1 MKTPLYRITC
11 WGEGESR
18 VLTVFRLGR
27 EFSHPWNAQGCLGQT
42 QTKARERCP
51 SVPRAAISTALSSPQ
66 HATPLPG
73 SLRQPDS
80 RGLSPQGRQIQ
91 SPARNPTHVS
101 LLVREMGLWPLQQAP
116 GPRNSRQT
124 QHGSVQRP
132 CTSASCPHEREAV
145 QKKTFTKWVNSHLGR
160 VTCRIG
166 DLYTD
171 LRDGRMLI
179 RLLEVLSGEQLP
191 KPTKG
196 RMRIHCLENVDKAL
210 QFLKE
215 QKVHLENMG
224 SHDIVDGN
232 HRLTLGLIWTI
243 ILRFQIQDISVET
256 GDNKEKKSAKDALLL
271 WCQMKTAGY
280 PNVNVHN
287 FTTSWRDGLAFNAI
301 VHKHRPDVIEF
312 DTLKRS
318 NAHHNLQNA
327 FNVAEKE
334 LGLTKLLD
342 PEDVNVDQPDEK
354 SIITYVATY
363 YHYFSKMKALAVEGK
378 RIGKVL
384 DYAIEADQLI
394 DKYETL
400 ASELLQWIEQT
411 ILTLNDRQLAN
422 SLSGVQNQLQAFN
435 TYRTVEKPPKFTEK
449 GNLEVLLFTIQSK
462 MRANNQK
469 VYMPR
474 EGKLISDINK
484 AWERLEKAEHEREL
498 ALRNELIRQEKLE
511 MLAARFD
518 RKAAMRETWLSEN
531 QRLVSQDNFGVDLG
545 AVEAATRKHEAIET
559 DIGAY
564 GERVAA
570 VEAVAREL
578 EAEGYHDVRR
588 VLARRDNVLR
598 LWEYLKELLVARR
611 ERLHAHRDLQRLLQE
626 MSYVM
631 DWMGDMKGRLQ
642 SQDSGK
648 HLHDVEDLLQTHTL
662 VEADI
667 SAQAERVR
675 AVQAAAQPFT
685 SPEQSY
691 KPCEPGLV
699 SERVSLLGQAY
710 EELGRLAVERRERL
724 EDSRKLWQF
733 LWELGEEAAW
743 IREQEQIL
751 AVADCGRDL
760 SSALHLLSKHE
771 AFRDEM
777 AARYTPL
784 SNSIAVGD
792 TLVEEGHYGAP
803 EVTERIADVR
813 AQWAHLEEASQ
824 LREQH
829 LKEAV
834 ALHQFQTDANDME
847 AWIQET
853 LRRVSSPEVGH
864 DEFSTQ
870 TLARKQREV
879 EEEIQ
884 SHRPLIDSLHEQ
896 ALALPADYANSPE
909 VEGRLPAI
917 EQRYEELEA
926 LSAARR
932 QALEGALA
940 LYRMFSEAGA
950 CQLWVEEK
958 EQWLDTMEIP
968 TKLEDLEVVQQRFET
983 LEPEMNSL
991 GTRVTDVNQ
1000 VAEQLLSTDHC
1011 SKEQIHQTQDQ
1022 LNDRWAEFQEL
1033 ADKKKQALDSA
1044 LNIQNYHLEC
1054 NEIQSWMKEK
1064 TKVIESTQSLG
1075 NDLAGVMALQRKLTG
1090 MERDLKAIQGKLDDL
1105 RQEAE
1110 KLAQEHPDQAEE
1122 IQARL
1127 GGILEVWEEL
1137 NATMKRRE
1145 EGLGEASKL
1154 QGFLRD
1160 LDDFQSWLSRTMTA
1174 VASEDIPTSL
1184 AEAEQLLA
1192 RHEGIKNEVDN
1203 YREDYEKMRAVGEEV
1218 TQGQTDAQH
1227 MFLGQRLQALD
1238 TGWNELRRMWENRH
1252 NLLAQ
1257 AFDFQTFLRD
1267 VKQAEGFLN
1276 SQEYFLSHTE
1286 MPSSLQGAEEAIK
1299 KHEDFLTTMEA
1310 NEEKIVGVVEAGRR
1324 LVNNDNA
1331 NADKI
1336 QEKADS
1342 IQDRHQKNKQAASE
1356 LLAKLKDN
1364 RELQHFLQDGQ
1375 ELSLWINE
1383 KMLTAQD
1390 MSYDEARNL
1399 HSKWQKHQAF
1409 MAELASN
1416 KDWLDKIRKEGEAL
1430 VREKP
1435 ELEPVV
1441 TQTLEGLQ
1449 KQWEELEATTQTKAQ
1464 CLFDANRAEL
1474 FTQSCSALDTW
1485 VNNLSSQLQS
1495 DDYGKDLTS
1504 VNILLKKHQMLEH
1517 QMEVREKEVQAL
1529 QSQALALSQEDAGL
1543 VEVDSQQK
1551 KVSTSFAHLLEPL
1564 RQRQEL
1570 LLASKEAH
1578 QFNRDLEDE
1587 ILWVKERMPLAT
1599 SSDHGKDLP
1608 SVQLLM
1614 KKNQTLQKEIQGHQ
1628 PRIDD
1633 ILAHGRSLA
1642 PAQTGPEEEE
1652 VDAAGQPGQAG
1663 CLVQLRDS
1671 WAQLIDETDQRHARL
1686 AEAHRA
1692 QQFYADVAEAEA
1704 WMGEQELH
1712 MMSEEKAK
1720 DEQSAV
1726 VMVKKHQTV
1735 EQALE
1740 DYAQTIHQLANSS
1753 RLMVT
1758 SEHPESERITLRQA
1772 QVDKLYAGLKD
1783 LAEERRGRLQER
1795 LRLTQLK
1802 REVEDLEQWIA
1813 EREVVAGS
1821 HELGQ
1826 DYEHVTMLRDKF
1838 REFARDTSAIGQERV
1853 DGVNAL
1859 ADDLIESGH
1868 PENASVAEW
1877 KDGLNDAWA
1886 DLLELMDTRTQMLAA
1901 SYELHRFHQDAR
1913 EVLGRVREKRDALP
1927 SDLGRDLNSVQH
1939 LHRQHTTYEHDIQ
1952 ALSGQVRQVQ
1962 DDAARLQKAY
1972 AGEKADDIQ
1981 KHERAV
1987 VEAWDALLAAGQ
1999 SRRLLLLDTVEKFR
2013 FLNMVRDL
2021 MLWMDGVNL
2030 QIDAHD
2036 SPRDVSSAGL
2046 VIANHQDIK
2055 SEIEARDDSF
2065 TACNEMGNLLINN
2078 NHYAADE
2085 IREKL
2090 DQLQDK
2096 RDEINK
2102 KWQDKMGHLQIL
2114 LEVLQFGRDASVA
2127 ESWLAG
2133 QEPLVRTA
2141 ELGANVDE
2149 VESLIK
2155 RHEAFEKLAAG
2166 WEERFTLLE
2175 KLTTLEEQVLQKKR
2189 EDEERARRPPTPPP
2203 AEEVVQSEAES
2214 QAHESAART
2223 SLDQTTLNQ
2232 SVSVNGVHSDQDTSQ
2247 GSESESVNGP
2257 GGDSGLPSSSRPDAS
2272 ATLPLKSSTEE
2283 PAPEALEGLLCRKQ
2297 EMESHTKKAA
2307 SRSWQN
2313 VYCALR
2319 KGTMGFYK
2327 DSKSAA
2333 SGVPYHGEVPVS
2345 LAEAVCEI
2353 AHDYKK
2359 RKHVFK
2365 LRLNDGKE
2373 YLFQAKDEAEMNSW
2387 IHSIGSSI
2395 TAGEGGAGNHSPMG
2409 PKVLSRAMTMPP
2421 MSPSSTE
2428 APGGVTMRSKEGK
2441 ERDREKR
2448 FSFFSK
2454 KK

>member
-1 MKTPLYRITC
+1 MSTISPTDFDSVEIQQQYNDINNRWDIAAETEWDNENSSARLFERSRI
-11 WGEGESR
+11 
-18 VLTVFRLGR
+18 
-27 EFSHPWNAQGCLGQT
+27 
-42 QTKARERCP
+42 KAL
-51 SVPRAAISTALSSPQ
+51 A
-66 HATPLPG
+66 
-73 SLRQPDS
+73 D
-80 RGLSPQGRQIQ
+80 
-91 SPARNPTHVS
+91 
-101 LLVREMGLWPLQQAP
+101 
-116 GPRNSRQT
+116 
-124 QHGSVQRP
+124 
-132 CTSASCPHEREAV
+132 EREAV

-256 GDNKEKKSAKDALLL
+256 EDNKEKKSAKDALLL

-301 VHKHRPDVIEF
+301 VHKHRPDLMDF
-312 DTLKRS
+312 DNLKRS
-318 NAHHNLQNA
+318 NAHYNLQNA

-342 PEDVNVDQPDEK
+342 PEGEIHIWILKHQIYVNVDQPDEK

-394 DKYETL
+394 EKYETL

-411 ILTLNDRQLAN
+411 IVTLNDRQLAN
-422 SLSGVQNQLQAFN
+422 SLSAVQNQLQAFN

-559 DIGAY
+559 DIQAY

-578 EAEGYHDVRR
+578 EAEGYHEVRR
-588 VLARRDNVLR
+588 ILARRDNVLR
-598 LWEYLKELLVARR
+598 LWEYLKELLAARR
-611 ERLHAHRDLQRLLQE
+611 ERLNAHRDLQRLLQE
-626 MSYVM
+626 MSYIM
-631 DWMGDMKGRLQ
+631 DWMEDMKSRLQ

-648 HLHDVEDLLQTHTL
+648 HLHDVEDLLQKHTL

-667 SAQAERVR
+667 SAQAERVK
-675 AVQAAAQPFT
+675 AVQAAAKRFT
-685 SPEQSY
+685 SDEQSY
-691 KPCEPGLV
+691 KPCDPTLV
-699 SERVSLLGQAY
+699 EEKVDLLGRAY
-710 EELGRLAVERRERL
+710 GELSQLAADRRAQL
-724 EDSRKLWQF
+724 DDSRRLWQF

-751 AVADCGRDL
+751 SGGDYGKDL

-777 AARYTPL
+777 AARYGPL
-784 SNSIAVGD
+784 GNSIASGEAMVK
-792 TLVEEGHYGAP
+792 EGHYGAP
-803 EVTERIADVR
+803 EVTERIKDVK
-813 AQWAHLEEASQ
+813 AQWSHLEEASQ
-824 LREQH
+824 LHEH
-829 LKEAV
+829 GLKESV
-834 ALHQFQTDANDME
+834 AFHQFQTDGNDME
-847 AWIQET
+847 AWILET
-853 LRRVSSPEVGH
+853 LRQVSSQEVGH

-896 ALALPADYANSPE
+896 ASALPEAYAQSPQ

-917 EQRYEELEA
+917 EQRYEELEE
-926 LSAARR
+926 LSSSWR
-932 QALEGALA
+932 QALDGALA
-940 LYRMFSEAGA
+940 LYRMFSEANA
-950 CQLWVEEK
+950 CQQWVGEK
-958 EQWLDTMEIP
+958 EQWLHNMEIP

-983 LEPEMNSL
+983 LEPEMNTL
-991 GTRVTDVNQ
+991 GARITDVNQ
-1000 VAEQLLSTDHC
+1000 VAQQLLGSDNRN
-1011 SKEQIHQTQDQ
+1011 KEQIDQTQNQ
-1022 LNDRWAEFQEL
+1022 LNKRWSDFQSL
-1033 ADKKKQALDSA
+1033 SDQRKQALESA

-1054 NEIQSWMKEK
+1054 NEIKSWMKEK

-1090 MERDLKAIQGKLDDL
+1090 MERDLEAIQGKLDDL
-1105 RQEAE
+1105 HCEAE
-1110 KLAQEHPDQAEE
+1110 KLVSEHPEQEEE
-1122 IQARL
+1122 IKGRL
-1127 GGILEVWEEL
+1127 AEIQEVWEEL
-1137 NATMKRRE
+1137 RATMKRRE
-1145 EGLGEASKL
+1145 ESLGEASKL

-1160 LDDFQSWLSRTMTA
+1160 LDDFQAWLSRT
-1174 VASEDIPTSL
+1174 
-1184 AEAEQLLA
+1184 
-1192 RHEGIKNEVDN
+1192 
-1203 YREDYEKMRAVGEEV
+1203 
-1218 TQGQTDAQH
+1218 QT
-1227 MFLGQRLQALD
+1227 
-1238 TGWNELRRMWENRH
+1238 T
-1252 NLLAQ
+1252 
-1257 AFDFQTFLRD
+1257 
-1267 VKQAEGFLN
+1267 
-1276 SQEYFLSHTE
+1276 EYVLSHTE
-1286 MPSSLQGAEEAIK
+1286 MPSSLQGAVEAIK

-1310 NEEKIVGVVEAGRR
+1310 NEEKINGVVESGRR
-1324 LVNNDNA
+1324 LISDGNTY
-1331 NADKI
+1331 ADKI
-1336 QEKADS
+1336 QEKTDS
-1342 IQDRHQKNKQAASE
+1342 IQERHQKNKQAANE

-1375 ELSLWINE
+1375 ELTLWINE

-1416 KDWLDKIRKEGEAL
+1416 KDWLDKIDKEGQVL
-1430 VREKP
+1430 VNEKP
-1435 ELEPVV
+1435 ELE
-1441 TQTLEGLQ
+1441 QTVSETMSSLQ
-1449 KQWEELEATTQTKAQ
+1449 KQWDELESTTQAKAQ

-1474 FTQSCSALDTW
+1474 FTQSCSALDSW
-1485 VNNLSSQLQS
+1485 LQNISSQLQS
-1495 DDYGKDLTS
+1495 DDFGKDLTS

-1517 QMEVREKEVQAL
+1517 QMEVREKEVQSL
-1529 QSQALALSQEDAGL
+1529 QSQALALAQEDSGIM
-1543 VEVDSQQK
+1543 EVDGQQRR
-1551 KVSTSFAHLLEPL
+1551 VTDSFSKLQDPL
-1564 RQRQEL
+1564 RQRRQC

-1599 SSDHGKDLP
+1599 STDHGKDLP
-1608 SVQLLM
+1608 SVQLLI
-1614 KKNQTLQKEIQGHQ
+1614 KKNQSLQKEIQGHQ
-1628 PRIDD
+1628 PRIND
-1633 ILAHGRSLA
+1633 I
-1642 PAQTGPEEEE
+1642 
-1652 VDAAGQPGQAG
+1652 QAN
-1663 CLVQLRDS
+1663 
-1671 WAQLIDETDQRHARL
+1671 
-1686 AEAHRA
+1686 RA
-1692 QQFYADVAEAEA
+1692 QQFYADAAEAEA

-1720 DEQSAV
+1720 DEQSAL
-1726 VMVKKHQTV
+1726 VMVKKHQIL

-1753 RLMVT
+1753 RLMVN
-1758 SEHPESERITLRQA
+1758 SEHPESERITLKQA

-1783 LAEERRGRLQER
+1783 LAEERRGKLQER

-1802 REVEDLEQWIA
+1802 REVDDLEQWIA

-1838 REFARDTSAIGQERV
+1838 REFARDTSTIGQERV
-1853 DGVNAL
+1853 DAVNAQ
-1859 ADDLIESGH
+1859 ADELIESGH

-1877 KDGLNDAWA
+1877 KDGLNEAWA
-1886 DLLELMDTRTQMLAA
+1886 DLLELIDTRTQMLAA

-1913 EVLGRVREKRDALP
+1913 EALGLIREKKETLAGAE
-1927 SDLGRDLNSVQH
+1927 LGRDLNTVQH
-1939 LHRQHTTYEHDIQ
+1939 LLRQHTAYEHDVQ
-1952 ALSGQVRQVQ
+1952 ALSGQVTQVQ

-1972 AGEKADDIQ
+1972 AGEKADDIHR
-1981 KHERAV
+1981 HEHAV
-1987 VEAWDALLAAGQ
+1987 TEAWEGLQ
-1999 SRRLLLLDTVEKFR
+1999 SATQARRLLLLDTVEKFR
-2013 FLNMVRDL
+2013 YLNMVRDL
-2021 MLWMDGVNL
+2021 MLWMEGISL
-2030 QIDAHD
+2030 QIQSHD

-2055 SEIEARDDSF
+2055 SEIETRADSF
-2065 TACNEMGNLLINN
+2065 TACSEMGRTLTNN
-2078 NHYAADE
+2078 NHYASDE
-2085 IREKL
+2085 IQEKL
-2090 DQLQDK
+2090 DQLQAK
-2096 RDEINK
+2096 RTEINQ
-2102 KWQDKMGHLQIL
+2102 KWQEKMDHLQIV
-2114 LEVLQFGRDASVA
+2114 LEVLQFSRDASMA

-2133 QEPLVRTA
+2133 QEPLVRA
-2141 ELGANVDE
+2141 ADLGSNVDE

-2166 WEERFTLLE
+2166 WEDRFTQLE
-2175 KLTTLEEQVLQKKR
+2175 KLTTLEEQEIQRRR
-2189 EDEERARRPPTPPP
+2189 EEEEKARRPPTPPP
-2203 AEEVVQSEAES
+2203 VEEVVQSEMND
-2214 QAHESAART
+2214 SA
-2223 SLDQTTLNQ
+2223 L
-2232 SVSVNGVHSDQDTSQ
+2232 VSVHQ

-2257 GGDSGLPSSSRPDAS
+2257 GRDSGLDSASRQDPS
-2272 ATLPLKSSTEE
+2272 ATLPGRGGAEAATE
-2283 PAPEALEGLLCRKQ
+2283 AMEGILCRKQ
-2297 EMESHTKKAA
+2297 EMESHNKKAA
-2307 SRSWQN
+2307 TRSWQN
-2313 VYCALR
+2313 VYCVLR
-2319 KGTMGFYK
+2319 KGSLGFYK
-2327 DSKSAA
+2327 DNKSAA
-2333 SGVPYHGEVPVS
+2333 NGIPYHGEVPIS
-2345 LAEAVCEI
+2345 LSEAVCEV

-2365 LRLNDGKE
+2365 LRLGDGKE
-2373 YLFQAKDEAEMNSW
+2373 FLFQAKDEAEMSSW
-2387 IHSIGSSI
+2387 IQAIQSSLSS
-2395 TAGEGGAGNHSPMG
+2395 TERSPGGTRG
-2409 PKVLSRAMTMPP
+2409 LSRAMTMPP
-2421 MSPSSTE
+2421 MSPSSGD
-2428 APGGVTMRSKEGK
+2428 AGGVTMRNKDGK

-2448 FSFFSK
+2448 FSFFGK

>member
-1 MKTPLYRITC
+1 MSTISPTDFDSLEIQQQYNDINNRWDLAAETDWDNENSSARLFERSRIKALAAM
-11 WGEGESR
+11 EYER
-18 VLTVFRLGR
+18 RDR
-27 EFSHPWNAQGCLGQT
+27 EPC
-42 QTKARERCP
+42 
-51 SVPRAAISTALSSPQ
+51 
-66 HATPLPG
+66 
-73 SLRQPDS
+73 
-80 RGLSPQGRQIQ
+80 LSPAAFVNQVQYSNILEGRFKQ
-91 SPARNPTHVS
+91 
-101 LLVREMGLWPLQQAP
+101 LQD
-116 GPRNSRQT
+116 
-124 QHGSVQRP
+124 
-132 CTSASCPHEREAV
+132 EREAV

-160 VTCRIG
+160 VTSRIG

-256 GDNKEKKSAKDALLL
+256 GDNKEKKSAKEALLL

-280 PNVNVHN
+280 PNVNIHN
-287 FTTSWRDGLAFNAI
+287 FTTSWRDGLAFSAI

-312 DTLKRS
+312 DNLKRS
-318 NAHHNLQNA
+318 NAHYNLQNA
-327 FNVAEKE
+327 FNVAENN

-411 ILTLNDRQLAN
+411 IGTLNDRQLAN
-422 SLSGVQNQLQAFN
+422 SLNAVQNQLQAFN
-435 TYRTVEKPPKFTEK
+435 SYRTVEKPPKFTEK

-531 QRLVSQDNFGVDLG
+531 QRLVSQDNFGTDLG

-564 GERVAA
+564 WERVAA
-570 VEAVAREL
+570 VEAVAKEL
-578 EAEGYHDVRR
+578 EAERYHDVRR
-588 VLARRDNVLR
+588 VIARRDNVLR
-598 LWEYLKELLVARR
+598 LWEYLKELLAARR
-611 ERLHAHRDLQRLLQE
+611 ERLNSHRDLQRLFEE
-626 MSYVM
+626 MRYIM
-631 DWMGDMKGRLQ
+631 DWMADMKGRLQ

-648 HLHDVEDLLQTHTL
+648 HLHDVLDLLQKHTL

-667 SAQAERVR
+667 SAQAERIK
-675 AVQAAAQPFT
+675 AVQGSAQRFT
-685 SPEQSY
+685 SHEQAY

-699 SERVSLLGQAY
+699 SEKVDQLGQAY
-710 EELGRLAVERRERL
+710 EELGQLAADRKVCLEESRR
-724 EDSRKLWQF
+724 LWQF
-733 LWELGEEAAW
+733 LWDLGEEAAW

-751 AVADCGRDL
+751 ASGDCGRDL
-760 SSALHLLSKHE
+760 TSALHLLSKHE

-777 AARYTPL
+777 AARYGPL
-784 SNSIAVGD
+784 SNSIAAGEA
-792 TLVEEGHYGAP
+792 LIQEGHFGAP
-803 EVTERIADVR
+803 EVTERIQDIH
-813 AQWAHLEEASQ
+813 AQWAHLEETTK
-824 LREQH
+824 LREQS

-834 ALHQFQTDANDME
+834 ALQQFQTDANDME
-847 AWIQET
+847 VWIMET
-853 LRRVSSPEVGH
+853 LRQVSSQEVGH
-864 DEFSTQ
+864 DEFST
-870 TLARKQREV
+870 TTIARKQREI

-884 SHRPLIDSLHEQ
+884 SHRPGIDSLHEQ
-896 ALALPADYANSPE
+896 VQAMPE
-909 VEGRLPAI
+909 AYLTIPQVEGRLPAI
-917 EQRYEELEA
+917 EQRFEELES
-926 LSAARR
+926 LSVARR

-958 EQWLDTMEIP
+958 EQWLHSMEIP

-983 LEPEMNSL
+983 LEPEMNNL
-991 GTRVTDVNQ
+991 GTRVADVNQ
-1000 VAEQLLSTDHC
+1000 VAEQLLSSENCKKD
-1011 SKEQIHQTQDQ
+1011 QINQTRDQ
-1022 LNDRWAEFQEL
+1022 LHDRWNEFEKL
-1033 ADKKKQALDSA
+1033 ADQKKVALESA

-1064 TKVIESTQSLG
+1064 TKVIESTQGLG

-1090 MERDLKAIQGKLDDL
+1090 MERDLEAIQGKLDDM
-1105 RQEAE
+1105 RNEAE
-1110 KLAQEHPDQAEE
+1110 KLAEEHPDQAGE
-1122 IQARL
+1122 IQGHLA
-1127 GGILEVWEEL
+1127 GIQEVWEEL

-1145 EGLGEASKL
+1145 ESLGEASKL

-1160 LDDFQSWLSRTMTA
+1160 LDDFQSWLSRTQTA
-1174 VASEDIPTSL
+1174 VASEDIPTSVT
-1184 AEAEQLLA
+1184 EAESLLTQ
-1192 RHEGIKNEVDN
+1192 HENIKNEVDN
-1203 YREDYEKMRAVGEEV
+1203 YKEDYEKMRAVGEEV

-1227 MFLGQRLQALD
+1227 MFLAQRLQALD
-1238 TGWNELRRMWENRH
+1238 TGWHELRRMWENRH
-1252 NLLAQ
+1252 SVLAQ

-1267 VKQAEGFLN
+1267 AKQAEAFLN
-1276 SQEYFLSHTE
+1276 SQEYVLSHTE
-1286 MPSSLQGAEEAIK
+1286 MPTSLQGAEEAIK
-1299 KHEDFLTTMEA
+1299 KHEDFLTTTEA
-1310 NEEKIVGVVEAGRR
+1310 SEEKITGVVEAGRR
-1324 LVNNDNA
+1324 LINDSNA
-1331 NADKI
+1331 NSDKI
-1336 QEKADS
+1336 QEKVDS
-1342 IQDRHQKNKQAASE
+1342 IQERHLKNKENANE
-1356 LLAKLKDN
+1356 LLTKLKDN

-1375 ELSLWINE
+1375 ELTLWINE

-1416 KDWLDKIRKEGEAL
+1416 KDWLDKIDKEGQAL
-1430 VREKP
+1430 VAEKP
-1435 ELEPVV
+1435 ELKPVV
-1441 TQTLEGLQ
+1441 QQTLEDLQ
-1449 KQWEELEATTQTKAQ
+1449 RQWEELEGTTRTKAQ

-1474 FTQSCSALDTW
+1474 FTQSCSSLDVW
-1485 VNNLSSQLQS
+1485 LKNLEGQLHS

-1504 VNILLKKHQMLEH
+1504 VNILLQKHQMLEN
-1517 QMEVREKEVQAL
+1517 QMEVREKEVQSI

-1543 VEVDSQQK
+1543 TEVDGQQK
-1551 KVSTSFAHLLEPL
+1551 RVTDTFSNIQDPL
-1564 RQRQEL
+1564 KLRRQR

-1587 ILWVKERMPLAT
+1587 ILWVKERMPLADST
-1599 SSDHGKDLP
+1599 DHGKDLP
-1608 SVQLLM
+1608 TVQLLI

-1628 PRIDD
+1628 PRIDE
-1633 ILAHGRSLA
+1633 IQRRG
-1642 PAQTGPEEEE
+1642 QTQSQVDGERQSALEER
-1652 VDAAGQPGQAG
+1652 
-1663 CLVQLRDS
+1663 LVELGDLWDQLK
-1671 WAQLIDETDQRHARL
+1671 AETDKRHDRL
-1686 AEAHRA
+1686 IEANRA
-1692 QQFYADVAEAEA
+1692 QQFYADAAEAEA

-1720 DEQSAV
+1720 DEQSAL
-1726 VMVKKHQTV
+1726 VMVKKHQTL

-1802 REVEDLEQWIA
+1802 REVDDLEQWIA

-1838 REFARDTSAIGQERV
+1838 REFARDTSTIGQERV
-1853 DGVNAL
+1853 DGVNGL

-1877 KDGLNDAWA
+1877 KDGLNEAWA
-1886 DLLELMDTRTQMLAA
+1886 DLLELIDTRTQMLAA
-1901 SYELHRFHQDAR
+1901 SYELHRFHQDAM
-1913 EVLGRVREKRDALP
+1913 EVLGRVKEKKEGLP
-1927 SDLGRDLNSVQH
+1927 SDLGRDLNTVQH
-1939 LHRQHTTYEHDIQ
+1939 LHRQHNTFENDIQ
-1952 ALSGQVRQVQ
+1952 ALSGQVNQVQ

-1972 AGEKADDIQ
+1972 AGEKADDINRS
-1981 KHERAV
+1981 ESAV
-1987 VEAWDALLAAGQ
+1987 SSAWEGLLKAGQ
-1999 SRRLLLLDTVEKFR
+1999 ARRLLLLDTVEKFR
-2013 FLNMVRDL
+2013 FFNMVRDL

-2055 SEIEARDDSF
+2055 SEIETRADSF
-2065 TACNEMGNLLINN
+2065 TACIDLGKTLINN
-2078 NHYAADE
+2078 NHYASDE
-2085 IREKL
+2085 VREKL
-2090 DQLQDK
+2090 AQLQEK
-2096 RDEINK
+2096 RERINK
-2102 KWQDKMGHLQIL
+2102 NWQDKMDHLQIV
-2114 LEVLQFGRDASVA
+2114 LEVLQFGRDAYVA

-2133 QEPLVRTA
+2133 QEPLVRA
-2141 ELGANVDE
+2141 ADLGSNVDE

-2155 RHEAFEKLAAG
+2155 RHEAFEKLATA
-2166 WEERFTLLE
+2166 WEDRFVLLE
-2175 KLTTLEEQVLQKKR
+2175 KLTTLEEQEIQRRR
-2189 EDEERARRPPTPPP
+2189 EEEERARRPPTPPP
-2203 AEEVVQSEAES
+2203 AEVAQSEAES
-2214 QAHESAART
+2214 QAHDSAART

-2232 SVSVNGVHSDQDTSQ
+2232 TVSVNGVHSDNDTSQ
-2247 GSESESVNGP
+2247 GSESESNGP
-2257 GGDSGLPSSSRPDAS
+2257 GRDSGLASSRLEPS
-2272 ATLPLKSSTEE
+2272 ATLPGRGGAESDPDTM
-2283 PAPEALEGLLCRKQ
+2283 EGMLCRKQ
-2297 EMESHTKKAA
+2297 EMESHSKKAA
-2307 SRSWQN
+2307 TRSWQN
-2313 VYCALR
+2313 VYCVLR
-2319 KGTMGFYK
+2319 KGSLGFYK
-2327 DSKSAA
+2327 DGKSA
-2333 SGVPYHGEVPVS
+2333 SNGIPYHGEVPIS
-2345 LAEAVCEI
+2345 LGDAVCEV
-2353 AHDYKK
+2353 AHGYKK
-2359 RKHVFK
+2359 RKFVFK
-2365 LRLNDGKE
+2365 LRLGDGKE
-2373 YLFQAKDEAEMNSW
+2373 YLFQAKDEAEMSSW
-2387 IHSIGSSI
+2387 IRSIISSMPTGS
-2395 TAGEGGAGNHSPMG
+2395 GDSPVG
-2409 PKVLSRAMTMPP
+2409 PRALSRAMTMPP
-2421 MSPSSTE
+2421 ISPSSGE
-2428 APGGVTMRSKEGK
+2428 AGGVTMRNKDGK
-2441 ERDREKR
+2441 DKDREKR
-2448 FSFFSK
+2448 FSFFGK

>member
-1 MKTPLYRITC
+1 AAVEFPAVTMSTISPTDFDSVEIQQQYNDINNRWDIAAETEWDNENSSARLFERSRIKALAAAFVNQVQYSNIL
-11 WGEGESR
+11 EGR
-18 VLTVFRLGR
+18 FK
-27 EFSHPWNAQGCLGQT
+27 Q
-42 QTKARERCP
+42 
-51 SVPRAAISTALSSPQ
+51 
-66 HATPLPG
+66 
-73 SLRQPDS
+73 
-80 RGLSPQGRQIQ
+80 
-91 SPARNPTHVS
+91 
-101 LLVREMGLWPLQQAP
+101 LQD
-116 GPRNSRQT
+116 
-124 QHGSVQRP
+124 
-132 CTSASCPHEREAV
+132 EREAV
-145 QKKTFTKWVNSHLGR
+145 QKKTFTKW
-160 VTCRIG
+160 
-166 DLYTD
+166 
-171 LRDGRMLI
+171 
-179 RLLEVLSGEQLP
+179 P

-256 GDNKEKKSAKDALLL
+256 EDNKEKKSAKDALLL

-301 VHKHRPDVIEF
+301 VHKHRPDLIDF
-312 DTLKRS
+312 DNLKRS
-318 NAHHNLQNA
+318 NAHYNLQNA

-394 DKYETL
+394 EKYETL

-411 ILTLNDRQLAN
+411 IVTLNDRQLAN
-422 SLSGVQNQLQAFN
+422 SLNGVQNQLQAFN

-531 QRLVSQDNFGVDLG
+531 QRLVSQDSFGVDLG

-559 DIGAY
+559 DIQAY

-578 EAEGYHDVRR
+578 EAEGYHEVRR
-588 VLARRDNVLR
+588 ILARRDNVLR
-598 LWEYLKELLVARR
+598 LWEYLKELLAARR
-611 ERLHAHRDLQRLLQE
+611 ERLFAHRDLQRLLQE
-626 MSYVM
+626 MSYIM
-631 DWMGDMKGRLQ
+631 DWMEDMELSLCCNSRLQ
-642 SQDSGK
+642 SQDNGK
-648 HLHDVEDLLQTHTL
+648 HLHDVEDLLQKHTL

-667 SAQAERVR
+667 AAQAERVK
-675 AVQAAAQPFT
+675 AVQAAAKRFT
-685 SPEQSY
+685 SNEQSY
-691 KPCEPGLV
+691 KPCDPSLV
-699 SERVSLLGQAY
+699 EEKVDLLGRTY
-710 EELGRLAVERRERL
+710 GDLGQLAADRRARLD
-724 EDSRKLWQF
+724 DSRRLWQF

-751 AVADCGRDL
+751 SGGDYGKDL

-777 AARYTPL
+777 AARYGPL
-784 SNSIAVGD
+784 GNSIAGGEA
-792 TLVEEGHYGAP
+792 LVKEGHFGAP
-803 EVTERIADVR
+803 EVAERIKDVS
-813 AQWAHLEEASQ
+813 AQWSHMEEASQ
-824 LREQH
+824 LREQG
-829 LKEAV
+829 LKESV

-847 AWIQET
+847 AWILET
-853 LRRVSSPEVGH
+853 LRQVSSQEVGH

-884 SHRPLIDSLHEQ
+884 SHRSLIDSLHEQ
-896 ALALPADYANSPE
+896 ASTLPEAYAHSPQ

-917 EQRYEELEA
+917 EQQYEELEG
-926 LSAARR
+926 LSSSWR
-932 QALEGALA
+932 QALDGALA
-940 LYRMFSEAGA
+940 LYRMFSEASA
-950 CQLWVEEK
+950 CQLWVGEK
-958 EQWLDTMEIP
+958 ELWLHNMEIP

-983 LEPEMNSL
+983 LEPEMNTL
-991 GTRVTDVNQ
+991 GARISDVNQ
-1000 VAEQLLSTDHC
+1000 VAQQLLGSDNRN
-1011 SKEQIHQTQDQ
+1011 KEQIDQTQDQ
-1022 LNDRWAEFQEL
+1022 LNKRWSDFQSL
-1033 ADKKKQALDSA
+1033 ANQRKQALESA

-1054 NEIQSWMKEK
+1054 NEIKSWMKEK

-1090 MERDLKAIQGKLDDL
+1090 MERDLEAIQGKLDDL
-1105 RQEAE
+1105 RSEAE
-1110 KLAQEHPDQAEE
+1110 KLASEHPEQEEE
-1122 IQARL
+1122 IKGRL
-1127 GGILEVWEEL
+1127 AEIQEVWEEL
-1137 NATMKRRE
+1137 RATMKRRE
-1145 EGLGEASKL
+1145 ESLGEASKL

-1160 LDDFQSWLSRTMTA
+1160 LDDFQAWLSRTQTT
-1174 VASEDIPTSL
+1174 VASEDTPTSL
-1184 AEAEQLLA
+1184 AEAERLLA
-1192 RHEGIKNEVDN
+1192 QHEAIKNE
-1203 YREDYEKMRAVGEEV
+1203 
-1218 TQGQTDAQH
+1218 
-1227 MFLGQRLQALD
+1227 
-1238 TGWNELRRMWENRH
+1238 
-1252 NLLAQ
+1252 
-1257 AFDFQTFLRD
+1257 
-1267 VKQAEGFLN
+1267 
-1276 SQEYFLSHTE
+1276 EYVLSHTE
-1286 MPSSLQGAEEAIK
+1286 MPSSLQGAVESIK

-1310 NEEKIVGVVEAGRR
+1310 NEEKINSVVESGRR
-1324 LVNNDNA
+1324 LISDGNTY
-1331 NADKI
+1331 ADKI
-1336 QEKADS
+1336 EEKTDS
-1342 IQDRHQKNKQAASE
+1342 IQERHQKNKQAANE

-1375 ELSLWINE
+1375 ELTLWINE

-1416 KDWLDKIRKEGEAL
+1416 KDWLDKIDKEGQVL
-1430 VREKP
+1430 VKEKP
-1435 ELEPVV
+1435 ELE
-1441 TQTLEGLQ
+1441 QTVSETMSSLQ
-1449 KQWEELEATTQTKAQ
+1449 KQWEELESTTQAKAQ

-1474 FTQSCSALDTW
+1474 FTQSCSALDSW
-1485 VNNLSSQLQS
+1485 LQNISSQLQS
-1495 DDYGKDLTS
+1495 DDFGKDLTS
-1504 VNILLKKHQMLEH
+1504 VNILLKKHQM
-1517 QMEVREKEVQAL
+1517 EVREKEVQSL
-1529 QSQALALSQEDAGL
+1529 QSQALALAQEDSGI
-1543 VEVDSQQK
+1543 VEVDGQQRR
-1551 KVSTSFAHLLEPL
+1551 VTDSFSKLQDPL
-1564 RQRQEL
+1564 RQRRQHL
-1570 LLASKEAH
+1570 LDSKEAH

-1599 SSDHGKDLP
+1599 STDHGKDLP
-1608 SVQLLM
+1608 SVQLLI

-1633 ILAHGRSLA
+1633 IQAHGRNMS
-1642 PAQTGPEEEE
+1642 PEESEMDRE
-1652 VDAAGQPGQAG
+1652 RRAALDG
-1663 CLVQLRDS
+1663 
-1671 WAQLIDETDQRHARL
+1671 RL
-1686 AEAHRA
+1686 AELRELWALLISETEKRNLRLEEANRA
-1692 QQFYADVAEAEA
+1692 QQFYADAAEAEA

-1720 DEQSAV
+1720 DEQSAL
-1726 VMVKKHQTV
+1726 VMVKKHQIL

-1753 RLMVT
+1753 RLMVN

-1783 LAEERRGRLQER
+1783 LAEERRGKLQER

-1802 REVEDLEQWIA
+1802 REVDDLEQWIA

-1838 REFARDTSAIGQERV
+1838 REFARDTSTIGQERV
-1853 DGVNAL
+1853 DAVNDQANE
-1859 ADDLIESGH
+1859 LIESGH

-1877 KDGLNDAWA
+1877 KDGLNEAWA
-1886 DLLELMDTRTQMLAA
+1886 DLLELIDTRTQMLAA

-1913 EVLGRVREKRDALP
+1913 EALGLIREKKETLAGAE
-1927 SDLGRDLNSVQH
+1927 LGRDLNTVQH
-1939 LHRQHTTYEHDIQ
+1939 FLRQHTAYEHDVQ
-1952 ALSGQVRQVQ
+1952 ALSGQVTQVQ

-1972 AGEKADDIQ
+1972 AGEKADDIHR
-1981 KHERAV
+1981 HERAV
-1987 VEAWDALLAAGQ
+1987 TEAWEGLQ
-1999 SRRLLLLDTVEKFR
+1999 SATQARRLLLLDTVEKFR

-2021 MLWMDGVNL
+2021 MLWMEGINL
-2030 QIDAHD
+2030 QIQSHD

-2055 SEIEARDDSF
+2055 SEIETRADSF
-2065 TACNEMGNLLINN
+2065 TACSEMGRTLINN
-2078 NHYAADE
+2078 NHYASDE
-2085 IREKL
+2085 IQEKL
-2090 DQLQDK
+2090 DQLQAK
-2096 RDEINK
+2096 RTEINQ
-2102 KWQDKMGHLQIL
+2102 KWQEKMDHLQIV
-2114 LEVLQFGRDASVA
+2114 LEVLQFSRDASMA
-2127 ESWLAG
+2127 ESWLVG
-2133 QEPLVRTA
+2133 QEPLVRGA
-2141 ELGANVDE
+2141 ELGSNVDE

-2166 WEERFTLLE
+2166 WEDRFTQLE
-2175 KLTTLEEQVLQKKR
+2175 KLTTLEEQEIQRRR
-2189 EDEERARRPPTPPP
+2189 EEEERARRPPTPPP
-2203 AEEVVQSEAES
+2203 VEEVVQSEIND
-2214 QAHESAART
+2214 SAART

-2232 SVSVNGVHSDQDTSQ
+2232 SVSVNGVYSDQETSQHVLVNQ

-2257 GGDSGLPSSSRPDAS
+2257 GRDSGLDSASRQDPS
-2272 ATLPLKSSTEE
+2272 ATLPGRGGAEAATETM
-2283 PAPEALEGLLCRKQ
+2283 EGILCRKQ
-2297 EMESHTKKAA
+2297 EMESHNKKAA
-2307 SRSWQN
+2307 TRSWQN
-2313 VYCALR
+2313 VYCILR
-2319 KGTMGFYK
+2319 KGSLGFYK
-2327 DSKSAA
+2327 DNKSA
-2333 SGVPYHGEVPVS
+2333 SNGIPYHGEVPIS
-2345 LAEAVCEI
+2345 LSEAVCEV

-2365 LRLNDGKE
+2365 LRLGDGKE
-2373 YLFQAKDEAEMNSW
+2373 FLFQAKDEAEMSSW
-2387 IHSIGSSI
+2387 IQAIQSTLSS
-2395 TAGEGGAGNHSPMG
+2395 TERSPGGTRG
-2409 PKVLSRAMTMPP
+2409 LSRAMTMPP
-2421 MSPSSTE
+2421 MSPSSGD
-2428 APGGVTMRSKEGK
+2428 AGGVTMRNKDGK

-2448 FSFFSK
+2448 FSFFGK

>member
-1 MKTPLYRITC
+1 MSTISPTDFDSLEIQQQYNDINNRWDLAAETDWDNENSSARLFERSRI
-11 WGEGESR
+11 
-18 VLTVFRLGR
+18 
-27 EFSHPWNAQGCLGQT
+27 
-42 QTKARERCP
+42 KAL
-51 SVPRAAISTALSSPQ
+51 A
-66 HATPLPG
+66 
-73 SLRQPDS
+73 D
-80 RGLSPQGRQIQ
+80 
-91 SPARNPTHVS
+91 
-101 LLVREMGLWPLQQAP
+101 
-116 GPRNSRQT
+116 
-124 QHGSVQRP
+124 
-132 CTSASCPHEREAV
+132 EREAV

-256 GDNKEKKSAKDALLL
+256 EDNKEKKSAKDALLL

-280 PNVNVHN
+280 PNVNIHN

-301 VHKHRPDVIEF
+301 VHKHRPDLIEF
-312 DTLKRS
+312 GNLKRS
-318 NAHHNLQNA
+318 NAHYNLQNA

-394 DKYETL
+394 EKYETL

-411 ILTLNDRQLAN
+411 IVTLNDRQLAN
-422 SLSGVQNQLQAFN
+422 SLSAVQNQLQAFN
-435 TYRTVEKPPKFTEK
+435 SYRTVEKPPKFTEK

-531 QRLVSQDNFGVDLG
+531 QRLVSQDNFGTDLG

-564 GERVAA
+564 WERVAA
-570 VEAVAREL
+570 VEAVAKEL
-578 EAEGYHDVRR
+578 EAEAYHDVRR
-588 VLARRDNVLR
+588 ILARRDNVLR
-598 LWEYLKELLVARR
+598 LWEYLKELLAARR
-611 ERLHAHRDLQRLLQE
+611 ERLNAHRDLQRLFQE
-626 MSYVM
+626 MRYIM
-631 DWMGDMKGRLQ
+631 DWMADMKVLIQ
-642 SQDSGK
+642 SSPDSGK
-648 HLHDVEDLLQTHTL
+648 HLHDVLDLLQKHTL

-667 SAQAERVR
+667 SAQAERIK
-675 AVQAAAQPFT
+675 AVQGAAQRFT
-685 SPEQSY
+685 SYEQAY

-699 SERVSLLGQAY
+699 SEKVDLLGQAY
-710 EELGRLAVERRERL
+710 EELGQLAVNRRERL
-724 EDSRKLWQF
+724 EDSRRLWQF
-733 LWELGEEAAW
+733 LWDLGEEAAW

-751 AVADCGRDL
+751 ASGDCGRDL
-760 SSALHLLSKHE
+760 TSALHLLSKHE

-777 AARYTPL
+777 AARYGPL
-784 SNSIAVGD
+784 SNSIAAGEA
-792 TLVEEGHYGAP
+792 LVMEGHFGAP
-803 EVTERIADVR
+803 EVTERIQDIR
-813 AQWAHLEEASQ
+813 AQWTHLEEVGGKKQ
-824 LREQH
+824 R

-847 AWIQET
+847 AWIMET
-853 LRRVSSPEVGH
+853 FRQVSSQEVGH

-870 TLARKQREV
+870 TLARKQREI

-896 ALALPADYANSPE
+896 VQALPQAYLHIPQVD
-909 VEGRLPAI
+909 GRLPAI
-917 EQRYEELEA
+917 EQRYEELES

-940 LYRMFSEAGA
+940 LYRMFSEADA

-958 EQWLDTMEIP
+958 EQWLDGMEIP

-983 LEPEMNSL
+983 LEPEMNNLS
-991 GTRVTDVNQ
+991 TRVTDVNQ
-1000 VAEQLLSTDHC
+1000 VAEQLLISDNC
-1011 SKEQIHQTQDQ
+1011 NKDQIHQTRDQ
-1022 LNDRWAEFQEL
+1022 LNNRWKEFEQL
-1033 ADKKKQALDSA
+1033 AGQKKQALESA

-1090 MERDLKAIQGKLDDL
+1090 MERDLEAIEGKLDDL
-1105 RQEAE
+1105 RNEAE
-1110 KLAQEHPDQAEE
+1110 KLAKEHPDQAGE
-1122 IQARL
+1122 IQGRL
-1127 GGILEVWEEL
+1127 TEIQEVWDEL

-1145 EGLGEASKL
+1145 ESLGEASKL

-1160 LDDFQSWLSRTMTA
+1160 LDDFQSWLSRTQTA
-1174 VASEDIPTSL
+1174 VASEDIPTTL
-1184 AEAEQLLA
+1184 PEAESLLTQ
-1192 RHEGIKNEVDN
+1192 HENIKNEVDN
-1203 YREDYEKMRAVGEEV
+1203 YKEDYEKMRAVGEEV

-1227 MFLGQRLQALD
+1227 MFLAQRLQALD
-1238 TGWNELRRMWENRH
+1238 TGWHELRQMWENRH
-1252 NLLAQ
+1252 SLLAQ
-1257 AFDFQTFLRD
+1257 AYDFQTFLRD
-1267 VKQAEGFLN
+1267 AKQAEAFLN
-1276 SQEYFLSHTE
+1276 SQEYVLSHTE
-1286 MPSSLQGAEEAIK
+1286 MPTSLQGAEEAIK
-1299 KHEDFLTTMEA
+1299 KHEDFLTTTEA
-1310 NEEKIVGVVEAGRR
+1310 SEEKITGVVEAGRR
-1324 LVNNDNA
+1324 LINDSNA

-1336 QEKADS
+1336 QEKVDS
-1342 IQDRHQKNKQAASE
+1342 IQERHLKNKEAANE
-1356 LLAKLKDN
+1356 LLTKLKDN

-1375 ELSLWINE
+1375 ELTLWINE

-1416 KDWLDKIRKEGEAL
+1416 KDWLDKIDKEGQAL
-1430 VREKP
+1430 VAEKP
-1435 ELEPVV
+1435 ELKPVV
-1441 TQTLEGLQ
+1441 QQTLEDLQ
-1449 KQWEELEATTQTKAQ
+1449 RQWEELENTTRTKAQ

-1474 FTQSCSALDTW
+1474 FTQSCSALDVW
-1485 VNNLSSQLQS
+1485 LKNLESQLQS
-1495 DDYGKDLTS
+1495 DDYGKDLTNS
-1504 VNILLKKHQMLEH
+1504 QRHTFLSHIFCDLYRCWSTRWRSERRKCSPFRLRRVTDNFSNLKDP
-1517 QMEVREKEVQAL
+1517 L
-1529 QSQALALSQEDAGL
+1529 QQRR
-1543 VEVDSQQK
+1543 QQ
-1551 KVSTSFAHLLEPL
+1551 
-1564 RQRQEL
+1564 

-1599 SSDHGKDLP
+1599 STDHGKDLP
-1608 SVQLLM
+1608 TVQLLI

-1633 ILAHGRSLA
+1633 IHRRGKTQS
-1642 PAQTGPEEEE
+1642 Q
-1652 VDAAGQPGQAG
+1652 VDGERQ
-1663 CLVQLRDS
+1663 CVLDERLVELRDL
-1671 WAQLIDETDQRHARL
+1671 WDQLIAETDKRHTRL
-1686 AEAHRA
+1686 IEANRA
-1692 QQFYADVAEAEA
+1692 QQFYADAAEAEA

-1726 VMVKKHQTV
+1726 VMVKKHQIL

-1758 SEHPESERITLRQA
+1758 NEHPESERITLRQA

-1802 REVEDLEQWIA
+1802 REVDDLEQWIA

-1838 REFARDTSAIGQERV
+1838 REFARDTSTIGQERV
-1853 DGVNAL
+1853 DGVNGL

-1877 KDGLNDAWA
+1877 KDGLNEAWA
-1886 DLLELMDTRTQMLAA
+1886 DLLELIDTRTQMLAA
-1901 SYELHRFHQDAR
+1901 SYELHRFHQDAM
-1913 EVLGRVREKRDALP
+1913 EVLGRVKEKREALP
-1927 SDLGRDLNSVQH
+1927 SDLGRDLNTVQH
-1939 LHRQHTTYEHDIQ
+1939 LHRQHNAFEHDIQ
-1952 ALSGQVRQVQ
+1952 ALSGQVNQVQ

-1972 AGEKADDIQ
+1972 AGEKADDI
-1981 KHERAV
+1981 HRSEHAV
-1987 VEAWDALLAAGQ
+1987 TSAWEDLLEAGQ
-1999 SRRLLLLDTVEKFR
+1999 ARRLLLLDTVEKFR
-2013 FLNMVRDL
+2013 FFNMVRDL

-2055 SEIEARDDSF
+2055 AEIETRADSF
-2065 TACNEMGNLLINN
+2065 TACIEMGNTLINK

-2090 DQLQDK
+2090 TQLQEK
-2096 RDEINK
+2096 RDRINK
-2102 KWQDKMGHLQIL
+2102 KWQDKMDHLQIV
-2114 LEVLQFGRDASVA
+2114 LEVLQFGRDAYVA

-2133 QEPLVRTA
+2133 QEPLVRAA
-2141 ELGANVDE
+2141 ELGSNVDE

-2155 RHEAFEKLAAG
+2155 RHEAFEKLAAA
-2166 WEERFTLLE
+2166 WEDRFVLLE
-2175 KLTTLEEQVLQKKR
+2175 KLTTLEEQEIQRRR
-2189 EDEERARRPPTPPP
+2189 EEEERARRPPTPPP
-2203 AEEVVQSEAES
+2203 AEVVQSETES
-2214 QAHESAART
+2214 QVHDSA
-2223 SLDQTTLNQ
+2223 
-2232 SVSVNGVHSDQDTSQ
+2232 
-2247 GSESESVNGP
+2247 
-2257 GGDSGLPSSSRPDAS
+2257 AS
-2272 ATLPLKSSTEE
+2272 ATNA
-2283 PAPEALEGLLCRKQ
+2283 APNLISLL
-2297 EMESHTKKAA
+2297 H
-2307 SRSWQN
+2307 RSWQN
-2313 VYCALR
+2313 VYCVLR
-2319 KGTMGFYK
+2319 KGSLGFYK
-2327 DSKSAA
+2327 DSKSA
-2333 SGVPYHGEVPVS
+2333 SNGIPYHGEVPIS
-2345 LAEAVCEI
+2345 LGEAVCEV

-2365 LRLNDGKE
+2365 LRLGDGKE
-2373 YLFQAKDEAEMNSW
+2373 YLFQAKDEAEMSSW
-2387 IHSIGSSI
+2387 IQSILISIPTGSSDSP
-2395 TAGEGGAGNHSPMG
+2395 GAPRA
-2409 PKVLSRAMTMPP
+2409 LSRAMTMPP
-2421 MSPSSTE
+2421 ISPS
-2428 APGGVTMRSKEGK
+2428 AGDAGGVTMRNKEGK
-2441 ERDREKR
+2441 EKDREKR
-2448 FSFFSK
+2448 FSFFGK

>member
-1 MKTPLYRITC
+1 MSTISPTDFDSLEIQQQYNDINNRWDLAAETEWDNENSSARLFERSRI
-11 WGEGESR
+11 
-18 VLTVFRLGR
+18 
-27 EFSHPWNAQGCLGQT
+27 
-42 QTKARERCP
+42 KAL
-51 SVPRAAISTALSSPQ
+51 A
-66 HATPLPG
+66 
-73 SLRQPDS
+73 D
-80 RGLSPQGRQIQ
+80 
-91 SPARNPTHVS
+91 
-101 LLVREMGLWPLQQAP
+101 
-116 GPRNSRQT
+116 
-124 QHGSVQRP
+124 
-132 CTSASCPHEREAV
+132 EREAV

-179 RLLEVLSGEQLP
+179 RLLEVLSSEQLP

-256 GDNKEKKSAKDALLL
+256 EDNKEKKSAKDALLL

-301 VHKHRPDVIEF
+301 VHKHRPDLIEF

-318 NAHHNLQNA
+318 NAHYNLQNA

-394 DKYETL
+394 EKYETL

-411 ILTLNDRQLAN
+411 IITLNDRQLAN
-422 SLSGVQNQLQAFN
+422 SLGGVQNQLQAFN

-531 QRLVSQDNFGVDLG
+531 QRLVSQDNFGMELG

-578 EAEGYHDVRR
+578 EVEGYHEVRR

-598 LWEYLKELLVARR
+598 LWEYLRELLAARR
-611 ERLHAHRDLQRLLQE
+611 ERLQAHRDLQRLLQE
-626 MSYVM
+626 MSYIM
-631 DWMGDMKGRLQ
+631 DWMADMKGRLQ

-648 HLHDVEDLLQTHTL
+648 HLHDVEDRLQTHTL

-675 AVQAAAQPFT
+675 AVQAAALRFT
-685 SPEQSY
+685 SIHQTY
-691 KPCEPGLV
+691 KPCDPALV
-699 SERVSLLGQAY
+699 SEKVLRLGRAYDELGQ
-710 EELGRLAVERRERL
+710 LAGQRRVRL
-724 EDSRKLWQF
+724 EDSRRLWQF
-733 LWELGEEAAW
+733 LWEVGEEAAW
-743 IREQEQIL
+743 VREQEQIL
-751 AVADCGRDL
+751 AAGESGRDL

-777 AARYTPL
+777 AARYGPL
-784 SNSIAVGD
+784 GHSIAAGEA
-792 TLVEEGHYGAP
+792 LVHEGHFGAP
-803 EVTERIADVR
+803 EVLERIHDVR
-813 AQWAHLEEASQ
+813 AQWTHLEEASRE
-824 LREQH
+824 REQH
-829 LKEAV
+829 LREAV

-847 AWIQET
+847 AWILET
-853 LRRVSSPEVGH
+853 LRRVSSPDLGH

-884 SHRPLIDSLHEQ
+884 SHRILIDSLHEQ
-896 ALALPADYANSPE
+896 ALGLPPAYARSPQ

-926 LSAARR
+926 LSVARR

-950 CQLWVEEK
+950 CQLWVGEK
-958 EQWLDTMEIP
+958 EQWLHNMEIP

-983 LEPEMNSL
+983 LEPEMNNL
-991 GTRVTDVNQ
+991 ATRITDVNQ
-1000 VAEQLLSTDHC
+1000 VSQQLLGTDNC

-1022 LNDRWAEFQEL
+1022 LNNRWKEFQRL
-1033 ADKKKQALDSA
+1033 ADHKKLALESA

-1054 NEIQSWMKEK
+1054 NEIQSWMREK
-1064 TKVIESTQSLG
+1064 TKVIESTQGLG

-1090 MERDLKAIQGKLDDL
+1090 MERDLEAIQGKLDNL
-1105 RQEAE
+1105 HQEAQ
-1110 KLAQEHPDQAEE
+1110 KLAQEHPDQASE

-1127 GGILEVWEEL
+1127 GEIQEVWEEL
-1137 NATMKRRE
+1137 NDTMKRRE
-1145 EGLGEASKL
+1145 ESLGEASKL

-1160 LDDFQSWLSRTMTA
+1160 LDDFQAWLSRTQTA
-1174 VASEDIPTSL
+1174 VASEDSPTSL
-1184 AEAEQLLA
+1184 AEAERLLA
-1192 RHEGIKNEVDN
+1192 QHEGIKNEVDN
-1203 YREDYEKMRAVGEEV
+1203 YREDYEKMRALGAEV

-1227 MFLGQRLQALD
+1227 MFLAQRLQALD
-1238 TGWNELRRMWENRH
+1238 TGWHELRRMWENRH
-1252 NLLAQ
+1252 SLLAQ

-1267 VKQAEGFLN
+1267 AKQAEGFLN
-1276 SQEYFLSHTE
+1276 SQEYVLSHTE
-1286 MPSSLQGAEEAIK
+1286 MPASLQGAEDAIK

-1310 NEEKIVGVVEAGRR
+1310 SEEKIAGVVDSGRR
-1324 LVNNDNA
+1324 LVSDRNA

-1342 IQDRHQKNKQAASE
+1342 IQERHKKNKQAASE
-1356 LLAKLKDN
+1356 LLAKFKDN

-1375 ELSLWINE
+1375 ELTLWINE

-1416 KDWLDKIRKEGEAL
+1416 KDWLDKIDKEGQAL

-1435 ELEPVV
+1435 ELESIVK
-1441 TQTLEGLQ
+1441 QTRAGLQ
-1449 KQWEELEATTQTKAQ
+1449 RQWEDLESTTRTKAQ

-1474 FTQSCSALDTW
+1474 FTQSCSALDSW
-1485 VNNLSSQLQS
+1485 LKNLSAQLQS

-1517 QMEVREKEVQAL
+1517 QMEVREKEVQSL
-1529 QSQALALSQEDAGL
+1529 QAQAQALSQEDAGL
-1543 VEVDSQQK
+1543 AEVDSQQRR
-1551 KVSTSFAHLLEPL
+1551 VTESFCQLQDPL
-1564 RQRQEL
+1564 RQRRQQL
-1570 LLASKEAH
+1570 LSSKEAH

-1599 SSDHGKDLP
+1599 STDHGKDLP
-1608 SVQLLM
+1608 SVQLLI

-1633 ILAHGRSLA
+1633 IQVHGHSMA
-1642 PAQTGPEEEE
+1642 
-1652 VDAAGQPGQAG
+1652 PGQDQVDGERQSRLDERLAE
-1663 CLVQLRDS
+1663 LRDS
-1671 WAQLIDETDQRHARL
+1671 WARFIAETEQRRGRL
-1686 AEAHRA
+1686 VEAHRA
-1692 QQFYADVAEAEA
+1692 QQFYADAAEAEA

-1720 DEQSAV
+1720 DEQSALA
-1726 VMVKKHQTV
+1726 MVKKHQIL

-1802 REVEDLEQWIA
+1802 REVDDLEQWIA

-1838 REFARDTSAIGQERV
+1838 REFARDTSTIGQERV

-1859 ADDLIESGH
+1859 ADELIESGH

-1877 KDGLNDAWA
+1877 KDGLNEAWA
-1886 DLLELMDTRTQMLAA
+1886 DLLELIDTRTQMLAA

-1913 EVLGRVREKRDALP
+1913 EVLGRMREKNEALP
-1927 SDLGRDLNSVQH
+1927 SDLGRDLNTVQH
-1939 LHRQHTTYEHDIQ
+1939 LHRQHTAYEHDIQ
-1952 ALSGQVRQVQ
+1952 ALSGQVSQVQ
-1962 DDAARLQKAY
+1962 DDGARLQKAY
-1972 AGEKADDIQ
+1972 AGEKADDIHR
-1981 KHERAV
+1981 HERAV
-1987 VEAWDALLAAGQ
+1987 SEAWEALLAAGQ
-1999 SRRLLLLDTVEKFR
+1999 ARRLLLLDTVEKFR
-2013 FLNMVRDL
+2013 FFNMVRDL

-2055 SEIEARDDSF
+2055 SEIEARADSF
-2065 TACNEMGNLLINN
+2065 TACKEMGGALVSS

-2085 IREKL
+2085 IQEKL
-2090 DQLQDK
+2090 DQLQAK

-2102 KWQDKMGHLQIL
+2102 KWKDKMGHLQIV

-2127 ESWLAG
+2127 ESWLVG
-2133 QEPLVRTA
+2133 QEPLVRAA
-2141 ELGANVDE
+2141 ELGCNVDE

-2166 WEERFTLLE
+2166 WEERFVQLE
-2175 KLTTLEEQVLQKKR
+2175 KLTTLEEQEIQRKR
-2189 EDEERARRPPTPPP
+2189 EEEERARRPPTPPP
-2203 AEEVVQSEAES
+2203 AKEMVLSEAES
-2214 QAHESAART
+2214 HMHDSNART

-2232 SVSVNGVHSDQDTSQ
+2232 SVSVNGIHSDQETSQ
-2247 GSESESVNGP
+2247 SVTMSVVKKPDTKPAPKPAFKPKSLERGSESESANGP
-2257 GGDSGLPSSSRPDAS
+2257 GRDSGLASSSRLDPS
-2272 ATLPLKSSTEE
+2272 APFSTLPGKSTAEQT
-2283 PAPEALEGLLCRKQ
+2283 PLETMEGMLCRKQ
-2297 EMESHTKKAA
+2297 EMESHNKKAA

-2313 VYCALR
+2313 VYCVLR
-2319 KGTMGFYK
+2319 KGSLGFYK
-2327 DSKSAA
+2327 DNKSATN
-2333 SGVPYHGEVPVS
+2333 GVPYHGEVPVS
-2345 LAEAVCEI
+2345 LGEATCEV

-2365 LRLNDGKE
+2365 LRLADGKE
-2373 YLFQAKDEAEMNSW
+2373 YLFQAKDEPEMNSW
-2387 IHSIGSSI
+2387 IRCIVSAIPAPAGGSPRGMI
-2395 TAGEGGAGNHSPMG
+2395 
-2409 PKVLSRAMTMPP
+2409 RAMTMPP
-2421 MSPSSTE
+2421 ISPASAEGS
-2428 APGGVTMRSKEGK
+2428 AVVMRNKEGK
-2441 ERDREKR
+2441 DKDREKR
-2448 FSFFSK
+2448 FSFFGK

>member
-1 MKTPLYRITC
+1 MSTISPTDFDSLEIQQQYNDINNRWDLAAETDWDNENSSARLFERSRI
-11 WGEGESR
+11 
-18 VLTVFRLGR
+18 
-27 EFSHPWNAQGCLGQT
+27 
-42 QTKARERCP
+42 KAL
-51 SVPRAAISTALSSPQ
+51 A
-66 HATPLPG
+66 
-73 SLRQPDS
+73 D
-80 RGLSPQGRQIQ
+80 
-91 SPARNPTHVS
+91 
-101 LLVREMGLWPLQQAP
+101 
-116 GPRNSRQT
+116 
-124 QHGSVQRP
+124 
-132 CTSASCPHEREAV
+132 EREAV

-256 GDNKEKKSAKDALLL
+256 EDNKEKKSAKDALLL

-280 PNVNVHN
+280 PNVNIHN

-312 DTLKRS
+312 DNLKRS
-318 NAHHNLQNA
+318 NAHYNLQNA

-394 DKYETL
+394 EKYETL

-411 ILTLNDRQLAN
+411 IGTLNDRQLAN

-435 TYRTVEKPPKFTEK
+435 SYRTVEKPPKFTEK

-531 QRLVSQDNFGVDLG
+531 QRLVSQDNFGMDLG

-564 GERVAA
+564 WERVAA
-570 VEAVAREL
+570 VEAVAKEL

-588 VLARRDNVLR
+588 ILARRDNVLR
-598 LWEYLKELLVARR
+598 LWEYLKELLAARR
-611 ERLHAHRDLQRLLQE
+611 ERLNSHRDLQRLFQE
-626 MSYVM
+626 MRYIM
-631 DWMGDMKGRLQ
+631 DWMADEKGRLQ

-648 HLHDVEDLLQTHTL
+648 HLHDVLDLLQKHTL

-667 SAQAERVR
+667 SAQAERIK
-675 AVQAAAQPFT
+675 AVQGAAQRF
-685 SPEQSY
+685 SSHEQTY

-699 SERVSLLGQAY
+699 SDKVDLLGQAY
-710 EELGRLAVERRERL
+710 DELGQLAATRRERL
-724 EDSRKLWQF
+724 EDSRRLWQF
-733 LWELGEEAAW
+733 LWDLGEESAW

-751 AVADCGRDL
+751 ASGDCGRDL
-760 SSALHLLSKHE
+760 TSALHLLSKHE

-777 AARYTPL
+777 AARYGPL
-784 SNSIAVGD
+784 SNSIAAGEA
-792 TLVEEGHYGAP
+792 LVTEGHFGAS
-803 EVTERIADVR
+803 EVTERIQDIR
-813 AQWAHLEEASQ
+813 AQWAHLEETTK
-824 LREQH
+824 LREQS

-834 ALHQFQTDANDME
+834 ALNQFQTDASDME
-847 AWIQET
+847 AWIMET
-853 LRRVSSPEVGH
+853 LRQVSSQEVGH

-896 ALALPADYANSPE
+896 VQALPQAYMCSPQ
-909 VEGRLPAI
+909 VDGRLPAI
-917 EQRYEELEA
+917 EQRYEELES
-926 LSAARR
+926 LSAGRR

-940 LYRMFSEAGA
+940 LYRMFSEADA

-958 EQWLDTMEIP
+958 EQWLYGMEIP

-983 LEPEMNSL
+983 LDPEMKNL

-1000 VAEQLLSTDHC
+1000 VAEQLLGSDNS
-1011 SKEQIHQTQDQ
+1011 SKDQIHQTKDQ
-1022 LNDRWAEFQEL
+1022 LNNRWKEFEQL
-1033 ADKKKQALDSA
+1033 AGQKKIALESA

-1054 NEIQSWMKEK
+1054 NEIQTWMKEK

-1090 MERDLKAIQGKLDDL
+1090 MERDLEAIQGKLDDL
-1105 RQEAE
+1105 RGEAE
-1110 KLAQEHPDQAEE
+1110 KLASEHQDQAEE
-1122 IQARL
+1122 IQGRL
-1127 GGILEVWEEL
+1127 AEIQEVWEEL

-1145 EGLGEASKL
+1145 ESLGEASKL

-1160 LDDFQSWLSRTMTA
+1160 LDDFQSWLSRTQTA

-1184 AEAEQLLA
+1184 PEAESLLA
-1192 RHEGIKNEVDN
+1192 QHENIKNEVDN
-1203 YREDYEKMRAVGEEV
+1203 YKEDYEKMRAVGEEV

-1227 MFLGQRLQALD
+1227 MFLAQRLQALD
-1238 TGWNELRRMWENRH
+1238 TGWHELRQMWENRH

-1267 VKQAEGFLN
+1267 AKQAEAFLN
-1276 SQEYFLSHTE
+1276 SQEYVLSHTE
-1286 MPSSLQGAEEAIK
+1286 MPTSLQAAEEAIK
-1299 KHEDFLTTMEA
+1299 KHEDFLTTTEA
-1310 NEEKIVGVVEAGRR
+1310 SEEKITGVVEAGRR
-1324 LVNNDNA
+1324 LINDSNA
-1331 NADKI
+1331 NSDKI
-1336 QEKADS
+1336 QEKVDS
-1342 IQDRHQKNKQAASE
+1342 IQERHHKNREAANE
-1356 LLAKLKDN
+1356 LLTKLKDN

-1375 ELSLWINE
+1375 ELTLWINE

-1416 KDWLDKIRKEGEAL
+1416 KDWLDKIDKEGQAL
-1430 VREKP
+1430 VAEKP
-1435 ELEPVV
+1435 ELKPVV
-1441 TQTLEGLQ
+1441 QQKMEDLQ
-1449 KQWEELEATTQTKAQ
+1449 RQWEELEATTRTKAQ

-1474 FTQSCSALDTW
+1474 FTQSCSALDVW
-1485 VNNLSSQLQS
+1485 LKNIESQLHS

-1517 QMEVREKEVQAL
+1517 QMEVREKEVQSL

-1543 VEVDSQQK
+1543 TEIDGQQRH
-1551 KVSTSFAHLLEPL
+1551 VTESFSGLQEPL
-1564 RQRQEL
+1564 KLRRQQ

-1587 ILWVKERMPLAT
+1587 ILWVTERMPLAT
-1599 SSDHGKDLP
+1599 STDHGKDLP
-1608 SVQLLM
+1608 TVQMLI

-1633 ILAHGRSLA
+1633 IHRRGQTQSQVDGERQSVLEERLVELKDLWDQLIAETDKRHGR
-1642 PAQTGPEEEE
+1642 
-1652 VDAAGQPGQAG
+1652 
-1663 CLVQLRDS
+1663 LV
-1671 WAQLIDETDQRHARL
+1671 
-1686 AEAHRA
+1686 EANRA
-1692 QQFYADVAEAEA
+1692 QQFYADAAEAEA

-1726 VMVKKHQTV
+1726 MMVKKHQIL

-1753 RLMVT
+1753 RLMVN

-1802 REVEDLEQWIA
+1802 REVDDLEQWIA

-1838 REFARDTSAIGQERV
+1838 REFARDTSTIGQERV

-1886 DLLELMDTRTQMLAA
+1886 DLLELIDTRTQMLAA
-1901 SYELHRFHQDAR
+1901 SYELHRFHQDAM
-1913 EVLGRVREKRDALP
+1913 EVLGRVKEKREALP
-1927 SDLGRDLNSVQH
+1927 SDLGRDLNTVQH
-1939 LHRQHTTYEHDIQ
+1939 LHRQHNTFENDIQ
-1952 ALSGQVRQVQ
+1952 ALSGQVNQVQ

-1981 KHERAV
+1981 RSEHAV
-1987 VEAWDALLAAGQ
+1987 TSAWEGLLEAGQ
-1999 SRRLLLLDTVEKFR
+1999 ARRLLLQDTVEKFR
-2013 FLNMVRDL
+2013 FFNMVRDL

-2055 SEIEARDDSF
+2055 SEIETRADSF
-2065 TACNEMGNLLINN
+2065 TACTEMGNALINN
-2078 NHYAADE
+2078 NHYATDE
-2085 IREKL
+2085 IQEKL
-2090 DQLQDK
+2090 DQLQKK
-2096 RDEINK
+2096 RDKINK
-2102 KWQDKMGHLQIL
+2102 KWQDKMDHLQIV
-2114 LEVLQFGRDASVA
+2114 LEVLQFGRDAYVA

-2133 QEPLVRTA
+2133 QEPLVRAA

-2155 RHEAFEKLAAG
+2155 RHEAFEKLASA
-2166 WEERFTLLE
+2166 WEERFVQLE
-2175 KLTTLEEQVLQKKR
+2175 KLTTLEEHEIQRRR
-2189 EDEERARRPPTPPP
+2189 EEEERARRPPTPPLP
-2203 AEEVVQSEAES
+2203 QEVTQSEGGS
-2214 QAHESAART
+2214 HVHDSAART

-2232 SVSVNGVHSDQDTSQ
+2232 SVSVNGVHSDNDTSQ
-2247 GSESESVNGP
+2247 SLSLSLSVEKKSEPKRVSKPKQLERGSETESVNGP
-2257 GGDSGLPSSSRPDAS
+2257 GRDSGLASSRMEPS
-2272 ATLPLKSSTEE
+2272 ATLPSRGGAESE
-2283 PAPEALEGLLCRKQ
+2283 PETMEGMLCRKQ
-2297 EMESHTKKAA
+2297 EMESHSKKAA
-2307 SRSWQN
+2307 TRSWQN
-2313 VYCALR
+2313 VYCVLR
-2319 KGTMGFYK
+2319 KGSLGFYK
-2327 DSKSAA
+2327 DNKSA
-2333 SGVPYHGEVPVS
+2333 SNGIPYHGEVPIS
-2345 LAEAVCEI
+2345 LGEAVCEV

-2365 LRLNDGKE
+2365 LRLGDGKE
-2373 YLFQAKDEAEMNSW
+2373 YLFQAKDEAEMSSW
-2387 IHSIGSSI
+2387 IRSILGSIPTSS
-2395 TAGEGGAGNHSPMG
+2395 GDSPGGPRA
-2409 PKVLSRAMTMPP
+2409 LSRAMTMPP
-2421 MSPSSTE
+2421 ISPSSGDT
-2428 APGGVTMRSKEGK
+2428 GGVTMRNKEGK
-2441 ERDREKR
+2441 EKDREKR
-2448 FSFFSK
+2448 FSFFGK

>member
-1 MKTPLYRITC
+1 MSTISPTDFDSLEIQQQYNDINNRWDLAAETDWDNENSSARLFERSRI
-11 WGEGESR
+11 
-18 VLTVFRLGR
+18 
-27 EFSHPWNAQGCLGQT
+27 
-42 QTKARERCP
+42 KAL
-51 SVPRAAISTALSSPQ
+51 A
-66 HATPLPG
+66 
-73 SLRQPDS
+73 D
-80 RGLSPQGRQIQ
+80 
-91 SPARNPTHVS
+91 
-101 LLVREMGLWPLQQAP
+101 
-116 GPRNSRQT
+116 
-124 QHGSVQRP
+124 
-132 CTSASCPHEREAV
+132 EREAV

-256 GDNKEKKSAKDALLL
+256 EDNKEKKSAKDALLL

-301 VHKHRPDVIEF
+301 VHKHRPDLIEF

-318 NAHHNLQNA
+318 NAHYNLQNA

-394 DKYETL
+394 EKYESL

-411 ILTLNDRQLAN
+411 IVTLNDRQLAN
-422 SLSGVQNQLQAFN
+422 SLSAVQNQLQAFN

-531 QRLVSQDNFGVDLG
+531 QRLVSQDNFGLDLG

-570 VEAVAREL
+570 VVAVAREL

-588 VLARRDNVLR
+588 ILARRDNVLR
-598 LWEYLKELLVARR
+598 LWEYLKELLAARR

-626 MSYVM
+626 MRYIM

-662 VEADI
+662 VESDI
-667 SAQAERVR
+667 SAQAERIK
-675 AVQAAAQPFT
+675 AVQAAAQRFT
-685 SPEQSY
+685 SDEQSY
-691 KPCEPGLV
+691 KPCEPALV
-699 SERVSLLGQAY
+699 SEKVSLLGQAY
-710 EELGRLAVERRERL
+710 EELGRLAGERRARL
-724 EDSRKLWQF
+724 EDSRRLWQF

-751 AVADCGRDL
+751 AGADCGRDL

-777 AARYTPL
+777 AARYGPL
-784 SNSIAVGD
+784 GNSIAAGEA
-792 TLVEEGHYGAP
+792 LIQEGHFGAP
-803 EVTERIADVR
+803 EVTERIRDIK

-824 LREQH
+824 LREQR

-847 AWIQET
+847 AWILEA
-853 LRRVSSPEVGH
+853 LRQVSSQEVGH

-884 SHRPLIDSLHEQ
+884 SHRSLIDSLHEQ
-896 ALALPADYANSPE
+896 ALTLPAAYARSPQ

-926 LSAARR
+926 LSSSRR

-940 LYRMFSEAGA
+940 MYRMYSEAGA

-958 EQWLDTMEIP
+958 EQWLLGMEIP

-983 LEPEMNSL
+983 LEPEMNNM
-991 GTRVTDVNQ
+991 GTRINDVNQ
-1000 VAEQLLSTDHC
+1000 VAEQLLSSDNRN
-1011 SKEQIHQTQDQ
+1011 KEQIIQTQEQ
-1022 LNDRWAEFQEL
+1022 LNNRWKEFQQL
-1033 ADKKKQALDSA
+1033 ASQRKQALESA

-1054 NEIQSWMKEK
+1054 NEIQTWMKEK
-1064 TKVIESTQSLG
+1064 TKVIESTQGLG

-1090 MERDLKAIQGKLDDL
+1090 MERDLEAIQGKLDDL

-1110 KLAQEHPDQAEE
+1110 KLAEEHPDQAKE

-1127 GGILEVWEEL
+1127 AEIQEVWEEL
-1137 NATMKRRE
+1137 KATMRARE
-1145 EGLGEASKL
+1145 ESLGEASKL

-1160 LDDFQSWLSRTMTA
+1160 LDDFQSWLSRTQTA

-1184 AEAEQLLA
+1184 GEAERLLA
-1192 RHEGIKNEVDN
+1192 QHESIKNEVDN
-1203 YREDYEKMRAVGEEV
+1203 YREDYEKMRATGEEV

-1227 MFLGQRLQALD
+1227 MFLAQRLQALD
-1238 TGWNELRRMWENRH
+1238 TGWHELRRMWENRH
-1252 NLLAQ
+1252 SLLAQ

-1267 VKQAEGFLN
+1267 AKQAESFLN
-1276 SQEYFLSHTE
+1276 SQEYVLSHTE
-1286 MPSSLQGAEEAIK
+1286 MPSSLQGALEAIK
-1299 KHEDFLTTMEA
+1299 KHEDFMTTMEA
-1310 NEEKIVGVVEAGRR
+1310 SEEKINGVVDAGRR
-1324 LVNNDNA
+1324 LVSDNNT

-1336 QEKADS
+1336 EEKVNS
-1342 IQDRHQKNKQAASE
+1342 IQDRHQRNKQAASE

-1375 ELSLWINE
+1375 ELTLWINE

-1416 KDWLDKIRKEGEAL
+1416 KDWLDKIHKEGQLL
-1430 VREKP
+1430 VKEKP
-1435 ELEPVV
+1435 EHEPVV
-1441 TQTLEGLQ
+1441 TQTLESLER
-1449 KQWEELEATTQTKAQ
+1449 QWEELENTTQTKAQ

-1474 FTQSCSALDTW
+1474 FTQSCSALDSW
-1485 VNNLSSQLQS
+1485 LQNLSTQLQS
-1495 DDYGKDLTS
+1495 DDFGKDLTS

-1517 QMEVREKEVQAL
+1517 QMEVREKEVQSL
-1529 QSQALALSQEDAGL
+1529 QSQALALAQEEGGIM
-1543 VEVDSQQK
+1543 EVDGQRQR
-1551 KVSTSFAHLLEPL
+1551 VTDSFAQLQDPL
-1564 RQRQEL
+1564 RQRRQR

-1599 SSDHGKDLP
+1599 STDHGKDLP
-1608 SVQLLM
+1608 SVQLLI

-1633 ILAHGRSLA
+1633 IQSHGRSMV
-1642 PAQTGPEEEE
+1642 PGQDGE
-1652 VDAAGQPGQAG
+1652 VDSERQAALDGR
-1663 CLVQLRDS
+1663 LVELRES
-1671 WAQLIDETDQRHARL
+1671 WDHLISETDQRHSRL

-1692 QQFYADVAEAEA
+1692 QQFYADAAEAEA

-1720 DEQSAV
+1720 DEQSAL
-1726 VMVKKHQTV
+1726 VMVKKHQIL

-1753 RLMVT
+1753 RLMVN

-1802 REVEDLEQWIA
+1802 REVDDLEQWIA

-1838 REFARDTSAIGQERV
+1838 REFARDTSTIGQERV
-1853 DGVNAL
+1853 DAVNGQ

-1877 KDGLNDAWA
+1877 KDGLNEAWA
-1886 DLLELMDTRTQMLAA
+1886 DLLELIDTRTQMLAA

-1913 EVLGRVREKRDALP
+1913 EALGRVREKREALS
-1927 SDLGRDLNSVQH
+1927 SDLGRDLNTVQH
-1939 LHRQHTTYEHDIQ
+1939 LHRQHNTYEHDIQ
-1952 ALSGQVRQVQ
+1952 ALSGQVSQVQ

-1972 AGEKADDIQ
+1972 AGEKAEDIHR
-1981 KHERAV
+1981 HERAV
-1987 VEAWDALLAAGQ
+1987 TEAWEGLLSAAQ
-1999 SRRLLLLDTVEKFR
+1999 ARRLLLLDTVEKFR
-2013 FLNMVRDL
+2013 FFNMVRDL

-2030 QIDAHD
+2030 QIQSHD

-2055 SEIEARDDSF
+2055 CEIETRADSF
-2065 TACNEMGNLLINN
+2065 TACTDMGNTLIKN

-2090 DQLQDK
+2090 DQLQAK
-2096 RDEINK
+2096 RAEINQ
-2102 KWQDKMGHLQIL
+2102 KWQDKMDHLQIV

-2133 QEPLVRTA
+2133 QEPLVRA
-2141 ELGANVDE
+2141 ADLGANVDE

-2166 WEERFTLLE
+2166 WEERFTQLE
-2175 KLTTLEEQVLQKKR
+2175 KLTTLEEQEIQRKR
-2189 EDEERARRPPTPPP
+2189 EEEERARRPPTPPP
-2203 AEEVVQSEAES
+2203 VEEVVHSEAE
-2214 QAHESAART
+2214 HESAART

-2247 GSESESVNGP
+2247 SLSVAISEPKKPESKPVSKAVSKPVSKSYKAQERGSESESINGP
-2257 GGDSGLPSSSRPDAS
+2257 GRDSGLASSSRQEPS
-2272 ATLPLKSSTEE
+2272 ATLPGKG
-2283 PAPEALEGLLCRKQ
+2283 AAEAASETMEGMLCRKQ
-2297 EMESHTKKAA
+2297 EMESHNKKAA

-2313 VYCALR
+2313 VYCVLR
-2319 KGTMGFYK
+2319 KGSLGFYK
-2327 DSKSAA
+2327 DNKGA
-2333 SGVPYHGEVPVS
+2333 SNGIPYHGEVPIS
-2345 LAEAVCEI
+2345 LSEAVCEV

-2365 LRLNDGKE
+2365 LRLGDGKE
-2373 YLFQAKDEAEMNSW
+2373 YLFQAKDEAEMSLW
-2387 IHSIGSSI
+2387 IRAIHSSMP
-2395 TAGEGGAGNHSPMG
+2395 AGGAGDRSPGG
-2409 PKVLSRAMTMPP
+2409 PQGLSRAMTMPP
-2421 MSPSSTE
+2421 ISPSSAET
-2428 APGGVTMRSKEGK
+2428 GGVTMRSKDGK
-2441 ERDREKR
+2441 EKDREKR

>member
-1 MKTPLYRITC
+1 MEYER
-11 WGEGESR
+11 R
-18 VLTVFRLGR
+18 DR
-27 EFSHPWNAQGCLGQT
+27 EPC
-42 QTKARERCP
+42 
-51 SVPRAAISTALSSPQ
+51 
-66 HATPLPG
+66 
-73 SLRQPDS
+73 
-80 RGLSPQGRQIQ
+80 LSPAAFVNQVQYSNILEGRFKQ
-91 SPARNPTHVS
+91 
-101 LLVREMGLWPLQQAP
+101 LQD
-116 GPRNSRQT
+116 
-124 QHGSVQRP
+124 
-132 CTSASCPHEREAV
+132 EREAV

-160 VTCRIG
+160 VTSRIG

-256 GDNKEKKSAKDALLL
+256 GDNKERKSAKEALLL

-280 PNVNVHN
+280 PNVNIHN
-287 FTTSWRDGLAFNAI
+287 FTTSWRDGLAFSAI

-312 DTLKRS
+312 DNLKRS
-318 NAHHNLQNA
+318 NAHYNLQNA
-327 FNVAEKE
+327 FNVAEKD

-378 RIGKVL
+378 RVGKVL

-394 DKYETL
+394 DKYESL

-411 ILTLNDRQLAN
+411 IGTLNDRQLAN
-422 SLSGVQNQLQAFN
+422 SLNAVQNQLQAFN
-435 TYRTVEKPPKFTEK
+435 SYRTVEKPPKFTEK
-449 GNLEVLLFTIQSK
+449 GNLEVLLFTIRSK

-531 QRLVSQDNFGVDLG
+531 QRLVSQDNFGTDLG

-564 GERVAA
+564 WERVAA
-570 VEAVAREL
+570 VESVAKEL
-578 EAEGYHDVRR
+578 EAERYHDVRR
-588 VLARRDNVLR
+588 VTARRDNVLR
-598 LWEYLKELLVARR
+598 LWEYLKELLAARR
-611 ERLHAHRDLQRLLQE
+611 ERLNAHRDLQRLFEE
-626 MSYVM
+626 MRYIM
-631 DWMGDMKGRLQ
+631 DWMADMKGRLQ

-648 HLHDVEDLLQTHTL
+648 HLHDVLDLLQKHTL

-667 SAQAERVR
+667 SAQAERIKV
-675 AVQAAAQPFT
+675 VQGSAQRFT
-685 SPEQSY
+685 SYEQAY

-699 SERVSLLGQAY
+699 SEKVDQLGQAY
-710 EELGRLAVERRERL
+710 EELGQLAANRKVCLEESRR
-724 EDSRKLWQF
+724 LWQF
-733 LWELGEEAAW
+733 LWDIGEEAAW

-751 AVADCGRDL
+751 ASGECGRDL
-760 SSALHLLSKHE
+760 TSALHLLSKHE
-771 AFRDEM
+771 AFTDEM
-777 AARYTPL
+777 AARYGPL
-784 SNSIAVGD
+784 SNSIAAGEA
-792 TLVEEGHYGAP
+792 LVEEGHFGAP
-803 EVTERIADVR
+803 EVTERIQDIH
-813 AQWAHLEEASQ
+813 AQWAHLEETTK
-824 LREQH
+824 LREQS

-834 ALHQFQTDANDME
+834 ALQQFQTDANDME
-847 AWIQET
+847 VWIMET
-853 LRRVSSPEVGH
+853 LRQVSSQEVGH
-864 DEFSTQ
+864 DEFST
-870 TLARKQREV
+870 TTIARKQREI

-884 SHRPLIDSLHEQ
+884 SHRPGIDSMHEQ
-896 ALALPADYANSPE
+896 VQAMPE
-909 VEGRLPAI
+909 AYLTIPQVEGRLPAI
-917 EQRYEELEA
+917 EQRFEELEY
-926 LSAARR
+926 LSVARR

-958 EQWLDTMEIP
+958 EQWLHSMEIP

-983 LEPEMNSL
+983 LEPEMNNL

-1000 VAEQLLSTDHC
+1000 VAEQLLSSENCKKD
-1011 SKEQIHQTQDQ
+1011 QINQTRDQ
-1022 LNDRWAEFQEL
+1022 LHDRWNEFEKL
-1033 ADKKKQALDSA
+1033 AGQKKVALESA

-1054 NEIQSWMKEK
+1054 NEIQTWMKEK

-1090 MERDLKAIQGKLDDL
+1090 MERDLEAIQGKLDDMKI
-1105 RQEAE
+1105 EAE
-1110 KLAQEHPDQAEE
+1110 KLAEEHPDQAGE
-1122 IQARL
+1122 IQGHLA
-1127 GGILEVWEEL
+1127 GIQEVWEEL

-1145 EGLGEASKL
+1145 ESLGEASKL

-1160 LDDFQSWLSRTMTA
+1160 LDDFQSWLSRTQTA
-1174 VASEDIPTSL
+1174 VASEDIPTSVT
-1184 AEAEQLLA
+1184 EAESLLTQ
-1192 RHEGIKNEVDN
+1192 HENIKNEVDN
-1203 YREDYEKMRAVGEEV
+1203 YKEDYEKMRDVGEEV
-1218 TQGQTDAQH
+1218 TRGQTDAQY
-1227 MFLGQRLQALD
+1227 MFLAQRLQALD
-1238 TGWNELRRMWENRH
+1238 TGWHELRRMWENRH
-1252 NLLAQ
+1252 SVLAQ

-1267 VKQAEGFLN
+1267 AKQAEAFLN
-1276 SQEYFLSHTE
+1276 SQEYVLSHTE
-1286 MPSSLQGAEEAIK
+1286 MPTSLQGAEEAIK
-1299 KHEDFLTTMEA
+1299 KHEDFLTTTEA
-1310 NEEKIVGVVEAGRR
+1310 SEEKIHGVGEAGRR
-1324 LVNNDNA
+1324 LINDSNA
-1331 NADKI
+1331 NSDKI
-1336 QEKADS
+1336 QEKVDS
-1342 IQDRHQKNKQAASE
+1342 IQERHLKNKENANE
-1356 LLAKLKDN
+1356 LLTKLKDN

-1375 ELSLWINE
+1375 ELTLWINE

-1416 KDWLDKIRKEGEAL
+1416 KDWLDKIDKEGQAL
-1430 VREKP
+1430 VAEKP
-1435 ELEPVV
+1435 ELKPVV
-1441 TQTLEGLQ
+1441 QQTLEDLQ
-1449 KQWEELEATTQTKAQ
+1449 RQWEELEGTTRTKAQ

-1474 FTQSCSALDTW
+1474 FTQSCSSLDVW
-1485 VNNLSSQLQS
+1485 LKNLEGQLHS

-1504 VNILLKKHQMLEH
+1504 VNILLQKHQMLEN
-1517 QMEVREKEVQAL
+1517 QMEVREKEVQSI

-1543 VEVDSQQK
+1543 TEVDGQQK
-1551 KVSTSFAHLLEPL
+1551 HVTDNFSNLQDPL
-1564 RQRQEL
+1564 KLRRQR

-1587 ILWVKERMPLAT
+1587 ILWVKERMPLADST
-1599 SSDHGKDLP
+1599 DHGKDLP
-1608 SVQLLM
+1608 TVQLLI

-1628 PRIDD
+1628 PRIDE
-1633 ILAHGRSLA
+1633 IQRRG
-1642 PAQTGPEEEE
+1642 QTQSQVDGERQSALEER
-1652 VDAAGQPGQAG
+1652 
-1663 CLVQLRDS
+1663 LVELGELWDQLK
-1671 WAQLIDETDQRHARL
+1671 AETDKRHDRL
-1686 AEAHRA
+1686 IEANRA
-1692 QQFYADVAEAEA
+1692 QQFYADAAEAEA

-1720 DEQSAV
+1720 DEQIAL
-1726 VMVKKHQTV
+1726 VMVKKHQTL

-1758 SEHPESERITLRQA
+1758 SEHPESERINLRQA

-1802 REVEDLEQWIA
+1802 REVDDLEQWIA

-1838 REFARDTSAIGQERV
+1838 REFARDTSTIGQERV
-1853 DGVNAL
+1853 DGVNEL

-1877 KDGLNDAWA
+1877 KDGLNEAWA
-1886 DLLELMDTRTQMLAA
+1886 DLLELIDTRTQMLAA
-1901 SYELHRFHQDAR
+1901 SYELHRFHQDAM
-1913 EVLGRVREKRDALP
+1913 EVLGRVKEKKEGLP
-1927 SDLGRDLNSVQH
+1927 SDLGRDLNTVQH
-1939 LHRQHTTYEHDIQ
+1939 LHRQHNTFENDIQ
-1952 ALSGQVRQVQ
+1952 ALSGQVNQVQ

-1972 AGEKADDIQ
+1972 AGEKADDINRS
-1981 KHERAV
+1981 ESAV
-1987 VEAWDALLAAGQ
+1987 SIAWEALLKAGQ
-1999 SRRLLLLDTVEKFR
+1999 ARRLLLLDTVEKFR
-2013 FLNMVRDL
+2013 FFNMVRDL

-2055 SEIEARDDSF
+2055 SEIETRADSF
-2065 TACNEMGNLLINN
+2065 TACVDLGKSLINN
-2078 NHYAADE
+2078 NHYASDE

-2090 DQLQDK
+2090 AQLQEK
-2096 RDEINK
+2096 RERINRN
-2102 KWQDKMGHLQIL
+2102 WQDKMDHLQIV
-2114 LEVLQFGRDASVA
+2114 LEVLQFGRDAYVA

-2133 QEPLVRTA
+2133 QEPLVRAA
-2141 ELGANVDE
+2141 ELGSNVDE

-2155 RHEAFEKLAAG
+2155 RHEAFEKLATA
-2166 WEERFTLLE
+2166 WEDRFVLLE
-2175 KLTTLEEQVLQKKR
+2175 KLTTLEEHEMERRR
-2189 EDEERARRPPTPPP
+2189 EEEERARRPPTPPP
-2203 AEEVVQSEAES
+2203 AEVAQSEAES
-2214 QAHESAART
+2214 QAHDSAART

-2232 SVSVNGVHSDQDTSQ
+2232 TVSVNGVHSDNDTSQ
-2247 GSESESVNGP
+2247 GSESESNGP
-2257 GGDSGLPSSSRPDAS
+2257 GRDSGLASSHLEPS
-2272 ATLPLKSSTEE
+2272 ATLPSRGGAESDPDTM
-2283 PAPEALEGLLCRKQ
+2283 EGMLCRKH
-2297 EMESHTKKAA
+2297 EMESHSKKAA
-2307 SRSWQN
+2307 TRSWQN
-2313 VYCALR
+2313 VYCVLR
-2319 KGTMGFYK
+2319 KGSLGFYK
-2327 DSKSAA
+2327 DGKSA
-2333 SGVPYHGEVPVS
+2333 SNGIPYHGEVPIS
-2345 LAEAVCEI
+2345 LGDAVCEV
-2353 AHDYKK
+2353 ANGYKK
-2359 RKHVFK
+2359 RKFVFK
-2365 LRLNDGKE
+2365 LRLGDGKE
-2373 YLFQAKDEAEMNSW
+2373 FLFQAKDEAEMSAW
-2387 IHSIGSSI
+2387 ISSI
-2395 TAGEGGAGNHSPMG
+2395 ISSMPTGSGDSPVG
-2409 PKVLSRAMTMPP
+2409 PRALSRAMTMPP
-2421 MSPSSTE
+2421 ISPGSGE
-2428 APGGVTMRSKEGK
+2428 GGGVTMRNKDGK
-2441 ERDREKR
+2441 DKDREKR
-2448 FSFFSK
+2448 FSFFGK

>member
-1 MKTPLYRITC
+1 MSTISPTDFDSQEIQQQYNDINNRWDLAAETNWDNENSSARLFERSRI
-11 WGEGESR
+11 
-18 VLTVFRLGR
+18 
-27 EFSHPWNAQGCLGQT
+27 
-42 QTKARERCP
+42 KAL
-51 SVPRAAISTALSSPQ
+51 A
-66 HATPLPG
+66 
-73 SLRQPDS
+73 D
-80 RGLSPQGRQIQ
+80 
-91 SPARNPTHVS
+91 
-101 LLVREMGLWPLQQAP
+101 
-116 GPRNSRQT
+116 
-124 QHGSVQRP
+124 
-132 CTSASCPHEREAV
+132 EREAV

-256 GDNKEKKSAKDALLL
+256 EGNKERKSAKEALLL

-318 NAHHNLQNA
+318 NAHYNLQNA
-327 FNVAEKE
+327 FNTAENK

-378 RIGKVL
+378 RVGKVL
-384 DYAIEADQLI
+384 DYAIEADQLVGN
-394 DKYETL
+394 YESL

-422 SLSGVQNQLQAFN
+422 SLNGVQNQLQAFN

-469 VYMPR
+469 VYIPR

-578 EAEGYHDVRR
+578 EAENYHDVRR

-598 LWEYLKELLVARR
+598 LWEYLKDLLAARR
-611 ERLHAHRDLQRLLQE
+611 ERLHAHRDLQRLLEE
-626 MSYVM
+626 MRYIM

-648 HLHDVEDLLQTHTL
+648 HLHDVEDLLQTHNL

-675 AVQAAAQPFT
+675 GVQRAAQRFT
-685 SPEQSY
+685 SDQQVY
-691 KPCEPGLV
+691 KPCEPALV
-699 SERVSLLGQAY
+699 GEKVSLLGRAY
-710 EELGRLAVERRERL
+710 EELGQLAGERRERL
-724 EDSRKLWQF
+724 EASRRLWQF
-733 LWELGEEAAW
+733 LWEMGEEAAW

-751 AVADCGRDL
+751 SGGDCGRDL
-760 SSALHLLSKHE
+760 TSALHLLSKHE

-777 AARYTPL
+777 AARYGPL
-784 SNSIAVGD
+784 GHSIAAGQ
-792 TLVEEGHYGAP
+792 TLVEEGHFGAP
-803 EVTERIADVR
+803 ECTERIRDVR
-813 AQWAHLEEASQ
+813 AQWAHLEETSQ
-824 LREQH
+824 LREVQ

-847 AWIQET
+847 AWILET
-853 LRRVSSPEVGH
+853 LRQVSSQEVGH

-884 SHRPLIDSLHEQ
+884 SHRTLIDSLHEQ
-896 ALALPADYANSPE
+896 ALGLPQVHANAPQ

-917 EQRYEELEA
+917 EQRYEELVS
-926 LSAARR
+926 LSASRR

-940 LYRMFSEAGA
+940 LYRMYSEAGA
-950 CQLWVEEK
+950 CQLWVGEK
-958 EQWLDTMEIP
+958 EQWLDGIMIP

-983 LEPEMNSL
+983 LEPEMNNL
-991 GTRVTDVNQ
+991 GTRISDVNQ
-1000 VAEQLLSTDHC
+1000 VAQQLLGSDNR

-1022 LNDRWAEFQEL
+1022 LNNRWKEFQRL
-1033 ADKKKQALDSA
+1033 ADQRKQALESA

-1054 NEIQSWMKEK
+1054 NEIQSWMREK
-1064 TKVIESTQSLG
+1064 TKVIESTESLG

-1090 MERDLKAIQGKLDDL
+1090 MERDLEAIQGKLDDL
-1105 RQEAE
+1105 RNEAE
-1110 KLAQEHPDQAEE
+1110 KLAEEHPDQAEE
-1122 IQARL
+1122 IHAHL
-1127 GGILEVWEEL
+1127 GGIQEVWEEL

-1145 EGLGEASKL
+1145 ESLGEASKL

-1160 LDDFQSWLSRTMTA
+1160 LDDFQSWLSRTQTA

-1184 AEAEQLLA
+1184 PEAERLLSQ
-1192 RHEGIKNEVDN
+1192 HESIKNEWDN
-1203 YREDYEKMRAVGEEV
+1203 YKEDYEKMRAVGDEV
-1218 TQGQTDAQH
+1218 TQGQTDAQY
-1227 MFLGQRLQALD
+1227 MFLAQRLQALD
-1238 TGWNELRRMWENRH
+1238 TGWQDLRRMWENRH
-1252 NLLAQ
+1252 SLLAQ

-1276 SQEYFLSHTE
+1276 SQEYVLSHTE

-1310 NEEKIVGVVEAGRR
+1310 SEEKITGVVEAGRR
-1324 LVNNDNA
+1324 LVNDLNA
-1331 NADKI
+1331 NSDKI

-1342 IQDRHQKNKQAASE
+1342 IQERHQKNREAANE
-1356 LLAKLKDN
+1356 LLSKLKDN

-1375 ELSLWINE
+1375 ELTLWINE

-1416 KDWLDKIRKEGEAL
+1416 KDWLDKIDKEGQVL
-1430 VREKP
+1430 VTEKP
-1435 ELEPVV
+1435 ELQSVV
-1441 TQTLEGLQ
+1441 QQTLEGLQ
-1449 KQWEELEATTQTKAQ
+1449 SQWEELESTTRAKAQ

-1474 FTQSCSALDTW
+1474 FTQSCSALDIW
-1485 VNNLSSQLQS
+1485 LKNLSGQLQS
-1495 DDYGKDLTS
+1495 DDFGKDLTS
-1504 VNILLKKHQMLEH
+1504 VNILLNKHQMLEH
-1517 QMEVREKEVQAL
+1517 QMEVREKEVQSL
-1529 QSQALALSQEDAGL
+1529 QSQALALSQDDAGVAV
-1543 VEVDSQQK
+1543 VEVDSQQRR
-1551 KVSTSFAHLLEPL
+1551 VTDSFSQLQDPL
-1564 RQRQEL
+1564 NQRRQQ

-1599 SSDHGKDLP
+1599 STDHGKDLP
-1608 SVQLLM
+1608 SVQLLI

-1633 ILAHGRSLA
+1633 I
-1642 PAQTGPEEEE
+1642 QTHRRGMSPGKEE
-1652 VDAAGQPGQAG
+1652 VDGEWQSALEQR
-1663 CLVQLRDS
+1663 LVELRES
-1671 WAQLIDETDQRHARL
+1671 WAQLIAETDERHARL
-1686 AEAHRA
+1686 VEANRA
-1692 QQFYADVAEAEA
+1692 QQFYTDAAEAEA

-1712 MMSEEKAK
+1712 MMSEDKAK
-1720 DEQSAV
+1720 DEQSAL
-1726 VMVKKHQTV
+1726 VMVKKHQTL

-1740 DYAQTIHQLANSS
+1740 DYAQPIHQLANSS
-1753 RLMVT
+1753 RTMMT
-1758 SEHPESERITLRQA
+1758 SEHPESERINLRQA

-1802 REVEDLEQWIA
+1802 REVDDLEQWIA

-1838 REFARDTSAIGQERV
+1838 REFARDTSTIGQERV
-1853 DGVNAL
+1853 DAVNGQ

-1877 KDGLNDAWA
+1877 KDGLNEAWA
-1886 DLLELMDTRTQMLAA
+1886 DLLELIDTRTQMLAA

-1913 EVLGRVREKRDALP
+1913 EAMGRVREKKEALP
-1927 SDLGRDLNSVQH
+1927 SDLGRDLNTVQH
-1939 LHRQHTTYEHDIQ
+1939 LHRQHNAYEHDIQ
-1952 ALSGQVRQVQ
+1952 ALSGQVNQVQ

-1972 AGEKADDIQ
+1972 AGEKAEEI
-1981 KHERAV
+1981 HRSEHSV
-1987 VEAWDALLAAGQ
+1987 TEAWEDLLGAGQ
-1999 SRRLLLLDTVEKFR
+1999 ARRHLLLDTVEKFR
-2013 FLNMVRDL
+2013 FFNMVRDL

-2055 SEIEARDDSF
+2055 SEIETRADSF
-2065 TACNEMGNLLINN
+2065 TACNEMGHSLINN

-2090 DQLQDK
+2090 DQLQGK
-2096 RDEINK
+2096 RDEINN
-2102 KWQDKMGHLQIL
+2102 KWQDKMDHLQIV
-2114 LEVLQFGRDASVA
+2114 LEVLQFGRDAYVA
-2127 ESWLAG
+2127 ETWLAG
-2133 QEPLVRTA
+2133 QEPLVRGA
-2141 ELGANVDE
+2141 ELGSNVDE

-2175 KLTTLEEQVLQKKR
+2175 KLTTLEEQEIQRQR
-2189 EDEERARRPPTPPP
+2189 EEEERARRPPTPPP
-2203 AEEVVQSEAES
+2203 TEEVAPSEAET
-2214 QAHESAART
+2214 HDART

-2232 SVSVNGVHSDQDTSQ
+2232 SVSVNGIHSDQDTSQ
-2247 GSESESVNGP
+2247 SLSVSSVSVGKKEKCEPVSKPVSKPKHPPRGSDSDSVNGP
-2257 GGDSGLPSSSRPDAS
+2257 GRDSGLASSRLDPS
-2272 ATLPLKSSTEE
+2272 ATLPSKRADPGTD
-2283 PAPEALEGLLCRKQ
+2283 AMEGMLYRKQ
-2297 EMESHTKKAA
+2297 EMESHAKKAA

-2313 VYCALR
+2313 VYCVLR
-2319 KGTMGFYK
+2319 KGSLGFYK
-2327 DSKSAA
+2327 DQKSAS
-2333 SGVPYHGEVPVS
+2333 SGIPYHGEVPIS
-2345 LAEAVCEI
+2345 LGEAVCEV

-2365 LRLNDGKE
+2365 LRLGDGKE
-2373 YLFQAKDEAEMNSW
+2373 FLFQAKDETEMASW
-2387 IHSIGSSI
+2387 IHSIHSSI
-2395 TAGEGGAGNHSPMG
+2395 PAGGSGDHSPRG
-2409 PKVLSRAMTMPP
+2409 PRALNRAMTMPP
-2421 MSPSSTE
+2421 ISPSS
-2428 APGGVTMRSKEGK
+2428 ADAAGVTMRNKEGK

-2448 FSFFSK
+2448 FSFFGK

>member
-1 MKTPLYRITC
+1 MSTISPTDFDSVEIQQQYNDINNRWDIAAEKEWDNENSSARLFERSRI
-11 WGEGESR
+11 
-18 VLTVFRLGR
+18 
-27 EFSHPWNAQGCLGQT
+27 
-42 QTKARERCP
+42 KAL
-51 SVPRAAISTALSSPQ
+51 A
-66 HATPLPG
+66 
-73 SLRQPDS
+73 D
-80 RGLSPQGRQIQ
+80 
-91 SPARNPTHVS
+91 
-101 LLVREMGLWPLQQAP
+101 
-116 GPRNSRQT
+116 
-124 QHGSVQRP
+124 
-132 CTSASCPHEREAV
+132 EREAV

-256 GDNKEKKSAKDALLL
+256 EDNKEKKSAKDALLL

-301 VHKHRPDVIEF
+301 VHKHRSDLIDF
-312 DTLKRS
+312 DNLKRS
-318 NAHHNLQNA
+318 NAHYNLQNA

-394 DKYETL
+394 EKYETL

-411 ILTLNDRQLAN
+411 IVTLNDRQLAN
-422 SLSGVQNQLQAFN
+422 SLSAVQNQLQAFN

-559 DIGAY
+559 DIQAY

-578 EAEGYHDVRR
+578 EVEGYHEVRR
-588 VLARRDNVLR
+588 ILARRDNVLR
-598 LWEYLKELLVARR
+598 LWEYLKELLAARR
-611 ERLHAHRDLQRLLQE
+611 ERLNAHRDLQRLLQE
-626 MSYVM
+626 MSYIM
-631 DWMGDMKGRLQ
+631 DWMEDMKSRPQ

-648 HLHDVEDLLQTHTL
+648 HLHDVEDLLQKHTL

-667 SAQAERVR
+667 SAQAERVK
-675 AVQAAAQPFT
+675 AVQAAAKRFT
-685 SPEQSY
+685 SNEQKLSQ
-691 KPCEPGLV
+691 LAADR
-699 SERVSLLGQAY
+699 RV
-710 EELGRLAVERRERL
+710 RLD
-724 EDSRKLWQF
+724 DSRRLWQF

-751 AVADCGRDL
+751 SGGDYGKDL
-760 SSALHLLSKHE
+760 SAALHLLSKHE

-777 AARYTPL
+777 AARYGPL
-784 SNSIAVGD
+784 GNSIAVG
-792 TLVEEGHYGAP
+792 
-803 EVTERIADVR
+803 
-813 AQWAHLEEASQ
+813 EA
-824 LREQH
+824 
-829 LKEAV
+829 LKN
-834 ALHQFQTDANDME
+834 LS
-847 AWIQET
+847 WCK
-853 LRRVSSPEVGH
+853 VGH

-884 SHRPLIDSLHEQ
+884 SHRSLIDSLHEQ
-896 ALALPADYANSPE
+896 ASTLPEAYL
-909 VEGRLPAI
+909 EG
-917 EQRYEELEA
+917 
-926 LSAARR
+926 LSSSWR
-932 QALEGALA
+932 QALDGALA
-940 LYRMFSEAGA
+940 LYRMFSEASA
-950 CQLWVEEK
+950 CQQWVGEK
-958 EQWLDTMEIP
+958 EQWLHNMEIP

-983 LEPEMNSL
+983 LEPEMNTL
-991 GTRVTDVNQ
+991 GARISDVNQ
-1000 VAEQLLSTDHC
+1000 VAQQLLGSDNRN
-1011 SKEQIHQTQDQ
+1011 KEQIDQTQNQ
-1022 LNDRWAEFQEL
+1022 LNKRWSDFQSL
-1033 ADKKKQALDSA
+1033 SDQRKQALESA

-1054 NEIQSWMKEK
+1054 NEIKSWMKEK

-1090 MERDLKAIQGKLDDL
+1090 MERDLEAIQLDDL
-1105 RQEAE
+1105 RCEAE
-1110 KLAQEHPDQAEE
+1110 KLVSEHPEQEEE
-1122 IQARL
+1122 IKGRL
-1127 GGILEVWEEL
+1127 ADIQEVWEEL
-1137 NATMKRRE
+1137 RATMKRRE
-1145 EGLGEASKL
+1145 ESLGEASKL

-1160 LDDFQSWLSRTMTA
+1160 LDDFQAWLSRTQTT
-1174 VASEDIPTSL
+1174 VASEDTPTSL
-1184 AEAEQLLA
+1184 AEAERLLA
-1192 RHEGIKNEVDN
+1192 QHEAIQNEVDN
-1203 YREDYEKMRAVGEEV
+1203 YREDYEKMRATGVEV

-1227 MFLGQRLQALD
+1227 MFLAQRLQALD
-1238 TGWNELRRMWENRH
+1238 TGWHELRKMWESRH
-1252 NLLAQ
+1252 CVLAQ
-1257 AFDFQTFLRD
+1257 AFDFQTLLRD
-1267 VKQAEGFLN
+1267 AKQAEGFLN
-1276 SQEYFLSHTE
+1276 SQEYVLSHTE
-1286 MPSSLQGAEEAIK
+1286 MPSSLQGAVEAIK

-1310 NEEKIVGVVEAGRR
+1310 NEEKINGVVESGRR
-1324 LVNNDNA
+1324 LLSDGNTY
-1331 NADKI
+1331 ADKI
-1336 QEKADS
+1336 QEKTDS
-1342 IQDRHQKNKQAASE
+1342 IQERHQKNKQAANE

-1375 ELSLWINE
+1375 ELTLWINE

-1416 KDWLDKIRKEGEAL
+1416 KDWLDKIDKEGQVL
-1430 VREKP
+1430 VKEKP
-1435 ELEPVV
+1435 ELE
-1441 TQTLEGLQ
+1441 QTVSETMSSLQ
-1449 KQWEELEATTQTKAQ
+1449 KQWEELESTTQAKAQ
-1464 CLFDANRAEL
+1464 CLFDANRTEL
-1474 FTQSCSALDTW
+1474 FTQSCSALDSW
-1485 VNNLSSQLQS
+1485 LQNISSQLQS
-1495 DDYGKDLTS
+1495 DDFGKDLTS

-1517 QMEVREKEVQAL
+1517 QMEVREKEVQSL
-1529 QSQALALSQEDAGL
+1529 QSQALALAQEDSGIM
-1543 VEVDSQQK
+1543 EVDGQQRR
-1551 KVSTSFAHLLEPL
+1551 VTDSFSKLQDPL
-1564 RQRQEL
+1564 RQRRQRL
-1570 LLASKEAH
+1570 IASKEAH

-1599 SSDHGKDLP
+1599 STDHGKDLP
-1608 SVQLLM
+1608 SVQLLI

-1633 ILAHGRSLA
+1633 IQAHGRTIAALD
-1642 PAQTGPEEEE
+1642 GRLEELRELWALLISE
-1652 VDAAGQPGQAG
+1652 TEKRNVRLEAAN
-1663 CLVQLRDS
+1663 
-1671 WAQLIDETDQRHARL
+1671 
-1686 AEAHRA
+1686 RA
-1692 QQFYADVAEAEA
+1692 QQFYTDAAEAEA

-1720 DEQSAV
+1720 DEQSAL
-1726 VMVKKHQTV
+1726 VMVKKHQIL

-1753 RLMVT
+1753 RLMVN
-1758 SEHPESERITLRQA
+1758 SEHPERITLRQA

-1783 LAEERRGRLQER
+1783 LAEERRGKLQER

-1802 REVEDLEQWIA
+1802 REVDDLEQWIA

-1838 REFARDTSAIGQERV
+1838 REFARDTSTIGQERV
-1853 DGVNAL
+1853 DAVNAQ
-1859 ADDLIESGH
+1859 ADELIESGH

-1877 KDGLNDAWA
+1877 KDGLNEAWA
-1886 DLLELMDTRTQMLAA
+1886 DLLELIDTRTQMLAA

-1913 EVLGRVREKRDALP
+1913 EALGLIREKKETLAGA
-1927 SDLGRDLNSVQH
+1927 DLGRDLNTVQH
-1939 LHRQHTTYEHDIQ
+1939 LLRQHTAYEHDVQ
-1952 ALSGQVRQVQ
+1952 ALSGQVTQVQ

-1972 AGEKADDIQ
+1972 AGEKADDIHR
-1981 KHERAV
+1981 HECAV
-1987 VEAWDALLAAGQ
+1987 TEAWEGLQ
-1999 SRRLLLLDTVEKFR
+1999 SATQARRLLLLDTVEKFR
-2013 FLNMVRDL
+2013 YLNMVRDL
-2021 MLWMDGVNL
+2021 MLWMEGINL
-2030 QIDAHD
+2030 QIQSHD

-2055 SEIEARDDSF
+2055 SEIETRADSF
-2065 TACNEMGNLLINN
+2065 TACSEMGHTLTNN
-2078 NHYAADE
+2078 NHYASDE
-2085 IREKL
+2085 IQEKL
-2090 DQLQDK
+2090 DQLLAK
-2096 RDEINK
+2096 RTEINR
-2102 KWQDKMGHLQIL
+2102 KWQEKMDHLQIGEYVGGSL
-2114 LEVLQFGRDASVA
+2114 FL
-2127 ESWLAG
+2127 WL
-2133 QEPLVRTA
+2133 EPLVRAA
-2141 ELGANVDE
+2141 ELGSNVDE

-2166 WEERFTLLE
+2166 WEDRFTQLE
-2175 KLTTLEEQVLQKKR
+2175 KLTTLEEQEIQRRR
-2189 EDEERARRPPTPPP
+2189 EEEERARRPPTPPP
-2203 AEEVVQSEAES
+2203 VEEVVQSEMNDS
-2214 QAHESAART
+2214 HV
-2223 SLDQTTLNQ
+2223 SLN
-2232 SVSVNGVHSDQDTSQ
+2232 Q

-2257 GGDSGLPSSSRPDAS
+2257 GRDSGLDSASHQDPS
-2272 ATLPLKSSTEE
+2272 ATLPGRGGAEATTE
-2283 PAPEALEGLLCRKQ
+2283 AMEGILCRKQ
-2297 EMESHTKKAA
+2297 EMESHNKKAA
-2307 SRSWQN
+2307 TRSWQN
-2313 VYCALR
+2313 VYCVLR
-2319 KGTMGFYK
+2319 KSSLGFYK
-2327 DSKSAA
+2327 DNKSAA
-2333 SGVPYHGEVPVS
+2333 NGIPYHGEVPIS
-2345 LAEAVCEI
+2345 LSEAVCEV

-2365 LRLNDGKE
+2365 LRLGDGKE
-2373 YLFQAKDEAEMNSW
+2373 FLFQAKDEAEMSSW
-2387 IHSIGSSI
+2387 IQILSSLSS
-2395 TAGEGGAGNHSPMG
+2395 TERSPGATRG
-2409 PKVLSRAMTMPP
+2409 LSRAMTMPP
-2421 MSPSSTE
+2421 MSPSSGE
-2428 APGGVTMRSKEGK
+2428 AGGVTMRNKDGK

-2448 FSFFSK
+2448 FSFFGK

>member
-1 MKTPLYRITC
+1 M
-11 WGEGESR
+11 
-18 VLTVFRLGR
+18 
-27 EFSHPWNAQGCLGQT
+27 
-42 QTKARERCP
+42 
-51 SVPRAAISTALSSPQ
+51 ST
-66 HATPLPG
+66 
-73 SLRQPDS
+73 
-80 RGLSPQGRQIQ
+80 LSPTDFDSLEIQ
-91 SPARNPTHVS
+91 QQYNDINNRWDLAAETDWDNENSSAR
-101 LLVREMGLWPLQQAP
+101 LFER
-116 GPRNSRQT
+116 SRIK
-124 QHGSVQRP
+124 
-132 CTSASCPHEREAV
+132 ALADEREAV

-160 VTCRIG
+160 VTSRIG

-256 GDNKEKKSAKDALLL
+256 EDNKEKKSAKDALLL

-280 PNVNVHN
+280 PNVNIHN
-287 FTTSWRDGLAFNAI
+287 FTTSWRDGLAFSAI

-312 DTLKRS
+312 DNLKRS
-318 NAHHNLQNA
+318 NAHYNLQNA
-327 FNVAEKE
+327 FNVAEKD

-394 DKYETL
+394 EKYESL

-411 ILTLNDRQLAN
+411 IGTLNDRQLAN
-422 SLSGVQNQLQAFN
+422 SLNAVQNQLQAFN
-435 TYRTVEKPPKFTEK
+435 SYRTVEKPPKFTEK

-531 QRLVSQDNFGVDLG
+531 QRLVSQDNFGTDLG

-564 GERVAA
+564 WERVAA
-570 VEAVAREL
+570 VEAVAKEM
-578 EAEGYHDVRR
+578 EAERYHDVRR
-588 VLARRDNVLR
+588 VIARRDNVLR
-598 LWEYLKELLVARR
+598 LWEYLKELLAARR
-611 ERLHAHRDLQRLLQE
+611 ERLNAHRDLQRLFEE
-626 MSYVM
+626 MRYIM
-631 DWMGDMKGRLQ
+631 DWMADMKGRLQ
-642 SQDSGK
+642 SQDCGK
-648 HLHDVEDLLQTHTL
+648 HLHDVLDLLQKHTL

-667 SAQAERVR
+667 SAQAERIK
-675 AVQAAAQPFT
+675 AVQGAAQRFT
-685 SPEQSY
+685 SYEQAY

-699 SERVSLLGQAY
+699 SEKVDLLGQAY
-710 EELGRLAVERRERL
+710 EELGQLAGKRRVRL
-724 EDSRKLWQF
+724 EESRRLWQF
-733 LWELGEEAAW
+733 QWDVGEEAAW

-751 AVADCGRDL
+751 ASGDCGRDL
-760 SSALHLLSKHE
+760 TSALHLLSKHE

-777 AARYTPL
+777 AARYGPL
-784 SNSIAVGD
+784 SNSIAAGEA
-792 TLVEEGHYGAP
+792 LVQEGHFGAP
-803 EVTERIADVR
+803 EVVERIQDIN
-813 AQWAHLEEASQ
+813 AQWAHLEETTK
-824 LREQH
+824 LREQS

-847 AWIQET
+847 AWIMET
-853 LRRVSSPEVGH
+853 FRQVSSQEVGH

-870 TLARKQREV
+870 TIARKQREV

-884 SHRPLIDSLHEQ
+884 SHRPGIDSLHEQ
-896 ALALPADYANSPE
+896 VQALPQAYIHFPE
-909 VEGRLPAI
+909 VDGRLPDI
-917 EQRYEELEA
+917 ERRYEELES
-926 LSAARR
+926 LSVARR

-958 EQWLDTMEIP
+958 EQWLHGMEIP

-983 LEPEMNSL
+983 LEPEMNNL

-1000 VAEQLLSTDHC
+1000 VAEQLLSSDNC
-1011 SKEQIHQTQDQ
+1011 NKDQIHQTRDQ
-1022 LNDRWAEFQEL
+1022 LHNRWKEFEQL
-1033 ADKKKQALDSA
+1033 ADQKKVALESA

-1090 MERDLKAIQGKLDDL
+1090 MERDLEAIQGKLDDL
-1105 RQEAE
+1105 RNEAE
-1110 KLAQEHPDQAEE
+1110 KLALEHPDQAGEIQGHLEE
-1122 IQARL
+1122 IQ
-1127 GGILEVWEEL
+1127 EVWEEL

-1145 EGLGEASKL
+1145 ESLGEASKL

-1160 LDDFQSWLSRTMTA
+1160 LNDFQSWLSRTQTA
-1174 VASEDIPTSL
+1174 VASEDIPTSVP
-1184 AEAEQLLA
+1184 EAESLLA
-1192 RHEGIKNEVDN
+1192 QHESIKNEVDN
-1203 YREDYEKMRAVGEEV
+1203 YKEDYEKMRAVGEEV

-1227 MFLGQRLQALD
+1227 MFLAQRLQALD
-1238 TGWNELRRMWENRH
+1238 TGWHELRRMWENRH

-1267 VKQAEGFLN
+1267 AKQAEAFLN
-1276 SQEYFLSHTE
+1276 NQEYVLSHTE
-1286 MPSSLQGAEEAIK
+1286 MPTSLQGAEEAIK
-1299 KHEDFLTTMEA
+1299 KHDDFLTTTEA
-1310 NEEKIVGVVEAGRR
+1310 SEEKIIGVVEAGRR
-1324 LVNNDNA
+1324 LIHDSNA
-1331 NADKI
+1331 NSDKI
-1336 QEKADS
+1336 EEKVDS
-1342 IQDRHQKNKQAASE
+1342 IQERHVKNKEAANE

-1375 ELSLWINE
+1375 ELTLWINE

-1416 KDWLDKIRKEGEAL
+1416 KDWLDKIDKEGQAL
-1430 VREKP
+1430 VAEKP
-1435 ELEPVV
+1435 ELKPVV
-1441 TQTLEGLQ
+1441 QQTLEDLQ
-1449 KQWEELEATTQTKAQ
+1449 RQWEELEGTTRTKAQ

-1474 FTQSCSALDTW
+1474 FTQSCSALDVW
-1485 VNNLSSQLQS
+1485 LKNLEGQLHS

-1504 VNILLKKHQMLEH
+1504 VNILLQKHQMLEH
-1517 QMEVREKEVQAL
+1517 QMEVREKEVQSL
-1529 QSQALALSQEDAGL
+1529 QTQALALSQEDAGIA
-1543 VEVDSQQK
+1543 EVDGQQRR
-1551 KVSTSFAHLLEPL
+1551 VTDNFSNLQDPL
-1564 RQRQEL
+1564 TLRRQR

-1587 ILWVKERMPLAT
+1587 ILWVKERMPLADST
-1599 SSDHGKDLP
+1599 DHGKDLP
-1608 SVQLLM
+1608 TVQLLI

-1633 ILAHGRSLA
+1633 IHRRG
-1642 PAQTGPEEEE
+1642 QTQSQVDGERQSVLEER
-1652 VDAAGQPGQAG
+1652 
-1663 CLVQLRDS
+1663 LVELRDL
-1671 WAQLIDETDQRHARL
+1671 WDQLIAETDKRHARL
-1686 AEAHRA
+1686 MEANRA
-1692 QQFYADVAEAEA
+1692 QQFYADAAEAEA

-1720 DEQSAV
+1720 DEQSAL
-1726 VMVKKHQTV
+1726 VMVKKHQTL

-1753 RLMVT
+1753 RTMVNG
-1758 SEHPESERITLRQA
+1758 EHPESERITLRQA

-1802 REVEDLEQWIA
+1802 REVDDLEQWIA

-1838 REFARDTSAIGQERV
+1838 REFARDTSTIGQERV
-1853 DGVNAL
+1853 DGVNGL

-1877 KDGLNDAWA
+1877 KDGLNEAWA
-1886 DLLELMDTRTQMLAA
+1886 DLLELIDTRTQMLAA
-1901 SYELHRFHQDAR
+1901 SYELHRFHQDAM
-1913 EVLGRVREKRDALP
+1913 EVLGRVKEKREGLP
-1927 SDLGRDLNSVQH
+1927 SDLGRDLNTVQH
-1939 LHRQHTTYEHDIQ
+1939 LHRQHNTFENDIQ
-1952 ALSGQVRQVQ
+1952 ALSGQVNQVQ

-1972 AGEKADDIQ
+1972 AGEKADDINRSEQ
-1981 KHERAV
+1981 AV
-1987 VEAWDALLAAGQ
+1987 TSAWEGLLEAGQ
-1999 SRRLLLLDTVEKFR
+1999 ARRLLLLDTVEKFR

-2021 MLWMDGVNL
+2021 MLWMDSVNL

-2055 SEIEARDDSF
+2055 SEIETWADSF
-2065 TACNEMGNLLINN
+2065 TACNEMGNSLINN

-2090 DQLQDK
+2090 AQVQEGREK
-2096 RDEINK
+2096 INN
-2102 KWQDKMGHLQIL
+2102 KWQDKMDHLQIV
-2114 LEVLQFGRDASVA
+2114 LEVLQFGRDACVA

-2133 QEPLVRTA
+2133 QEPLVRAA
-2141 ELGANVDE
+2141 ELGSNVDE

-2155 RHEAFEKLAAG
+2155 RHEAFEKLATA
-2166 WEERFTLLE
+2166 WEDRFVLLE
-2175 KLTTLEEQVLQKKR
+2175 KLTTLEEQEMQRRR
-2189 EDEERARRPPTPPP
+2189 EEEERARRPPTPPL
-2203 AEEVVQSEAES
+2203 AEVAQSETES
-2214 QAHESAART
+2214 QVHDSLART

-2232 SVSVNGVHSDQDTSQ
+2232 SVSVNGVHSDNDTSQ
-2247 GSESESVNGP
+2247 QSLSLSVGKKSEPKRVCKPKQPERGSESESVNGP
-2257 GGDSGLPSSSRPDAS
+2257 GRDSGLASSRLDPS
-2272 ATLPLKSSTEE
+2272 ATLPGRGGAEPDTTE
-2283 PAPEALEGLLCRKQ
+2283 GMLCRKQ
-2297 EMESHTKKAA
+2297 EMESHNKKAA
-2307 SRSWQN
+2307 TRSWQN
-2313 VYCALR
+2313 VYCVLR
-2319 KGTMGFYK
+2319 KGSLGFYK
-2327 DSKSAA
+2327 DGKSA
-2333 SGVPYHGEVPVS
+2333 SGGIPYHGEVPIS
-2345 LAEAVCEI
+2345 LGEAVCEV

-2359 RKHVFK
+2359 RKFVFK
-2365 LRLNDGKE
+2365 LRLGDGKE
-2373 YLFQAKDEAEMNSW
+2373 YLFQAKDEAEMSSW
-2387 IHSIGSSI
+2387 IRSIISSI
-2395 TAGEGGAGNHSPMG
+2395 PTGAADSPVG
-2409 PKVLSRAMTMPP
+2409 PRALSRAMTMPP
-2421 MSPSSTE
+2421 ISSGSGE
-2428 APGGVTMRSKEGK
+2428 AGGVTMRNKDGK
-2441 ERDREKR
+2441 DKDREKR
-2448 FSFFSK
+2448 FSFFGK

>member
-1 MKTPLYRITC
+1 MSTISPTDFDSVEIQQQYNDINNRWDIAAETEWDNENSSARLFERSRI
-11 WGEGESR
+11 
-18 VLTVFRLGR
+18 
-27 EFSHPWNAQGCLGQT
+27 
-42 QTKARERCP
+42 KAL
-51 SVPRAAISTALSSPQ
+51 A
-66 HATPLPG
+66 
-73 SLRQPDS
+73 D
-80 RGLSPQGRQIQ
+80 
-91 SPARNPTHVS
+91 
-101 LLVREMGLWPLQQAP
+101 
-116 GPRNSRQT
+116 
-124 QHGSVQRP
+124 
-132 CTSASCPHEREAV
+132 EREAV

-256 GDNKEKKSAKDALLL
+256 EDNKEKKSAKDALLL

-301 VHKHRPDVIEF
+301 VHKHRPDLMDF
-312 DTLKRS
+312 DNLKRS
-318 NAHHNLQNA
+318 NAHYNLQNA

-394 DKYETL
+394 EKYETL

-411 ILTLNDRQLAN
+411 IVTLNDRQLAN
-422 SLSGVQNQLQAFN
+422 SLSAVQNQLQAFN

-559 DIGAY
+559 DIQAY

-578 EAEGYHDVRR
+578 EAEGYHEVRR
-588 VLARRDNVLR
+588 ILARRDNVLR
-598 LWEYLKELLVARR
+598 LWEYLKELLAARR
-611 ERLHAHRDLQRLLQE
+611 ERLNAHRDLQRLLQE
-626 MSYVM
+626 MSYIM
-631 DWMGDMKGRLQ
+631 DWMEDMKSRLQ

-648 HLHDVEDLLQTHTL
+648 HLHDVEDLLQKHTL

-667 SAQAERVR
+667 SAQAERVK
-675 AVQAAAQPFT
+675 AVQAAAKRFT
-685 SPEQSY
+685 SDEQSY
-691 KPCEPGLV
+691 KPCDPTLV
-699 SERVSLLGQAY
+699 EEKVDLLGRAY
-710 EELGRLAVERRERL
+710 GELSQLAADRRAQL
-724 EDSRKLWQF
+724 DDSRRLWQF

-751 AVADCGRDL
+751 SGGDYGKDL

-777 AARYTPL
+777 AARYGPL
-784 SNSIAVGD
+784 GNSIASGEAMVK
-792 TLVEEGHYGAP
+792 EGHYGAP
-803 EVTERIADVR
+803 EVTERIKDVK
-813 AQWAHLEEASQ
+813 AQWSHLEEASQ
-824 LREQH
+824 LHEH
-829 LKEAV
+829 GLKESV
-834 ALHQFQTDANDME
+834 AFHQFQTDGNDME
-847 AWIQET
+847 AWILET
-853 LRRVSSPEVGH
+853 LRQVSSQEVGH

-896 ALALPADYANSPE
+896 ASTLPEAYAQSPQ

-917 EQRYEELEA
+917 EQRYEELEE
-926 LSAARR
+926 LSSSWR
-932 QALEGALA
+932 QALDGALA
-940 LYRMFSEAGA
+940 LYRMFSEANA
-950 CQLWVEEK
+950 CQQWVGEK
-958 EQWLDTMEIP
+958 EQWLHNMEIP

-983 LEPEMNSL
+983 LEPEMNTL
-991 GTRVTDVNQ
+991 GARITDVNQ
-1000 VAEQLLSTDHC
+1000 VAQQLLGSDNRN
-1011 SKEQIHQTQDQ
+1011 KEQIDQTQNQ
-1022 LNDRWAEFQEL
+1022 LNKRWSDFQSL
-1033 ADKKKQALDSA
+1033 SDQRKQALESA

-1054 NEIQSWMKEK
+1054 NEIKSWMKEK

-1090 MERDLKAIQGKLDDL
+1090 MERDLEAIQGKLDDL
-1105 RQEAE
+1105 HCEAE
-1110 KLAQEHPDQAEE
+1110 KLASEHPEQEEE
-1122 IQARL
+1122 IKGRL
-1127 GGILEVWEEL
+1127 AEIQEVWEEL
-1137 NATMKRRE
+1137 RATMKQRE
-1145 EGLGEASKL
+1145 ESLGEASKL

-1160 LDDFQSWLSRTMTA
+1160 LDDFQAWLSRTQTT
-1174 VASEDIPTSL
+1174 VASEDTPTSL
-1184 AEAEQLLA
+1184 AEAERLLA
-1192 RHEGIKNEVDN
+1192 QHEAIKNEVDN
-1203 YREDYEKMRAVGEEV
+1203 YKDDYEKMRATGVEV

-1227 MFLGQRLQALD
+1227 MFLAQRLQALD
-1238 TGWNELRRMWENRH
+1238 TGWHELRKMWESRH
-1252 NLLAQ
+1252 CVLAQ
-1257 AFDFQTFLRD
+1257 AFDFQTLLRD
-1267 VKQAEGFLN
+1267 ANQAEGFLN
-1276 SQEYFLSHTE
+1276 SQEYVLSHTE
-1286 MPSSLQGAEEAIK
+1286 MPSSLQGAVEAIK

-1310 NEEKIVGVVEAGRR
+1310 NEEKINGVVESGRR
-1324 LVNNDNA
+1324 LISDGNTY
-1331 NADKI
+1331 ADKI
-1336 QEKADS
+1336 QEKTDS
-1342 IQDRHQKNKQAASE
+1342 IQERHQKNKQAANE

-1375 ELSLWINE
+1375 ELTLWINE

-1416 KDWLDKIRKEGEAL
+1416 KDWLDKIDKEGQVL
-1430 VREKP
+1430 VNEKP
-1435 ELEPVV
+1435 ELE
-1441 TQTLEGLQ
+1441 QTVSETMSSLQ
-1449 KQWEELEATTQTKAQ
+1449 KQWEELESTTQAKAQ

-1474 FTQSCSALDTW
+1474 FTQSCSALDSW
-1485 VNNLSSQLQS
+1485 LQNISSQLQS
-1495 DDYGKDLTS
+1495 DDFGKDLTS
-1504 VNILLKKHQMLEH
+1504 VNILLKKHQVNSRLSRKIRSSLCSH
-1517 QMEVREKEVQAL
+1517 RLWVTDSFSKL
-1529 QSQALALSQEDAGL
+1529 QD
-1543 VEVDSQQK
+1543 
-1551 KVSTSFAHLLEPL
+1551 PL
-1564 RQRQEL
+1564 RQRRQC

-1599 SSDHGKDLP
+1599 STDHGKDLP
-1608 SVQLLM
+1608 SVQLLI

-1628 PRIDD
+1628 PRIND
-1633 ILAHGRSLA
+1633 IQAHGRTMS
-1642 PAQTGPEEEE
+1642 PGKESEMDRERR
-1652 VDAAGQPGQAG
+1652 AA
-1663 CLVQLRDS
+1663 L
-1671 WAQLIDETDQRHARL
+1671 DERL
-1686 AEAHRA
+1686 AELRELWALLISETEKRNMRLEEANRA
-1692 QQFYADVAEAEA
+1692 QQFYADAAEAEA

-1720 DEQSAV
+1720 DEQSAL
-1726 VMVKKHQTV
+1726 VMVKKHQIL

-1753 RLMVT
+1753 RLMVN
-1758 SEHPESERITLRQA
+1758 SEHPESERITLKQA

-1783 LAEERRGRLQER
+1783 LAEERRGKLQER

-1802 REVEDLEQWIA
+1802 REVDDLEQWIA

-1838 REFARDTSAIGQERV
+1838 REFARDTSTIGQERV
-1853 DGVNAL
+1853 DAVNAQ
-1859 ADDLIESGH
+1859 ADELIESGH

-1877 KDGLNDAWA
+1877 KDGLNEAWA
-1886 DLLELMDTRTQMLAA
+1886 DLLELIDTRTQMLAA

-1913 EVLGRVREKRDALP
+1913 EALGLIREKKETLAGAE
-1927 SDLGRDLNSVQH
+1927 LGRDLNTVQH
-1939 LHRQHTTYEHDIQ
+1939 LLRQHTAYEHDVQ
-1952 ALSGQVRQVQ
+1952 ALSGQVTQVQ

-1972 AGEKADDIQ
+1972 AGEKADDIHR
-1981 KHERAV
+1981 HEHAV
-1987 VEAWDALLAAGQ
+1987 TEAWEGLQ
-1999 SRRLLLLDTVEKFR
+1999 SATQARRLLLLDTVEKFR
-2013 FLNMVRDL
+2013 YLNMVRDL
-2021 MLWMDGVNL
+2021 MLWMEGIIMYAL
-2030 QIDAHD
+2030 FCC
-2036 SPRDVSSAGL
+2036 RDVSSAGL

-2055 SEIEARDDSF
+2055 SEIETRADSF
-2065 TACNEMGNLLINN
+2065 TACSEMGRTLTNN
-2078 NHYAADE
+2078 NHYASDE
-2085 IREKL
+2085 IQEKL
-2090 DQLQDK
+2090 DQLQAK
-2096 RDEINK
+2096 RTEINQ
-2102 KWQDKMGHLQIL
+2102 KWQEKMDHLQIV
-2114 LEVLQFGRDASVA
+2114 LEVLQFSRDASMA

-2133 QEPLVRTA
+2133 QEPLVRA
-2141 ELGANVDE
+2141 ADLGSNVDE

-2166 WEERFTLLE
+2166 WEDRFTQLE
-2175 KLTTLEEQVLQKKR
+2175 KLTTLEEQEMQRRR
-2189 EDEERARRPPTPPP
+2189 EEEEKARRPPTPPP
-2203 AEEVVQSEAES
+2203 VEEVVQSEMND
-2214 QAHESAART
+2214 
-2223 SLDQTTLNQ
+2223 SL
-2232 SVSVNGVHSDQDTSQ
+2232 VSVHQ

-2257 GGDSGLPSSSRPDAS
+2257 GRDSGLDSASRQDPS
-2272 ATLPLKSSTEE
+2272 ATLPGRGGAEAATE
-2283 PAPEALEGLLCRKQ
+2283 AMEGILCRKQ
-2297 EMESHTKKAA
+2297 EMESHNKKAA
-2307 SRSWQN
+2307 TRSWQN
-2313 VYCALR
+2313 VYCVLR
-2319 KGTMGFYK
+2319 KGSLGFYK
-2327 DSKSAA
+2327 DNKSAA
-2333 SGVPYHGEVPVS
+2333 NGIPYHGEVPIS
-2345 LAEAVCEI
+2345 LSEAVCEV

-2365 LRLNDGKE
+2365 LRLGDGKE
-2373 YLFQAKDEAEMNSW
+2373 FLFQAKDEAEMSSW
-2387 IHSIGSSI
+2387 IQAIQSSLLS
-2395 TAGEGGAGNHSPMG
+2395 TERSPGGTRG
-2409 PKVLSRAMTMPP
+2409 LSRAMTMPP
-2421 MSPSSTE
+2421 MSPSSGD
-2428 APGGVTMRSKEGK
+2428 AGGVTMRNKDGK

-2448 FSFFSK
+2448 FSFFGK

>member
-1 MKTPLYRITC
+1 MSSTISPTDFDSLEIQQQYNDINNRWDLAAETDWDNENSSARLFERSRI
-11 WGEGESR
+11 
-18 VLTVFRLGR
+18 
-27 EFSHPWNAQGCLGQT
+27 
-42 QTKARERCP
+42 KAL
-51 SVPRAAISTALSSPQ
+51 A
-66 HATPLPG
+66 
-73 SLRQPDS
+73 D
-80 RGLSPQGRQIQ
+80 
-91 SPARNPTHVS
+91 
-101 LLVREMGLWPLQQAP
+101 
-116 GPRNSRQT
+116 
-124 QHGSVQRP
+124 
-132 CTSASCPHEREAV
+132 EREAV

-256 GDNKEKKSAKDALLL
+256 EDNKEKKSAKDALLL

-280 PNVNVHN
+280 PNVNIHN

-312 DTLKRS
+312 DNLKRS
-318 NAHHNLQNA
+318 NAHYNLQNA

-394 DKYETL
+394 EKYETL

-411 ILTLNDRQLAN
+411 IVTLNDRQLAN

-435 TYRTVEKPPKFTEK
+435 SYRTVEKPPKFTEK

-531 QRLVSQDNFGVDLG
+531 QRLVSQDNFGTDLG

-564 GERVAA
+564 WERVAA
-570 VEAVAREL
+570 VEAVAKEL
-578 EAEGYHDVRR
+578 EAESYHDVRR
-588 VLARRDNVLR
+588 VIARRDNVLR
-598 LWEYLKELLVARR
+598 LWEYLKELLAARR
-611 ERLHAHRDLQRLLQE
+611 ERLNSHRDLQRLFQE
-626 MSYVM
+626 MRYIM

-648 HLHDVEDLLQTHTL
+648 HLHDVLDLLQKHTL

-667 SAQAERVR
+667 SAQAERIKG
-675 AVQAAAQPFT
+675 VQGAAQRFT
-685 SPEQSY
+685 SYEQAY

-699 SERVSLLGQAY
+699 SEKVDLLGQAY
-710 EELGRLAVERRERL
+710 DELGQLAGNRRERL
-724 EDSRKLWQF
+724 EDSRRLWQF
-733 LWELGEEAAW
+733 MWDLGEEAAW

-751 AVADCGRDL
+751 ASGDCGRDL
-760 SSALHLLSKHE
+760 TSALHLLSKHE

-777 AARYTPL
+777 AARYGPL
-784 SNSIAVGD
+784 SNSIAAGE
-792 TLVEEGHYGAP
+792 TLIQEGHFGAP
-803 EVTERIADVR
+803 EVTERIQDIR
-813 AQWAHLEEASQ
+813 AQWTHLEEV
-824 LREQH
+824 EQS
-829 LKEAV
+829 LKESV
-834 ALHQFQTDANDME
+834 ALHQFQTDASDME
-847 AWIQET
+847 AWIMET
-853 LRRVSSPEVGH
+853 LRQVSSPEVGH

-870 TLARKQREV
+870 TLARKQREI

-884 SHRPLIDSLHEQ
+884 SHHPLIDSLHEQ
-896 ALALPADYANSPE
+896 AQALPQAYVNFPE
-909 VEGRLPAI
+909 VDGRLPAI
-917 EQRYEELEA
+917 EQRYEELES
-926 LSAARR
+926 LSANRR

-940 LYRMFSEAGA
+940 LYRMFSEADA
-950 CQLWVEEK
+950 CKLWVEEK
-958 EQWLDTMEIP
+958 EQWLDGMEIP

-983 LEPEMNSL
+983 LEPEMNNL

-1000 VAEQLLSTDHC
+1000 VAEQLLSSDSC
-1011 SKEQIHQTQDQ
+1011 DKDQIHQTRDK
-1022 LNDRWAEFQEL
+1022 LNDRWKEFEQL
-1033 ADKKKQALDSA
+1033 AGQKKQGLESA

-1064 TKVIESTQSLG
+1064 TKVIESTQGLG

-1090 MERDLKAIQGKLDDL
+1090 MERDLEAIQVL
-1105 RQEAE
+1105 RFYM
-1110 KLAQEHPDQAEE
+1110 LAKEHPDQAGEIHGRLGE
-1122 IQARL
+1122 IQ
-1127 GGILEVWEEL
+1127 EVWEEL

-1145 EGLGEASKL
+1145 ESLGEASKL

-1160 LDDFQSWLSRTMTA
+1160 LDDFQSWLSRTQTA

-1184 AEAEQLLA
+1184 PEAESLLA
-1192 RHEGIKNEVDN
+1192 QHESIKNEVDN
-1203 YREDYEKMRAVGEEV
+1203 YKEDYEKMRAVGEEV
-1218 TQGQTDAQH
+1218 TQGQTDAQY
-1227 MFLGQRLQALD
+1227 MFLAQRLQALD
-1238 TGWNELRRMWENRH
+1238 TGWHELRRMWENRH
-1252 NLLAQ
+1252 SLLAQ

-1267 VKQAEGFLN
+1267 AKQAEAFLN
-1276 SQEYFLSHTE
+1276 SQEYVLSHIE
-1286 MPSSLQGAEEAIK
+1286 MPTSLQGAEEAIK
-1299 KHEDFLTTMEA
+1299 KHEDFLTTTEA
-1310 NEEKIVGVVEAGRR
+1310 SEEKITGVVEAGRR
-1324 LVNNDNA
+1324 LINDCNA
-1331 NADKI
+1331 NSDKI
-1336 QEKADS
+1336 QEKVDS
-1342 IQDRHQKNKQAASE
+1342 IQERHLKNKEAANE
-1356 LLAKLKDN
+1356 LLTKLKDN

-1375 ELSLWINE
+1375 ELTLWINE

-1416 KDWLDKIRKEGEAL
+1416 KDWLDKIDKEGQAL
-1430 VREKP
+1430 VAEKP
-1435 ELEPVV
+1435 ELKPIVQ
-1441 TQTLEGLQ
+1441 QTLEDLQ
-1449 KQWEELEATTQTKAQ
+1449 RQWEELEGTTQTKAQ

-1474 FTQSCSALDTW
+1474 FTQSCSALDVW
-1485 VNNLSSQLQS
+1485 LKNLEGQLHS

-1504 VNILLKKHQMLEH
+1504 VNILLKKHQMLES
-1517 QMEVREKEVQAL
+1517 QMEVREKEVQSL
-1529 QSQALALSQEDAGL
+1529 QSQALALTQEDAGL
-1543 VEVDSQQK
+1543 AEVDGQQRR
-1551 KVSTSFAHLLEPL
+1551 VTDNFSNLQEPL
-1564 RQRQEL
+1564 KLRRQQ

-1587 ILWVKERMPLAT
+1587 ILWVKERMPLADST
-1599 SSDHGKDLP
+1599 DHGKDLP
-1608 SVQLLM
+1608 TVQLLI

-1633 ILAHGRSLA
+1633 IHRRGKTQSQR
-1642 PAQTGPEEEE
+1642 
-1652 VDAAGQPGQAG
+1652 
-1663 CLVQLRDS
+1663 LVELRDL
-1671 WAQLIDETDQRHARL
+1671 WDQLIAETDKRHARL
-1686 AEAHRA
+1686 IEANRA
-1692 QQFYADVAEAEA
+1692 QQFYADAAEAEA

-1720 DEQSAV
+1720 DEQSAL
-1726 VMVKKHQTV
+1726 VMVKKHQTL

-1758 SEHPESERITLRQA
+1758 SEHPESERINLRQA

-1802 REVEDLEQWIA
+1802 REVDDLEQWIA

-1838 REFARDTSAIGQERV
+1838 REFARDTSNIGQERV
-1853 DGVNAL
+1853 DGVNGQ

-1877 KDGLNDAWA
+1877 KDGLNEAWA
-1886 DLLELMDTRTQMLAA
+1886 DLLELIDTRTQMLAA
-1901 SYELHRFHQDAR
+1901 SYELHRFHQDAM
-1913 EVLGRVREKRDALP
+1913 EVLGRVKEKREGLP
-1927 SDLGRDLNSVQH
+1927 SDLGRDLNTVQH
-1939 LHRQHTTYEHDIQ
+1939 LHRQHNTFENDIQ
-1952 ALSGQVRQVQ
+1952 ALSGQVNQVQ

-1972 AGEKADDIQ
+1972 AGEKADDI
-1981 KHERAV
+1981 HRSEHAV
-1987 VEAWDALLAAGQ
+1987 SSAWEGLLEAGQ
-1999 SRRLLLLDTVEKFR
+1999 ARRLLLLDTVEKFR
-2013 FLNMVRDL
+2013 FFNMVRDL

-2055 SEIEARDDSF
+2055 SEIETRADSF
-2065 TACNEMGNLLINN
+2065 TACIEMGNALINN
-2078 NHYAADE
+2078 NHYASDE

-2090 DQLQDK
+2090 AQLQEK
-2096 RDEINK
+2096 RDRINK
-2102 KWQDKMGHLQIL
+2102 KWQDKMDHLQIV
-2114 LEVLQFGRDASVA
+2114 LEVLQFGRDAYVA

-2133 QEPLVRTA
+2133 QEPLVRAA

-2155 RHEAFEKLAAG
+2155 RHEAFEKLAAS
-2166 WEERFTLLE
+2166 WEERFVLLE
-2175 KLTTLEEQVLQKKR
+2175 KLTTLEEHEMQRRR
-2189 EDEERARRPPTPPP
+2189 EEEERARRPPTPPP
-2203 AEEVVQSEAES
+2203 AEVAQSETES
-2214 QAHESAART
+2214 H
-2223 SLDQTTLNQ
+2223 
-2232 SVSVNGVHSDQDTSQ
+2232 

-2257 GGDSGLPSSSRPDAS
+2257 GRDSGLASSRLEPS
-2272 ATLPLKSSTEE
+2272 ATLPSRGGAESE
-2283 PAPEALEGLLCRKQ
+2283 PETMEGLLCRKQ
-2297 EMESHTKKAA
+2297 EMESHSKKAA
-2307 SRSWQN
+2307 TRSWQN
-2313 VYCALR
+2313 VYCVLR
-2319 KGTMGFYK
+2319 KGSLGFYK
-2327 DSKSAA
+2327 DNKSA
-2333 SGVPYHGEVPVS
+2333 SNGIPYHGEVPIS
-2345 LAEAVCEI
+2345 LGEAVCEV
-2353 AHDYKK
+2353 ASDYKK

-2365 LRLNDGKE
+2365 LRLGDGKE
-2373 YLFQAKDEAEMNSW
+2373 YLFQAKDEAEMSSW
-2387 IHSIGSSI
+2387 IRSILSSI
-2395 TAGEGGAGNHSPMG
+2395 PTGEESPGGPRA
-2409 PKVLSRAMTMPP
+2409 LSRAMTMPP
-2421 MSPSSTE
+2421 ISPSSGD
-2428 APGGVTMRSKEGK
+2428 AGGVTMRNKDGK
-2441 ERDREKR
+2441 EKDREKR
-2448 FSFFSK
+2448 FSFFGK

>member
-1 MKTPLYRITC
+1 MSTISPTDFDSVEIQQQYNDINNRWDIAAETEWDNENSSARLFERSRI
-11 WGEGESR
+11 
-18 VLTVFRLGR
+18 
-27 EFSHPWNAQGCLGQT
+27 
-42 QTKARERCP
+42 KAL
-51 SVPRAAISTALSSPQ
+51 A
-66 HATPLPG
+66 
-73 SLRQPDS
+73 D
-80 RGLSPQGRQIQ
+80 
-91 SPARNPTHVS
+91 
-101 LLVREMGLWPLQQAP
+101 
-116 GPRNSRQT
+116 
-124 QHGSVQRP
+124 
-132 CTSASCPHEREAV
+132 EREAV

-256 GDNKEKKSAKDALLL
+256 EDNKEKKSAKDALLL

-301 VHKHRPDVIEF
+301 VHKHRPDLIDF
-312 DTLKRS
+312 DNLKRS
-318 NAHHNLQNA
+318 NAHYNLQNA

-394 DKYETL
+394 EKYETL

-411 ILTLNDRQLAN
+411 IVTLNDRQLAN
-422 SLSGVQNQLQAFN
+422 SLNGVQNQLQAFN

-531 QRLVSQDNFGVDLG
+531 QRLVSQDSFGVDLG

-559 DIGAY
+559 DIQAY

-578 EAEGYHDVRR
+578 EAEGYHEVRR
-588 VLARRDNVLR
+588 ILARRDNVLR
-598 LWEYLKELLVARR
+598 LWEYLKELLAARR
-611 ERLHAHRDLQRLLQE
+611 ERLFAHRDLQRLLQE
-626 MSYVM
+626 MSYIM
-631 DWMGDMKGRLQ
+631 DWMEDMESRLQ
-642 SQDSGK
+642 SQDNGK
-648 HLHDVEDLLQTHTL
+648 HLHDVEDLLQKHTL

-667 SAQAERVR
+667 AAQAERVK
-675 AVQAAAQPFT
+675 AVQAAAKRFT
-685 SPEQSY
+685 SNEQSY
-691 KPCEPGLV
+691 KPCDPSLV
-699 SERVSLLGQAY
+699 EEKVDLLGRTY
-710 EELGRLAVERRERL
+710 GDLGQLAVDRRARL
-724 EDSRKLWQF
+724 DDSRRLWQF

-751 AVADCGRDL
+751 SGGDYGKDL

-777 AARYTPL
+777 AARYGPL
-784 SNSIAVGD
+784 GNSIAGGEA
-792 TLVEEGHYGAP
+792 LVKEGHFGAP
-803 EVTERIADVR
+803 EVAERIKDVS
-813 AQWAHLEEASQ
+813 AQWSHMEEVKDQTLKWNGSLFTESQ
-824 LREQH
+824 H
-829 LKEAV
+829 YTTFP
-834 ALHQFQTDANDME
+834 LHQFQTDANDME
-847 AWIQET
+847 AWILET
-853 LRRVSSPEVGH
+853 LRQVSSQEVGH

-884 SHRPLIDSLHEQ
+884 SHRSLIDSLHEQ
-896 ALALPADYANSPE
+896 ASTLPEAYAHSPQ
-909 VEGRLPAI
+909 VHKTHNRNLLSI
-917 EQRYEELEA
+917 NLQYEELEG
-926 LSAARR
+926 LSSSWR
-932 QALEGALA
+932 QALDGALA
-940 LYRMFSEAGA
+940 LYRMFSEASA
-950 CQLWVEEK
+950 CQLWVGEK
-958 EQWLDTMEIP
+958 ELWLHNMEIP

-983 LEPEMNSL
+983 LEPEMNTL
-991 GTRVTDVNQ
+991 GARISDVNQ
-1000 VAEQLLSTDHC
+1000 VAQQLLGSDNRN
-1011 SKEQIHQTQDQ
+1011 KEQIDQTQDQ
-1022 LNDRWAEFQEL
+1022 LNKRWSDFQSL
-1033 ADKKKQALDSA
+1033 ANQRKQALESA

-1054 NEIQSWMKEK
+1054 NEIKSWMKEK

-1090 MERDLKAIQGKLDDL
+1090 MERDLEAIQVK
-1105 RQEAE
+1105 RKAE
-1110 KLAQEHPDQAEE
+1110 KLASEHPEQEEE
-1122 IQARL
+1122 IKGRL
-1127 GGILEVWEEL
+1127 AEIQEVWEEL
-1137 NATMKRRE
+1137 RATMKRRE
-1145 EGLGEASKL
+1145 ESLGEASKL

-1160 LDDFQSWLSRTMTA
+1160 LDDFQAWLSRTQTT
-1174 VASEDIPTSL
+1174 VASEDTPTSL
-1184 AEAEQLLA
+1184 AEAERLLA
-1192 RHEGIKNEVDN
+1192 QHEAIKNEVDN
-1203 YREDYEKMRAVGEEV
+1203 YREDYEKMRATGAEV

-1227 MFLGQRLQALD
+1227 MFLAQRLQALD
-1238 TGWNELRRMWENRH
+1238 TGWHELRRMWESRH
-1252 NLLAQ
+1252 CVLAQ
-1257 AFDFQTFLRD
+1257 AFDFQTLLRD
-1267 VKQAEGFLN
+1267 AKQAEGFLN
-1276 SQEYFLSHTE
+1276 SQEYVLSHTE
-1286 MPSSLQGAEEAIK
+1286 MPSSLQGAVESIK

-1310 NEEKIVGVVEAGRR
+1310 NEEKINSVVESGRR
-1324 LVNNDNA
+1324 LISDGNTY
-1331 NADKI
+1331 ADKI
-1336 QEKADS
+1336 EEKTDS
-1342 IQDRHQKNKQAASE
+1342 IQERHQKNKQAANE

-1375 ELSLWINE
+1375 ELTLWINE

-1416 KDWLDKIRKEGEAL
+1416 KDWLDKIDKEGQVL
-1430 VREKP
+1430 VKEKP
-1435 ELEPVV
+1435 ELEQMVSE
-1441 TQTLEGLQ
+1441 TMSSLQ
-1449 KQWEELEATTQTKAQ
+1449 KQWEELESTTQAKAQ

-1474 FTQSCSALDTW
+1474 FTQSCSALDSW
-1485 VNNLSSQLQS
+1485 LQNISSQLQS
-1495 DDYGKDLTS
+1495 DDFGKDLTS
-1504 VNILLKKHQMLEH
+1504 VNILLKKHQ
-1517 QMEVREKEVQAL
+1517 VNPKPNRKI
-1529 QSQALALSQEDAGL
+1529 ALALAQEDSGIM
-1543 VEVDSQQK
+1543 EVDGQQRR
-1551 KVSTSFAHLLEPL
+1551 VTDSFSKLQDPL
-1564 RQRQEL
+1564 RQRRQHL
-1570 LLASKEAH
+1570 LDSKEAH

-1599 SSDHGKDLP
+1599 STDHGKDLP
-1608 SVQLLM
+1608 SVQLLI

-1633 ILAHGRSLA
+1633 IQAHGRNMS
-1642 PAQTGPEEEE
+1642 PEESEMDRE
-1652 VDAAGQPGQAG
+1652 RRAALDG
-1663 CLVQLRDS
+1663 
-1671 WAQLIDETDQRHARL
+1671 RL
-1686 AEAHRA
+1686 AELRELWALLISETEKRNLRLEEANRA
-1692 QQFYADVAEAEA
+1692 QQFYADAAEAEA

-1720 DEQSAV
+1720 DEQSAL
-1726 VMVKKHQTV
+1726 VMVKKHQIL

-1753 RLMVT
+1753 RLMVN

-1783 LAEERRGRLQER
+1783 LAEERR
-1795 LRLTQLK
+1795 
-1802 REVEDLEQWIA
+1802 
-1813 EREVVAGS
+1813 
-1821 HELGQ
+1821 ELNLI
-1826 DYEHVTMLRDKF
+1826 DHTYMLRDKF
-1838 REFARDTSAIGQERV
+1838 REFARDTSTIGQERV
-1853 DGVNAL
+1853 DAVNDQ
-1859 ADDLIESGH
+1859 ADELIESGH

-1877 KDGLNDAWA
+1877 KDGLNEAWA
-1886 DLLELMDTRTQMLAA
+1886 DLLELIDTRTQMLAA

-1913 EVLGRVREKRDALP
+1913 EALGLIREKKETLAGAE
-1927 SDLGRDLNSVQH
+1927 LGRDLNTVQH
-1939 LHRQHTTYEHDIQ
+1939 FLRQHTAYEHDV
-1952 ALSGQVRQVQ
+1952 QVTQVQ

-1972 AGEKADDIQ
+1972 AGEKADDIHR
-1981 KHERAV
+1981 HERAV
-1987 VEAWDALLAAGQ
+1987 TEAWEGLQ
-1999 SRRLLLLDTVEKFR
+1999 SATQARRLLLLDTVEKFR

-2021 MLWMDGVNL
+2021 MLWMEGINL
-2030 QIDAHD
+2030 QIQSHD

-2055 SEIEARDDSF
+2055 SEIETRADSF
-2065 TACNEMGNLLINN
+2065 TACSEMGRTLINN
-2078 NHYAADE
+2078 NHYASDE
-2085 IREKL
+2085 IQEKL
-2090 DQLQDK
+2090 DQLQAK
-2096 RDEINK
+2096 RTEINQ
-2102 KWQDKMGHLQIL
+2102 KWQEKMDHLQIV
-2114 LEVLQFGRDASVA
+2114 LEVLQFSRDASMA
-2127 ESWLAG
+2127 ESWLVG
-2133 QEPLVRTA
+2133 QEPLVRGA
-2141 ELGANVDE
+2141 ELGSNVDE

-2166 WEERFTLLE
+2166 WEDRFTQLE
-2175 KLTTLEEQVLQKKR
+2175 KLTTEIQRRREE
-2189 EDEERARRPPTPPP
+2189 EERARRPPTPPP
-2203 AEEVVQSEAES
+2203 VEEVVQSEIND
-2214 QAHESAART
+2214 SA
-2223 SLDQTTLNQ
+2223 
-2232 SVSVNGVHSDQDTSQ
+2232 

-2257 GGDSGLPSSSRPDAS
+2257 GRDSGLDSASRQDPS
-2272 ATLPLKSSTEE
+2272 ATLPGRGGAEAATETM
-2283 PAPEALEGLLCRKQ
+2283 EGILCRKQ
-2297 EMESHTKKAA
+2297 EMESHNKKAA
-2307 SRSWQN
+2307 TRSWQN
-2313 VYCALR
+2313 VYCILR
-2319 KGTMGFYK
+2319 KGSLGFYK
-2327 DSKSAA
+2327 DNKSA
-2333 SGVPYHGEVPVS
+2333 SNGIPYHGEVPIS
-2345 LAEAVCEI
+2345 LSEAVCEV

-2365 LRLNDGKE
+2365 LS
-2373 YLFQAKDEAEMNSW
+2373 SW
-2387 IHSIGSSI
+2387 IQAIQSTLSS
-2395 TAGEGGAGNHSPMG
+2395 TERSPGGTRG
-2409 PKVLSRAMTMPP
+2409 LSRAMTMPP
-2421 MSPSSTE
+2421 MSPSSGD
-2428 APGGVTMRSKEGK
+2428 AGGVTMRNKDGK

-2448 FSFFSK
+2448 FSFFGK

>member
-1 MKTPLYRITC
+1 MSTISPTDFDSLEIQQQYNDINNRWDLAAETDWDNENSSARLFERSRI
-11 WGEGESR
+11 
-18 VLTVFRLGR
+18 
-27 EFSHPWNAQGCLGQT
+27 
-42 QTKARERCP
+42 KAL
-51 SVPRAAISTALSSPQ
+51 A
-66 HATPLPG
+66 
-73 SLRQPDS
+73 D
-80 RGLSPQGRQIQ
+80 
-91 SPARNPTHVS
+91 
-101 LLVREMGLWPLQQAP
+101 
-116 GPRNSRQT
+116 
-124 QHGSVQRP
+124 
-132 CTSASCPHEREAV
+132 EREAV

-256 GDNKEKKSAKDALLL
+256 EDNKEKKSAKDALLL

-280 PNVNVHN
+280 PNVNIHN

-301 VHKHRPDVIEF
+301 VHKHRSDLIEF
-312 DTLKRS
+312 DNLKRS
-318 NAHHNLQNA
+318 NAHYNLQNA

-394 DKYETL
+394 EKYESL

-411 ILTLNDRQLAN
+411 IGTLNDRQLAN
-422 SLSGVQNQLQAFN
+422 SLNAVQNQLQAFN
-435 TYRTVEKPPKFTEK
+435 SYRTVEKPPKFTEK
-449 GNLEVLLFTIQSK
+449 GNLEILLFTIQSK

-531 QRLVSQDNFGVDLG
+531 QRLVSQDNFGTDLG

-564 GERVAA
+564 WERVAA
-570 VEAVAREL
+570 VEAVAKEL

-588 VLARRDNVLR
+588 VIARRDNVLR

-611 ERLHAHRDLQRLLQE
+611 ERLNAHRDLQRLFQE
-626 MSYVM
+626 MRYIM
-631 DWMGDMKGRLQ
+631 DWMADMKSRLQ

-648 HLHDVEDLLQTHTL
+648 HLHDVLDLLQKHTL

-667 SAQAERVR
+667 SAQAERIK
-675 AVQAAAQPFT
+675 AVQGAAQRFT
-685 SPEQSY
+685 SYEQAY

-699 SERVSLLGQAY
+699 SEKVDLLGQAY
-710 EELGRLAVERRERL
+710 EELGQLACKRTERL
-724 EDSRKLWQF
+724 EDSRRLWQF
-733 LWELGEEAAW
+733 MWDVGEEAAW

-751 AVADCGRDL
+751 ASGDCGRDL
-760 SSALHLLSKHE
+760 TSALHLLSKHE

-777 AARYTPL
+777 AARYGPL
-784 SNSIAVGD
+784 SNSIAAGEA
-792 TLVEEGHYGAP
+792 LVNEGHFGAP
-803 EVTERIADVR
+803 EVTERIEDIR
-813 AQWAHLEEASQ
+813 SQWAHLEETTK
-824 LREQH
+824 LREQR

-834 ALHQFQTDANDME
+834 ALHQFQTDASDME
-847 AWIQET
+847 AWILET
-853 LRRVSSPEVGH
+853 LRQVSSQELGH

-870 TLARKQREV
+870 TIARKQREID
-879 EEEIQ
+879 EEIQ
-884 SHRPLIDSLHEQ
+884 SHRPVIDSLQEQVQ
-896 ALALPADYANSPE
+896 ALPQAYIQSPQ
-909 VEGRLPAI
+909 VDGRLPAI
-917 EQRYEELEA
+917 EQRYEELET
-926 LSAARR
+926 LSVARR

-958 EQWLDTMEIP
+958 EQWLDSMEIP

-983 LEPEMNSL
+983 LEPEMNNL

-1000 VAEQLLSTDHC
+1000 VAEQLLSSDNC
-1011 SKEQIHQTQDQ
+1011 SKDQIHQTQDQ
-1022 LNDRWAEFQEL
+1022 LNNRWTEFEQL
-1033 ADKKKQALDSA
+1033 AGQKKHALESA

-1090 MERDLKAIQGKLDDL
+1090 MERDLEAIQGKLDDL
-1105 RQEAE
+1105 RNEAE
-1110 KLAQEHPDQAEE
+1110 KLAMEHPDQAGE
-1122 IQARL
+1122 IQGRL
-1127 GGILEVWEEL
+1127 AGIQEVWEEL

-1145 EGLGEASKL
+1145 ESLGEASKL

-1160 LDDFQSWLSRTMTA
+1160 LDDFQSWLSRTQTA

-1184 AEAEQLLA
+1184 PEAESLLA
-1192 RHEGIKNEVDN
+1192 QHENIKNEVDN
-1203 YREDYEKMRAVGEEV
+1203 YKEDYEKMRAVGEEV
-1218 TQGQTDAQH
+1218 TQGQTDAQY
-1227 MFLGQRLQALD
+1227 MFLAQRLQALD
-1238 TGWNELRRMWENRH
+1238 TGWHELRRMWENRH
-1252 NLLAQ
+1252 SLLAQ

-1267 VKQAEGFLN
+1267 AKQAEAFLN
-1276 SQEYFLSHTE
+1276 SQEYVLSHTE

-1299 KHEDFLTTMEA
+1299 KHEDFLTTAEA
-1310 NEEKIVGVVEAGRR
+1310 SEEKITGVVENGRR
-1324 LVNNDNA
+1324 LMNDSNA
-1331 NADKI
+1331 NSDKI
-1336 QEKADS
+1336 QEKVDS
-1342 IQDRHQKNKQAASE
+1342 VQERHFKNKEAANE
-1356 LLAKLKDN
+1356 LLTKLKDN

-1375 ELSLWINE
+1375 ELTLWINE

-1416 KDWLDKIRKEGEAL
+1416 KDWLDKIDKEGQAL
-1430 VREKP
+1430 VAEKP
-1435 ELEPVV
+1435 ELKPVV
-1441 TQTLEGLQ
+1441 QQTLEDLQ
-1449 KQWEELEATTQTKAQ
+1449 RQWEELEGTTRTKAQ

-1474 FTQSCSALDTW
+1474 FTQSCSALDVW
-1485 VNNLSSQLQS
+1485 LKNLEGQLHN
-1495 DDYGKDLTS
+1495 DEYGKDLTS
-1504 VNILLKKHQMLEH
+1504 VNILLKKHQMVEH
-1517 QMEVREKEVQAL
+1517 QMEVREKEVQSL

-1543 VEVDSQQK
+1543 AEVDGQQRR
-1551 KVSTSFAHLLEPL
+1551 VTDNFSNLQEPL
-1564 RQRQEL
+1564 KLRRQR

-1599 SSDHGKDLP
+1599 STDHGKDLP
-1608 SVQLLM
+1608 TVQLLI
-1614 KKNQTLQKEIQGHQ
+1614 KKNQTLHKEIQGHQ

-1633 ILAHGRSLA
+1633 IHRRGKTQSQVDGERQSVL
-1642 PAQTGPEEEE
+1642 EER
-1652 VDAAGQPGQAG
+1652 
-1663 CLVQLRDS
+1663 LVELKDL
-1671 WAQLIDETDQRHARL
+1671 WDQLIGETDNRRARL
-1686 AEAHRA
+1686 IEANRA
-1692 QQFYADVAEAEA
+1692 QQFYADAAEAEA

-1720 DEQSAV
+1720 DEQSAL
-1726 VMVKKHQTV
+1726 VMVKKHQIV

-1802 REVEDLEQWIA
+1802 REVDDLEQWIA

-1838 REFARDTSAIGQERV
+1838 REFARDTSTIGQERV
-1853 DGVNAL
+1853 DGVNGL

-1877 KDGLNDAWA
+1877 KDGLNEAWA
-1886 DLLELMDTRTQMLAA
+1886 DLLELIDTRTQMLAA
-1901 SYELHRFHQDAR
+1901 SYELHRFHQDAM
-1913 EVLGRVREKRDALP
+1913 EVLGRVKEKHEALP
-1927 SDLGRDLNSVQH
+1927 SDLGRDLNTVQH
-1939 LHRQHTTYEHDIQ
+1939 LHRQHNTFEHDIQ
-1952 ALSGQVRQVQ
+1952 ALSGQVNQVQ
-1962 DDAARLQKAY
+1962 EDAARLQKAY
-1972 AGEKADDIQ
+1972 AGEKADEI
-1981 KHERAV
+1981 HRSENAV
-1987 VEAWDALLAAGQ
+1987 TSAWEGLLETGQ
-1999 SRRLLLLDTVEKFR
+1999 ARRLLLLDTVEKFR
-2013 FLNMVRDL
+2013 FFNMVRDL

-2055 SEIEARDDSF
+2055 SEIETRADSF
-2065 TACNEMGNLLINN
+2065 TACTEMGNTLINN

-2090 DQLQDK
+2090 VQLQEK
-2096 RDEINK
+2096 RDRINK
-2102 KWQDKMGHLQIL
+2102 NWLDKMDHLQIV
-2114 LEVLQFGRDASVA
+2114 LEVLQFGRDACVA

-2133 QEPLVRTA
+2133 QEPLVRAA
-2141 ELGANVDE
+2141 ELGTNVDE

-2155 RHEAFEKLAAG
+2155 RHEAFEKLAAA
-2166 WEERFTLLE
+2166 WEDRFVLLE
-2175 KLTTLEEQVLQKKR
+2175 KLTTLEEQEIQRRR
-2189 EDEERARRPPTPPP
+2189 EEEERARRPPTPPP
-2203 AEEVVQSEAES
+2203 VEEVAQSEAES
-2214 QAHESAART
+2214 HAHDSAART

-2232 SVSVNGVHSDQDTSQ
+2232 TVSVNGVHSDNDTSQ
-2247 GSESESVNGP
+2247 SVSLSLSVGKKSEPKRVCKPKQPERGSESESVNGP
-2257 GGDSGLPSSSRPDAS
+2257 GRDSGLASSRLEPS
-2272 ATLPLKSSTEE
+2272 ATLPSRGGAESDPDTM
-2283 PAPEALEGLLCRKQ
+2283 EGMLCRKQ
-2297 EMESHTKKAA
+2297 EMESHSKKAA
-2307 SRSWQN
+2307 TRSWQN
-2313 VYCALR
+2313 VYCVLR
-2319 KGTMGFYK
+2319 KGSLGFYK
-2327 DSKSAA
+2327 DGKSA
-2333 SGVPYHGEVPVS
+2333 SNGIPYHGEVPIS
-2345 LAEAVCEI
+2345 LGEAVCEV
-2353 AHDYKK
+2353 ANGYKK

-2365 LRLNDGKE
+2365 LRLGDGKE
-2373 YLFQAKDEAEMNSW
+2373 YLFQAKDESEMSSW
-2387 IHSIGSSI
+2387 IRSILSSI
-2395 TAGEGGAGNHSPMG
+2395 PTGSGDSPG
-2409 PKVLSRAMTMPP
+2409 VPRALSRAMTMPP
-2421 MSPSSTE
+2421 ISPSSGE
-2428 APGGVTMRSKEGK
+2428 AGGVTMRNREGK
-2441 ERDREKR
+2441 DKDREKR
-2448 FSFFSK
+2448 FSFFGK

>member
-1 MKTPLYRITC
+1 ITISPTDFDSVEIQQQYNDINNRWDIAAETEWDNENSSARLFERSRI
-11 WGEGESR
+11 
-18 VLTVFRLGR
+18 
-27 EFSHPWNAQGCLGQT
+27 
-42 QTKARERCP
+42 KAL
-51 SVPRAAISTALSSPQ
+51 A
-66 HATPLPG
+66 
-73 SLRQPDS
+73 D
-80 RGLSPQGRQIQ
+80 
-91 SPARNPTHVS
+91 
-101 LLVREMGLWPLQQAP
+101 
-116 GPRNSRQT
+116 
-124 QHGSVQRP
+124 
-132 CTSASCPHEREAV
+132 EREAV

-256 GDNKEKKSAKDALLL
+256 EDNKEKKSAKDALLL

-301 VHKHRPDVIEF
+301 VHKHRPDLIDF
-312 DTLKRS
+312 DNLKRS
-318 NAHHNLQNA
+318 NAHYNLQNA

-394 DKYETL
+394 EKYETL

-411 ILTLNDRQLAN
+411 IVTLNDRQLAN
-422 SLSGVQNQLQAFN
+422 SLNGVQNQLQAFN

-531 QRLVSQDNFGVDLG
+531 QRLVSQDNFGVELG

-559 DIGAY
+559 DIQAY

-578 EAEGYHDVRR
+578 EAEGYHEVRR
-588 VLARRDNVLR
+588 ILARRDNVLR
-598 LWEYLKELLVARR
+598 LWEYLKELLAARR
-611 ERLHAHRDLQRLLQE
+611 ERLFAHRDLQRLLQE
-626 MSYVM
+626 MSYIM
-631 DWMGDMKGRLQ
+631 DWMEDMKSRLQ

-648 HLHDVEDLLQTHTL
+648 HLHDVEDLLQKHTL

-667 SAQAERVR
+667 SAQAERVK
-675 AVQAAAQPFT
+675 AVQAAAKRFT
-685 SPEQSY
+685 SNEQSY
-691 KPCEPGLV
+691 KPCDPSLV
-699 SERVSLLGQAY
+699 EEKVDLLGRAY
-710 EELGRLAVERRERL
+710 GELGQLAADRRARLD
-724 EDSRKLWQF
+724 DSRKLWQF

-751 AVADCGRDL
+751 SGGDYGKDL

-777 AARYTPL
+777 AARYGPL
-784 SNSIAVGD
+784 GNSIAGGEA
-792 TLVEEGHYGAP
+792 LVKEGHFGAP
-803 EVTERIADVR
+803 EVTERIKDVR
-813 AQWAHLEEASQ
+813 AQWSHMEE
-824 LREQH
+824 LREQG
-829 LKEAV
+829 LIESV
-834 ALHQFQTDANDME
+834 AFHQFQTDANDME
-847 AWIQET
+847 AWILET
-853 LRRVSSPEVGH
+853 LRQVSSQEVGH

-884 SHRPLIDSLHEQ
+884 SHRSLIDSLHEQ
-896 ALALPADYANSPE
+896 ASTLPETYAQ

-917 EQRYEELEA
+917 EQRYEELEG
-926 LSAARR
+926 LSSSWR
-932 QALEGALA
+932 QALDGALA
-940 LYRMFSEAGA
+940 LYRMFSEASA
-950 CQLWVEEK
+950 CQLWVGEK
-958 EQWLDTMEIP
+958 EQWLDNMEIP
-968 TKLEDLEVVQQRFET
+968 TKLEDLEVIQQRFET
-983 LEPEMNSL
+983 LEPEMNTL
-991 GTRVTDVNQ
+991 GARISDVNQ
-1000 VAEQLLSTDHC
+1000 VAQQLLGSDNRN
-1011 SKEQIHQTQDQ
+1011 KEQIDQTQNQ
-1022 LNDRWAEFQEL
+1022 LNKRWSDFQSL
-1033 ADKKKQALDSA
+1033 ANQRKQALESA

-1054 NEIQSWMKEK
+1054 NEIKSWMKEK

-1090 MERDLKAIQGKLDDL
+1090 MERDLEAIQGKLDDL
-1105 RQEAE
+1105 RSEAE
-1110 KLAQEHPDQAEE
+1110 KLASEHTEQEEE
-1122 IQARL
+1122 IKGRL
-1127 GGILEVWEEL
+1127 AEIQEVWEEL
-1137 NATMKRRE
+1137 RATMKRRE
-1145 EGLGEASKL
+1145 ESLGEASKL

-1160 LDDFQSWLSRTMTA
+1160 LDDFQAWLSRTQTT
-1174 VASEDIPTSL
+1174 VASEDTPTSL
-1184 AEAEQLLA
+1184 TEAERLLA
-1192 RHEGIKNEVDN
+1192 QHEAIKNEVDN
-1203 YREDYEKMRAVGEEV
+1203 YREDYEKMRATGAEV

-1227 MFLGQRLQALD
+1227 MFLAQRLQALD
-1238 TGWNELRRMWENRH
+1238 TGWHELRRMWESRH
-1252 NLLAQ
+1252 CVLAQ
-1257 AFDFQTFLRD
+1257 AFDFQTLLRD
-1267 VKQAEGFLN
+1267 AKQAEGFLN
-1276 SQEYFLSHTE
+1276 SQEYVLSHTE
-1286 MPSSLQGAEEAIK
+1286 MPSSLQGAVEDIK
-1299 KHEDFLTTMEA
+1299 KHEDFLTTMDA
-1310 NEEKIVGVVEAGRR
+1310 NEEKINGVVESGRR
-1324 LVNNDNA
+1324 LISDGNTY
-1331 NADKI
+1331 ADKI
-1336 QEKADS
+1336 QEKTDS
-1342 IQDRHQKNKQAASE
+1342 IQERHQKNKQAANE

-1375 ELSLWINE
+1375 ELTLWINE

-1416 KDWLDKIRKEGEAL
+1416 KDWLDKIDKEGQVL
-1430 VREKP
+1430 VKEKP
-1435 ELEPVV
+1435 ELE
-1441 TQTLEGLQ
+1441 QTVSETMSSLQ
-1449 KQWEELEATTQTKAQ
+1449 KQWEELESTTQAKAQ

-1474 FTQSCSALDTW
+1474 FTQSCSALDSW
-1485 VNNLSSQLQS
+1485 LQNISSQIQS
-1495 DDYGKDLTS
+1495 DDFGKDLTS
-1504 VNILLKKHQMLEH
+1504 VNILQVLNLMTPY
-1517 QMEVREKEVQAL
+1517 VREKEVQSL
-1529 QSQALALSQEDAGL
+1529 QSQALALAQDDSGI
-1543 VEVDSQQK
+1543 VEVDGQQRRVTDNFSK
-1551 KVSTSFAHLLEPL
+1551 LQDPL
-1564 RQRQEL
+1564 RQRRQH

-1599 SSDHGKDLP
+1599 STDHGKDLP
-1608 SVQLLM
+1608 SVQLLI

-1633 ILAHGRSLA
+1633 IQAHADLNGRLVELRELWALLISETEKRNLRL
-1642 PAQTGPEEEE
+1642 EE
-1652 VDAAGQPGQAG
+1652 AN
-1663 CLVQLRDS
+1663 
-1671 WAQLIDETDQRHARL
+1671 
-1686 AEAHRA
+1686 RA
-1692 QQFYADVAEAEA
+1692 QQFYADAAEAEA

-1720 DEQSAV
+1720 DEQSAL
-1726 VMVKKHQTV
+1726 VMVKKHQIL

-1753 RLMVT
+1753 RLMVN

-1783 LAEERRGRLQER
+1783 LAEERRGKLQER

-1802 REVEDLEQWIA
+1802 REVDDLEQWIA

-1838 REFARDTSAIGQERV
+1838 REFARDTSTIGQERV
-1853 DGVNAL
+1853 DAVNAQ
-1859 ADDLIESGH
+1859 ADELIESGH

-1877 KDGLNDAWA
+1877 KDGLNEAWA
-1886 DLLELMDTRTQMLAA
+1886 DLLELIDTRTQMLAA
-1901 SYELHRFHQDAR
+1901 SYELHRFHQDAQ
-1913 EVLGRVREKRDALP
+1913 EALGLIREKKETLAGAE
-1927 SDLGRDLNSVQH
+1927 LGRDLNTVQH
-1939 LHRQHTTYEHDIQ
+1939 LLRQHTAYEHDVQ
-1952 ALSGQVRQVQ
+1952 ALSGQVTQVQ

-1972 AGEKADDIQ
+1972 AGEKADDIHR
-1981 KHERAV
+1981 HERAV
-1987 VEAWDALLAAGQ
+1987 TEAWEGLQ
-1999 SRRLLLLDTVEKFR
+1999 SATQARRLLLLDTVEKFR

-2021 MLWMDGVNL
+2021 MLWMEGINL
-2030 QIDAHD
+2030 QIQSHD

-2055 SEIEARDDSF
+2055 SEIETRADSF
-2065 TACNEMGNLLINN
+2065 TACSEMGRTLINN
-2078 NHYAADE
+2078 NHYASDE
-2085 IREKL
+2085 IQEKL
-2090 DQLQDK
+2090 DQLQAK
-2096 RDEINK
+2096 RTEINQ
-2102 KWQDKMGHLQIL
+2102 KWQEKMDHLQIGEYVGGSL
-2114 LEVLQFGRDASVA
+2114 DASMA

-2133 QEPLVRTA
+2133 QEPLVRAA
-2141 ELGANVDE
+2141 ELGSNVDE

-2166 WEERFTLLE
+2166 WEDRFTLLE
-2175 KLTTLEEQVLQKKR
+2175 KLTTLEEQEIQRRR
-2189 EDEERARRPPTPPP
+2189 EEEERARRPPTPPP
-2203 AEEVVQSEAES
+2203 VEEVVQSEINDS
-2214 QAHESAART
+2214 AHV
-2223 SLDQTTLNQ
+2223 L
-2232 SVSVNGVHSDQDTSQ
+2232 VKQ

-2257 GGDSGLPSSSRPDAS
+2257 GRDSGLDSASRQDPS
-2272 ATLPLKSSTEE
+2272 ATLPGRGGAEAATETM
-2283 PAPEALEGLLCRKQ
+2283 EGILCRKQ
-2297 EMESHTKKAA
+2297 EMESHNKKAA
-2307 SRSWQN
+2307 TRSWQN
-2313 VYCALR
+2313 VYCVLR
-2319 KGTMGFYK
+2319 KGSLGFYK
-2327 DSKSAA
+2327 DNKSA
-2333 SGVPYHGEVPVS
+2333 SNGIPYHGEVPIS
-2345 LAEAVCEI
+2345 LSEAVCEV

-2365 LRLNDGKE
+2365 LRLGDGKE
-2373 YLFQAKDEAEMNSW
+2373 FLFQAKDEAEMSSW
-2387 IHSIGSSI
+2387 IQAIQSSLSS
-2395 TAGEGGAGNHSPMG
+2395 TEHSPG
-2409 PKVLSRAMTMPP
+2409 GTRGLSRAMTMPP
-2421 MSPSSTE
+2421 MSPSSGD
-2428 APGGVTMRSKEGK
+2428 AGGVTMRNKDGK

-2448 FSFFSK
+2448 FSFFGK

>member
-1 MKTPLYRITC
+1 MSTISPTDFDSLEIQQQYNDINNRWDLAAETDWDNENSSARLFERSRI
-11 WGEGESR
+11 
-18 VLTVFRLGR
+18 
-27 EFSHPWNAQGCLGQT
+27 
-42 QTKARERCP
+42 KAL
-51 SVPRAAISTALSSPQ
+51 A
-66 HATPLPG
+66 
-73 SLRQPDS
+73 D
-80 RGLSPQGRQIQ
+80 
-91 SPARNPTHVS
+91 
-101 LLVREMGLWPLQQAP
+101 
-116 GPRNSRQT
+116 
-124 QHGSVQRP
+124 
-132 CTSASCPHEREAV
+132 EREAV

-256 GDNKEKKSAKDALLL
+256 EDNKEKKSAKDALLL

-280 PNVNVHN
+280 PNVNIHN

-301 VHKHRPDVIEF
+301 VHKHRPDLIEF
-312 DTLKRS
+312 DNLKRS
-318 NAHHNLQNA
+318 NAHYNLQNA

-394 DKYETL
+394 EKYETL

-411 ILTLNDRQLAN
+411 IVTLNDRQLAN
-422 SLSGVQNQLQAFN
+422 SLSAVQNQLQAFN
-435 TYRTVEKPPKFTEK
+435 SYRTVEKPPKFTEK

-531 QRLVSQDNFGVDLG
+531 QRLVSQDNFGTDLG

-564 GERVAA
+564 WERVAA
-570 VEAVAREL
+570 VEAVAKEL

-588 VLARRDNVLR
+588 ILARRDNVLR
-598 LWEYLKELLVARR
+598 LWEYLKELLAARR
-611 ERLHAHRDLQRLLQE
+611 ERLNAHRDLQRLFQE
-626 MSYVM
+626 MRYIM
-631 DWMGDMKGRLQ
+631 DWMADMKSRLQ

-648 HLHDVEDLLQTHTL
+648 HLHDVLDLLQKHTL

-667 SAQAERVR
+667 SGQAEMIK
-675 AVQAAAQPFT
+675 AVQGAANRFT
-685 SPEQSY
+685 SYELAY

-699 SERVSLLGQAY
+699 SEKVDLLGQAY
-710 EELGRLAVERRERL
+710 EELGQLAGQRRERL
-724 EDSRKLWQF
+724 EDSRRLWQF
-733 LWELGEEAAW
+733 LWDLGEEAAW

-751 AVADCGRDL
+751 ASGDCGRDL
-760 SSALHLLSKHE
+760 TSALHLLSKHE

-777 AARYTPL
+777 AARYGPL
-784 SNSIAVGD
+784 SNSIAAGEA
-792 TLVEEGHYGAP
+792 LIEEGHFGAP
-803 EVTERIADVR
+803 EVTERIQSIR
-813 AQWAHLEEASQ
+813 EQWTHLEETTK
-824 LREQH
+824 LREQR
-829 LKEAV
+829 LKETV

-847 AWIQET
+847 AWIMET
-853 LRRVSSPEVGH
+853 FRQVSSQEVGH

-870 TLARKQREV
+870 TLARKQREI

-896 ALALPADYANSPE
+896 AQALPQAYIHFPE
-909 VEGRLPAI
+909 VDGRLPAI
-917 EQRYEELEA
+917 EQRYEELES
-926 LSAARR
+926 LSVARR

-940 LYRMFSEAGA
+940 LYRMFSEADA

-958 EQWLDTMEIP
+958 EQWLHGMEIP

-983 LEPEMNSL
+983 LEPEMNNLS
-991 GTRVTDVNQ
+991 TRVTDVNQ
-1000 VAEQLLSTDHC
+1000 VAEQLLSSDNC
-1011 SKEQIHQTQDQ
+1011 NKDQIHQTRDQ
-1022 LNDRWAEFQEL
+1022 LNNRWKEFEQL
-1033 ADKKKQALDSA
+1033 AGQKKQALESA

-1054 NEIQSWMKEK
+1054 NESQTWMKEK

-1090 MERDLKAIQGKLDDL
+1090 MERDLEAIQGKLDDL
-1105 RQEAE
+1105 RKEAE
-1110 KLAQEHPDQAEE
+1110 KLAKEHPDQAEE
-1122 IQARL
+1122 IQGRL
-1127 GGILEVWEEL
+1127 AEIQEVWEEL

-1145 EGLGEASKL
+1145 ESLGEASKL

-1160 LDDFQSWLSRTMTA
+1160 LDDFQSWLSRTQTA

-1184 AEAEQLLA
+1184 PEAESLLGQ
-1192 RHEGIKNEVDN
+1192 HESIKNEVDN
-1203 YREDYEKMRAVGEEV
+1203 YKEDYEKMRAVGEEV

-1227 MFLGQRLQALD
+1227 MFLAQRLQALD
-1238 TGWNELRRMWENRH
+1238 TGWHELRQMWENRH
-1252 NLLAQ
+1252 SLLAQ

-1267 VKQAEGFLN
+1267 AKQAEAFLN
-1276 SQEYFLSHTE
+1276 SQEYVLSHTE
-1286 MPSSLQGAEEAIK
+1286 MPTTLQGAEEAIK
-1299 KHEDFLTTMEA
+1299 KHEDFLTTTEA
-1310 NEEKIVGVVEAGRR
+1310 SEEKIIGVVEAGRR
-1324 LVNNDNA
+1324 LINDSNA
-1331 NADKI
+1331 NSDKI
-1336 QEKADS
+1336 QEKVDS
-1342 IQDRHQKNKQAASE
+1342 IQERHLKNKEAANE
-1356 LLAKLKDN
+1356 LLTKLKDN
-1364 RELQHFLQDGQ
+1364 RELQLN
-1375 ELSLWINE
+1375 INE
-1383 KMLTAQD
+1383 FSL
-1390 MSYDEARNL
+1390 NL

-1416 KDWLDKIRKEGEAL
+1416 KDWLDKIDKEGQAL
-1430 VREKP
+1430 VAEKP
-1435 ELEPVV
+1435 ELKPVV
-1441 TQTLEGLQ
+1441 QQTLGDLQ
-1449 KQWEELEATTQTKAQ
+1449 RQWEELEGTTQTKAQ

-1474 FTQSCSALDTW
+1474 FTQSCSALDVW
-1485 VNNLSSQLQS
+1485 LKNLESQLQS

-1504 VNILLKKHQMLEH
+1504 VNILLNKHQMLEN
-1517 QMEVREKEVQAL
+1517 QMEVREKEVQSL
-1529 QSQALALSQEDAGL
+1529 QSQALALSQEDAGQAD
-1543 VEVDSQQK
+1543 VDGLQK
-1551 KVSTSFAHLLEPL
+1551 SVIDNFSNIQEPL
-1564 RQRQEL
+1564 KQRRQQ

-1599 SSDHGKDLP
+1599 STDHGKDLP
-1608 SVQLLM
+1608 TVQLLI

-1633 ILAHGRSLA
+1633 IHRRGKTQSQVDGERQCAL
-1642 PAQTGPEEEE
+1642 EER
-1652 VDAAGQPGQAG
+1652 
-1663 CLVQLRDS
+1663 LVELKDL
-1671 WAQLIDETDQRHARL
+1671 WDQLIAETDKRHVRL
-1686 AEAHRA
+1686 IEANRA
-1692 QQFYADVAEAEA
+1692 QQFYADAAEAEA

-1720 DEQSAV
+1720 DEQSAL
-1726 VMVKKHQTV
+1726 VMVKKHQIL

-1802 REVEDLEQWIA
+1802 REVDDLEQWIA

-1838 REFARDTSAIGQERV
+1838 REFARDTSTIGQERV

-1877 KDGLNDAWA
+1877 KDGLNEAWA
-1886 DLLELMDTRTQMLAA
+1886 DLLELIDTRTQMLAA
-1901 SYELHRFHQDAR
+1901 SYELHRFHQDAM
-1913 EVLGRVREKRDALP
+1913 EVLGRVKEKREALP
-1927 SDLGRDLNSVQH
+1927 SDLGRDLNTVQH
-1939 LHRQHTTYEHDIQ
+1939 LHRQHNAFEHDIQ
-1952 ALSGQVRQVQ
+1952 ALSGQVNQVQ

-1972 AGEKADDIQ
+1972 AGEKADDI
-1981 KHERAV
+1981 HRSEHAV
-1987 VEAWDALLAAGQ
+1987 SSAWEGLLEAGQ
-1999 SRRLLLLDTVEKFR
+1999 ARRLLLLDTVEKFR
-2013 FLNMVRDL
+2013 FFNMVRDL

-2055 SEIEARDDSF
+2055 SEIETRADSF
-2065 TACNEMGNLLINN
+2065 TACTEMGNTLINN

-2090 DQLQDK
+2090 TQLQEK
-2096 RDEINK
+2096 RDKINK
-2102 KWQDKMGHLQIL
+2102 KWQDKMDHLQIV
-2114 LEVLQFGRDASVA
+2114 LEVLQFGRDACVA

-2133 QEPLVRTA
+2133 QEPLVRAA
-2141 ELGANVDE
+2141 ELGSNVDE

-2155 RHEAFEKLAAG
+2155 RHEAFEKLAAA
-2166 WEERFTLLE
+2166 WEDRFVLLE
-2175 KLTTLEEQVLQKKR
+2175 KLTTLEEQEIQR
-2189 EDEERARRPPTPPP
+2189 RQEEEERARRPPTPPP
-2203 AEEVVQSEAES
+2203 AEVAQSESES
-2214 QAHESAART
+2214 QAHDSAART

-2232 SVSVNGVHSDQDTSQ
+2232 SVSVNGVHSDNDTSQ

-2257 GGDSGLPSSSRPDAS
+2257 GRDSGLASSRLEPS
-2272 ATLPLKSSTEE
+2272 ATLPGRGGAESE
-2283 PAPEALEGLLCRKQ
+2283 PETMEGMLCRKQ
-2297 EMESHTKKAA
+2297 EMESHSKKAA

-2313 VYCALR
+2313 VYCVLR
-2319 KGTMGFYK
+2319 KGSLGFYK
-2327 DSKSAA
+2327 DNKSA
-2333 SGVPYHGEVPVS
+2333 SNGIPFHGEVPIS
-2345 LAEAVCEI
+2345 LGEAVCEV

-2365 LRLNDGKE
+2365 LRLGDGKE
-2373 YLFQAKDEAEMNSW
+2373 YLFQAKDETEMSSW
-2387 IHSIGSSI
+2387 IHSIISSIPTGSSDSP
-2395 TAGEGGAGNHSPMG
+2395 GGPRA
-2409 PKVLSRAMTMPP
+2409 LSRAMTMPP
-2421 MSPSSTE
+2421 ISPGSGD
-2428 APGGVTMRSKEGK
+2428 AGGVTMRNKEGK
-2441 ERDREKR
+2441 EKDREKR
-2448 FSFFSK
+2448 FSFFGK

>member
-1 MKTPLYRITC
+1 MSTISPTDFDSQEIQQQYNDINNRWDLAAETNWDNENSSARLFERSRI
-11 WGEGESR
+11 
-18 VLTVFRLGR
+18 
-27 EFSHPWNAQGCLGQT
+27 
-42 QTKARERCP
+42 KAL
-51 SVPRAAISTALSSPQ
+51 A
-66 HATPLPG
+66 
-73 SLRQPDS
+73 D
-80 RGLSPQGRQIQ
+80 
-91 SPARNPTHVS
+91 
-101 LLVREMGLWPLQQAP
+101 
-116 GPRNSRQT
+116 
-124 QHGSVQRP
+124 
-132 CTSASCPHEREAV
+132 EREAV

-256 GDNKEKKSAKDALLL
+256 EGNKERKSAKEALLL
-271 WCQMKTAGY
+271 WCQMKTICEMMSYFNLIISSVGRHQKSLGTEY

-318 NAHHNLQNA
+318 NAHYNLQNA
-327 FNVAEKE
+327 FNTAENK

-378 RIGKVL
+378 RVGKVL
-384 DYAIEADQLI
+384 DYAIEADQLVGN
-394 DKYETL
+394 YESL

-422 SLSGVQNQLQAFN
+422 SLNGVQNQLQAFN
-435 TYRTVEKPPKFTEK
+435 TYRTVEKPP
-449 GNLEVLLFTIQSK
+449 NL
-462 MRANNQK
+462 
-469 VYMPR
+469 
-474 EGKLISDINK
+474 NK
-484 AWERLEKAEHEREL
+484 QQLTLQAWERLEKAEHEREL

-578 EAEGYHDVRR
+578 EAENYHDVRR

-598 LWEYLKELLVARR
+598 LWEYLKELLAARR
-611 ERLHAHRDLQRLLQE
+611 ERLHAHRDLQRLLEE
-626 MSYVM
+626 MRYIM

-648 HLHDVEDLLQTHTL
+648 HLHDVEDLLQTHNL

-675 AVQAAAQPFT
+675 GVQRAAQRFT
-685 SPEQSY
+685 SDQQVY
-691 KPCEPGLV
+691 KPCEPALV
-699 SERVSLLGQAY
+699 GEKVSLLGRAY
-710 EELGRLAVERRERL
+710 EELGQLAGERRERL
-724 EDSRKLWQF
+724 EASRRLWQF
-733 LWELGEEAAW
+733 LWEMGEEAAW

-751 AVADCGRDL
+751 SGGDCGRDL
-760 SSALHLLSKHE
+760 TSALHLLSKHE

-777 AARYTPL
+777 AARYGPL
-784 SNSIAVGD
+784 GHSIAAGQ
-792 TLVEEGHYGAP
+792 TLVEEGHFGAP
-803 EVTERIADVR
+803 ECTERIRDVR
-813 AQWAHLEEASQ
+813 AQWAHLEEVMQ
-824 LREQH
+824 

-847 AWIQET
+847 AWILET
-853 LRRVSSPEVGH
+853 LRQVSSQEVGH

-884 SHRPLIDSLHEQ
+884 SHRTLIDSLHEQ
-896 ALALPADYANSPE
+896 ALGLPPVHANAPQ

-917 EQRYEELEA
+917 EQRYEELVS
-926 LSAARR
+926 LSASRR

-940 LYRMFSEAGA
+940 LYRMYSEAGA
-950 CQLWVEEK
+950 CQLWVGEK
-958 EQWLDTMEIP
+958 EQWLDGIMIP

-983 LEPEMNSL
+983 LEPEMNNL
-991 GTRVTDVNQ
+991 GTRISDVNQ
-1000 VAEQLLSTDHC
+1000 VAQQLLGSDNR

-1022 LNDRWAEFQEL
+1022 LNNRWKEFQRL
-1033 ADKKKQALDSA
+1033 ADQRKQALESA

-1054 NEIQSWMKEK
+1054 NEIQSWMREK
-1064 TKVIESTQSLG
+1064 TKVIESTESLG

-1090 MERDLKAIQGKLDDL
+1090 MERDLEAIQV
-1105 RQEAE
+1105 RQGQRLWRNEAE
-1110 KLAQEHPDQAEE
+1110 KLAEEHPDQAEE
-1122 IQARL
+1122 IHAHL
-1127 GGILEVWEEL
+1127 GGIQEVWEEL

-1145 EGLGEASKL
+1145 ESLGEASKL

-1160 LDDFQSWLSRTMTA
+1160 LDDFQSWLSRTQTA

-1184 AEAEQLLA
+1184 PEAERLLSQ
-1192 RHEGIKNEVDN
+1192 HESIKNEWDN
-1203 YREDYEKMRAVGEEV
+1203 YKEDYEKMRAVGDEV
-1218 TQGQTDAQH
+1218 TQGQTDAQY
-1227 MFLGQRLQALD
+1227 MFLAQRLQALD
-1238 TGWNELRRMWENRH
+1238 TGWQDLRRMWENRH
-1252 NLLAQ
+1252 SLLAQ

-1276 SQEYFLSHTE
+1276 SQEYVLSHTE

-1310 NEEKIVGVVEAGRR
+1310 SEEKITGVVEAGRR
-1324 LVNNDNA
+1324 LVNDLNA
-1331 NADKI
+1331 NSDKI

-1342 IQDRHQKNKQAASE
+1342 IQERHQKNREAANE
-1356 LLAKLKDN
+1356 LLSKLKDN

-1375 ELSLWINE
+1375 ELTLWINE

-1416 KDWLDKIRKEGEAL
+1416 KDWLDKIDKEGQLL
-1430 VREKP
+1430 VTEKP
-1435 ELEPVV
+1435 ELQPVV
-1441 TQTLEGLQ
+1441 QQTLEGLQ
-1449 KQWEELEATTQTKAQ
+1449 SQWEELESTTRTKAQ

-1474 FTQSCSALDTW
+1474 FTQSCSALDIW
-1485 VNNLSSQLQS
+1485 LKNLSGQLQS
-1495 DDYGKDLTS
+1495 DDFGKDLTS

-1517 QMEVREKEVQAL
+1517 QMEVREKEVQSL
-1529 QSQALALSQEDAGL
+1529 QSQALALSQDDAGVAV
-1543 VEVDSQQK
+1543 VEVDGQQRRVTDSFSQLQD
-1551 KVSTSFAHLLEPL
+1551 PL
-1564 RQRQEL
+1564 NQRRQQ

-1599 SSDHGKDLP
+1599 STDHGKDLP
-1608 SVQLLM
+1608 SVQLLI

-1633 ILAHGRSLA
+1633 I
-1642 PAQTGPEEEE
+1642 QTHRRGMSPGKEE
-1652 VDAAGQPGQAG
+1652 VDGEWQSALEQR
-1663 CLVQLRDS
+1663 LVELRES
-1671 WAQLIDETDQRHARL
+1671 WAQLIAETDERHARL
-1686 AEAHRA
+1686 VEANRA
-1692 QQFYADVAEAEA
+1692 QQFYTDAAEAEA

-1712 MMSEEKAK
+1712 MMSEDKAK
-1720 DEQSAV
+1720 DEQSAL
-1726 VMVKKHQTV
+1726 VMVKKHQTL

-1740 DYAQTIHQLANSS
+1740 DYAQPIHQLANSS
-1753 RLMVT
+1753 RTMMT
-1758 SEHPESERITLRQA
+1758 SEHPESERINLRQA

-1802 REVEDLEQWIA
+1802 REVDDLEQWIA

-1838 REFARDTSAIGQERV
+1838 REFARDTSTIGQERV
-1853 DGVNAL
+1853 DAVNGQ

-1877 KDGLNDAWA
+1877 KDGLNEAWA
-1886 DLLELMDTRTQMLAA
+1886 DLLELIDTRTQMLAA

-1913 EVLGRVREKRDALP
+1913 EAMGRVREKKEALP
-1927 SDLGRDLNSVQH
+1927 SDLGRDLNTVQH
-1939 LHRQHTTYEHDIQ
+1939 LHRQHNAYEHDIQ
-1952 ALSGQVRQVQ
+1952 ALSGQVNQVQ

-1972 AGEKADDIQ
+1972 AGEKAEEI
-1981 KHERAV
+1981 HRSEHSV
-1987 VEAWDALLAAGQ
+1987 TEAWEDLLGAGQ
-1999 SRRLLLLDTVEKFR
+1999 ARRHLLLDTVEKFR
-2013 FLNMVRDL
+2013 FFNMVRDL

-2055 SEIEARDDSF
+2055 SEIETRGDSF
-2065 TACNEMGNLLINN
+2065 TACNEMGHSLINN

-2090 DQLQDK
+2090 DQLQGK
-2096 RDEINK
+2096 RDEINN
-2102 KWQDKMGHLQIL
+2102 KWQDKMDHLQIV
-2114 LEVLQFGRDASVA
+2114 LEVLQFGRDAYVA
-2127 ESWLAG
+2127 ETWLAG
-2133 QEPLVRTA
+2133 QEPLVRGA
-2141 ELGANVDE
+2141 ELGSNVDE

-2175 KLTTLEEQVLQKKR
+2175 KLTTLEEQEIQRQR
-2189 EDEERARRPPTPPP
+2189 EEEERARRPPTPPP
-2203 AEEVVQSEAES
+2203 TEEVAPSEAETHD
-2214 QAHESAART
+2214 AHACMPSANSF
-2223 SLDQTTLNQ
+2223 SL
-2232 SVSVNGVHSDQDTSQ
+2232 
-2247 GSESESVNGP
+2247 
-2257 GGDSGLPSSSRPDAS
+2257 SS
-2272 ATLPLKSSTEE
+2272 
-2283 PAPEALEGLLCRKQ
+2283 
-2297 EMESHTKKAA
+2297 H
-2307 SRSWQN
+2307 RSWQN
-2313 VYCALR
+2313 VYCVLR
-2319 KGTMGFYK
+2319 KGSLGFYK
-2327 DSKSAA
+2327 DQKSAS
-2333 SGVPYHGEVPVS
+2333 SGIPYHGEVPIS
-2345 LAEAVCEI
+2345 LGEAVCEV

-2359 RKHVFK
+2359 RKHT
-2365 LRLNDGKE
+2365 
-2373 YLFQAKDEAEMNSW
+2373 EMASW
-2387 IHSIGSSI
+2387 IHSIHSSI
-2395 TAGEGGAGNHSPMG
+2395 PAGGSGDHSPRG
-2409 PKVLSRAMTMPP
+2409 PRALNRAMTMPP
-2421 MSPSSTE
+2421 ISPSS
-2428 APGGVTMRSKEGK
+2428 ADAAGVTMRNKEGK

-2448 FSFFSK
+2448 FSFFGK

>member
-1 MKTPLYRITC
+1 MSTISPTDFDSLEIQQQYNDINNRWDLAAETDWDNENSSARLFERSRI
-11 WGEGESR
+11 
-18 VLTVFRLGR
+18 
-27 EFSHPWNAQGCLGQT
+27 
-42 QTKARERCP
+42 KALAGMLLDRDPC
-51 SVPRAAISTALSSPQ
+51 
-66 HATPLPG
+66 
-73 SLRQPDS
+73 
-80 RGLSPQGRQIQ
+80 LSPAAFVNQVQYSNILEGRFKQ
-91 SPARNPTHVS
+91 
-101 LLVREMGLWPLQQAP
+101 LQD
-116 GPRNSRQT
+116 
-124 QHGSVQRP
+124 
-132 CTSASCPHEREAV
+132 EREAV

-256 GDNKEKKSAKDALLL
+256 EDNKEKKSAKDALLL

-280 PNVNVHN
+280 PNVNIHN

-301 VHKHRPDVIEF
+301 VHKHRPDLIEF
-312 DTLKRS
+312 DNLKRS
-318 NAHHNLQNA
+318 NAHYNLQNA

-334 LGLTKLLD
+334 MGLTKLLD

-394 DKYETL
+394 EKYETL

-422 SLSGVQNQLQAFN
+422 SLSAVQNQLQAFN
-435 TYRTVEKPPKFTEK
+435 SYRTVEKPPKFTEK

-469 VYMPR
+469 VYMPK

-531 QRLVSQDNFGVDLG
+531 QRLVSQDNFGTDLG

-564 GERVAA
+564 WERVAA
-570 VEAVAREL
+570 VEAVAKEL
-578 EAEGYHDVRR
+578 EAEKYHDVRR
-588 VLARRDNVLR
+588 ILARRDNVLR
-598 LWEYLKELLVARR
+598 LWEYLKELLAARR
-611 ERLHAHRDLQRLLQE
+611 ERLNSHRDLQRLFQE
-626 MSYVM
+626 MRYIM
-631 DWMGDMKGRLQ
+631 DWMADEKGRLQ

-648 HLHDVEDLLQTHTL
+648 HLHDVLDLLQKHNL

-667 SAQAERVR
+667 SGQAERIK
-675 AVQAAAQPFT
+675 AVQGAAKRFT
-685 SPEQSY
+685 SYDQAY

-699 SERVSLLGQAY
+699 SEKVDLLGQAY
-710 EELGRLAVERRERL
+710 EELGQLAATRRERL
-724 EDSRKLWQF
+724 EDSRRLWQF
-733 LWELGEEAAW
+733 MWDLGEEAAW

-751 AVADCGRDL
+751 ASGDSGRDL

-777 AARYTPL
+777 AARYGPL
-784 SNSIAVGD
+784 SNSIAAGEA
-792 TLVEEGHYGAP
+792 LVEEGHFGAP
-803 EVTERIADVR
+803 EITERIQDVR
-813 AQWAHLEEASQ
+813 GQWAHLEETTK
-824 LREQH
+824 LREQS
-829 LKEAV
+829 LKESV

-847 AWIQET
+847 AWIMET
-853 LRRVSSPEVGH
+853 LRQVSSQEVGH

-870 TLARKQREV
+870 TLARKQREI

-896 ALALPADYANSPE
+896 AQALPEAYIHFPE

-917 EQRYEELEA
+917 EQRYEELES

-940 LYRMFSEAGA
+940 LYRMFSEADA

-958 EQWLDTMEIP
+958 EQWLDGMEIP
-968 TKLEDLEVVQQRFET
+968 TKLEDLEVVQQRFDT
-983 LEPEMNSL
+983 LEPEMNNL
-991 GTRVTDVNQ
+991 GIRVTDVNQ
-1000 VAEQLLSTDHC
+1000 VAEQLLSSDNC
-1011 SKEQIHQTQDQ
+1011 SKDQIHQTRDQ
-1022 LNDRWAEFQEL
+1022 LNDRWKEFEKL
-1033 ADKKKQALDSA
+1033 AGQKKQALESA

-1054 NEIQSWMKEK
+1054 NESQTWMKEK

-1090 MERDLKAIQGKLDDL
+1090 MERDLEAIQGKLDDL
-1105 RQEAE
+1105 TKEAE
-1110 KLAQEHPDQAEE
+1110 KLASEHPDQAGE
-1122 IQARL
+1122 IQGRL
-1127 GGILEVWEEL
+1127 AEIQEVWEEL

-1145 EGLGEASKL
+1145 ESLGEASKL

-1160 LDDFQSWLSRTMTA
+1160 LDDFQSWLSRTQTA

-1184 AEAEQLLA
+1184 PEAESLLA
-1192 RHEGIKNEVDN
+1192 QHESIKNEVDN
-1203 YREDYEKMRAVGEEV
+1203 YKEDYEKMRAVGEEV

-1227 MFLGQRLQALD
+1227 MFLAQRLQALD
-1238 TGWNELRRMWENRH
+1238 TGWHELRRMWENRH
-1252 NLLAQ
+1252 SLLAQ

-1267 VKQAEGFLN
+1267 AKQAEAFLN
-1276 SQEYFLSHTE
+1276 SQEYVLSHTE
-1286 MPSSLQGAEEAIK
+1286 MPTNLQAAEEAIK
-1299 KHEDFLTTMEA
+1299 KHEDFLTTTEA
-1310 NEEKIVGVVEAGRR
+1310 SEEKITGVVEAGRR
-1324 LVNNDNA
+1324 LINDSNA

-1336 QEKADS
+1336 QEKVDS
-1342 IQDRHQKNKQAASE
+1342 IQERHCKNKEAANE

-1364 RELQHFLQDGQ
+1364 CELQRFLQDGQ
-1375 ELSLWINE
+1375 ELTLWINE

-1390 MSYDEARNL
+1390 MTYDEARNL

-1416 KDWLDKIRKEGEAL
+1416 KDWLDKIDKEGQAL
-1430 VREKP
+1430 VAEKP
-1435 ELEPVV
+1435 ELKPVV
-1441 TQTLEGLQ
+1441 QQTLEDLQ
-1449 KQWEELEATTQTKAQ
+1449 RQWEELESTTRTKDQ
-1464 CLFDANRAEL
+1464 CLFEAHRAEI
-1474 FTQSCSALDTW
+1474 FTQSCSALDDWLKNIET
-1485 VNNLSSQLQS
+1485 QLHS

-1517 QMEVREKEVQAL
+1517 QMEVREKEVQSL
-1529 QSQALALSQEDAGL
+1529 QSQAVALSQEDAGL
-1543 VEVDSQQK
+1543 AEVDGQQK
-1551 KVSTSFAHLLEPL
+1551 RVIDSFSSLQDPL
-1564 RQRQEL
+1564 NLRRQQ

-1599 SSDHGKDLP
+1599 STDHGKDLP
-1608 SVQLLM
+1608 TVQLLI

-1633 ILAHGRSLA
+1633 IHRRGE
-1642 PAQTGPEEEE
+1642 AQSQ
-1652 VDAAGQPGQAG
+1652 VDGDRQSVLKER
-1663 CLVQLRDS
+1663 LVELRDL
-1671 WAQLIDETDQRHARL
+1671 WDQLIAETDKRHDRL
-1686 AEAHRA
+1686 IEANRA
-1692 QQFYADVAEAEA
+1692 QQFYADAAEAEA

-1720 DEQSAV
+1720 DEQSALA
-1726 VMVKKHQTV
+1726 MVKKHQV
-1735 EQALE
+1735 LEQALE

-1802 REVEDLEQWIA
+1802 REVDDLEQWIA

-1838 REFARDTSAIGQERV
+1838 REFARDTSTIGQERV

-1877 KDGLNDAWA
+1877 KDGLNEAWA
-1886 DLLELMDTRTQMLAA
+1886 DLLELIDTRTQMLAA
-1901 SYELHRFHQDAR
+1901 SYELHRFHQDAM
-1913 EVLGRVREKRDALP
+1913 EVLGRIKEKKEAVP
-1927 SDLGRDLNSVQH
+1927 SDLGRDLNTVQH
-1939 LHRQHTTYEHDIQ
+1939 LHRQHNTFENDIQ
-1952 ALSGQVRQVQ
+1952 ALSGQVNQVQ

-1981 KHERAV
+1981 KSETAV
-1987 VEAWDALLAAGQ
+1987 TTAWQGLLEAGKA
-1999 SRRLLLLDTVEKFR
+1999 RRLLLLDTVEKFR

-2021 MLWMDGVNL
+2021 MLWMDGINV
-2030 QIDAHD
+2030 QIDAHE
-2036 SPRDVSSAGL
+2036 SPRDVSSAEL
-2046 VIANHQDIK
+2046 VIVNHKGIK
-2055 SEIEARDDSF
+2055 SEIETRADSF
-2065 TACNEMGNLLINN
+2065 TASTKMGNDLINK
-2078 NHYAADE
+2078 NHYASDE
-2085 IREKL
+2085 IREKMA
-2090 DQLQDK
+2090 QLQEK
-2096 RDEINK
+2096 RDEINS
-2102 KWQDKMGHLQIL
+2102 KWQEKMDHLQIV
-2114 LEVLQFGRDASVA
+2114 LEVLQFGRDANVA

-2133 QEPLVRTA
+2133 QEPLVRAA

-2155 RHEAFEKLAAG
+2155 RHEAFEKLAAA
-2166 WEERFTLLE
+2166 WEERFVQLE
-2175 KLTTLEEQVLQKKR
+2175 KLTTLEEHEMQRRQ
-2189 EDEERARRPPTPPP
+2189 EEEERARRPPTPPP
-2203 AEEVVQSEAES
+2203 VEEVVPSEPHS
-2214 QAHESAART
+2214 QT

-2232 SVSVNGVHSDQDTSQ
+2232 SVAVNGVHSDNDTSQ
-2247 GSESESVNGP
+2247 GSESDSVNGP
-2257 GGDSGLPSSSRPDAS
+2257 GRDSGLASSRLEPS
-2272 ATLPLKSSTEE
+2272 ATLPSRGGADSE
-2283 PAPEALEGLLCRKQ
+2283 PETMEGFLYRKQ
-2297 EMESHTKKAA
+2297 EMESHNKKAA
-2307 SRSWQN
+2307 TRSWQN
-2313 VYCALR
+2313 VYCVLR
-2319 KGTMGFYK
+2319 KGSLGFYK
-2327 DSKSAA
+2327 DSKSA
-2333 SGVPYHGEVPVS
+2333 SNGIPYHGEVPIGLDGS
-2345 LAEAVCEI
+2345 VCEV

-2365 LRLNDGKE
+2365 LRLGDGKE
-2373 YLFQAKDEAEMNSW
+2373 YLFQAKDEAEMSSW
-2387 IHSIGSSI
+2387 IQSIAGSIPS
-2395 TAGEGGAGNHSPMG
+2395 GAGDSPG
-2409 PKVLSRAMTMPP
+2409 APRLSRAMTMPP
-2421 MSPSSTE
+2421 ISPSSGE
-2428 APGGVTMRSKEGK
+2428 GVTMRNKEGK
-2441 ERDREKR
+2441 EKDREKR
-2448 FSFFSK
+2448 FSFFGK

>member
-1 MKTPLYRITC
+1 MSTISPTDFDSLEIQQQYNDINNRWDLAAETDWDNENSSARLFERSRI
-11 WGEGESR
+11 
-18 VLTVFRLGR
+18 
-27 EFSHPWNAQGCLGQT
+27 
-42 QTKARERCP
+42 KAL
-51 SVPRAAISTALSSPQ
+51 A
-66 HATPLPG
+66 
-73 SLRQPDS
+73 D
-80 RGLSPQGRQIQ
+80 
-91 SPARNPTHVS
+91 
-101 LLVREMGLWPLQQAP
+101 
-116 GPRNSRQT
+116 
-124 QHGSVQRP
+124 
-132 CTSASCPHEREAV
+132 EREAV

-160 VTCRIG
+160 VTSRIG

-256 GDNKEKKSAKDALLL
+256 GDNKERKSAKEALLL

-280 PNVNVHN
+280 PNVNIHN
-287 FTTSWRDGLAFNAI
+287 FTTSWRDGLAFSAI

-312 DTLKRS
+312 DNLKRS
-318 NAHHNLQNA
+318 NAHYNLQNA
-327 FNVAEKE
+327 FNVAEKD

-378 RIGKVL
+378 RVGKVL

-394 DKYETL
+394 DKYESL

-411 ILTLNDRQLAN
+411 IGTLNDRQLAN
-422 SLSGVQNQLQAFN
+422 SLNAVQNQLQAFN
-435 TYRTVEKPPKFTEK
+435 SYRTVEKPPKFTEK
-449 GNLEVLLFTIQSK
+449 GNLEVLLFTIRSK

-531 QRLVSQDNFGVDLG
+531 QRLVSQDNFGTDLG

-564 GERVAA
+564 WERVAA
-570 VEAVAREL
+570 VESVAKEL
-578 EAEGYHDVRR
+578 EAERYHDVRR
-588 VLARRDNVLR
+588 VTARRDNVLR
-598 LWEYLKELLVARR
+598 LWEYLKELLAARR
-611 ERLHAHRDLQRLLQE
+611 ERLNAHRDLQRLFEE
-626 MSYVM
+626 MRYIM
-631 DWMGDMKGRLQ
+631 DWMADMKGRLQ

-648 HLHDVEDLLQTHTL
+648 HLHDVLDLLQKHTL

-667 SAQAERVR
+667 SAQAERIKV
-675 AVQAAAQPFT
+675 VQGSAQRFT
-685 SPEQSY
+685 SYEQAY

-699 SERVSLLGQAY
+699 SEKVDQLGQAY
-710 EELGRLAVERRERL
+710 EELGQLAANRKVCLEESRR
-724 EDSRKLWQF
+724 LWQF
-733 LWELGEEAAW
+733 LWDIGEEAAW

-751 AVADCGRDL
+751 ASGECGRDL
-760 SSALHLLSKHE
+760 TSALHLLSKHE
-771 AFRDEM
+771 AFTDEM
-777 AARYTPL
+777 AARYGPL
-784 SNSIAVGD
+784 SNSIAAGEA
-792 TLVEEGHYGAP
+792 LVEEGHFGAP
-803 EVTERIADVR
+803 EVTERIQDIH
-813 AQWAHLEEASQ
+813 AQWAHLEETTK
-824 LREQH
+824 LREQS

-834 ALHQFQTDANDME
+834 ALQQFQTDANDME
-847 AWIQET
+847 VWIMET
-853 LRRVSSPEVGH
+853 LRQVSSQEVGH
-864 DEFSTQ
+864 DEFST
-870 TLARKQREV
+870 TTIARKQREI

-884 SHRPLIDSLHEQ
+884 SHRPGIDSMHEQ
-896 ALALPADYANSPE
+896 VQAMPE
-909 VEGRLPAI
+909 AYLTIPQVEGRLPAI
-917 EQRYEELEA
+917 EQRFEELEY
-926 LSAARR
+926 LSVARR

-958 EQWLDTMEIP
+958 EQWLHSMEIP

-983 LEPEMNSL
+983 LEPEMNNL

-1000 VAEQLLSTDHC
+1000 VAEQLLSSENCKKD
-1011 SKEQIHQTQDQ
+1011 QINQTRDQ
-1022 LNDRWAEFQEL
+1022 LHDRWNEFEKL
-1033 ADKKKQALDSA
+1033 AGQKKVALESA

-1054 NEIQSWMKEK
+1054 NEIQTWMKEK

-1090 MERDLKAIQGKLDDL
+1090 MERDLEAIQGKLDDMKI
-1105 RQEAE
+1105 EAE
-1110 KLAQEHPDQAEE
+1110 KLAEEHPDQAGE
-1122 IQARL
+1122 IQGHLA
-1127 GGILEVWEEL
+1127 GIQEVWEEL

-1145 EGLGEASKL
+1145 ESLGEASKL

-1160 LDDFQSWLSRTMTA
+1160 LDDFQSWLSRTQTA
-1174 VASEDIPTSL
+1174 VASEDIPTSVT
-1184 AEAEQLLA
+1184 EAESLLTQ
-1192 RHEGIKNEVDN
+1192 HENIKNEVDN
-1203 YREDYEKMRAVGEEV
+1203 YKEDYEKMRDVGEEV
-1218 TQGQTDAQH
+1218 TRGQTDAQY
-1227 MFLGQRLQALD
+1227 MFLAQRLQALD
-1238 TGWNELRRMWENRH
+1238 TGWHELRRMWENRH
-1252 NLLAQ
+1252 SVLAQ

-1267 VKQAEGFLN
+1267 AKQAEAFLN
-1276 SQEYFLSHTE
+1276 SQEYVLSHTE
-1286 MPSSLQGAEEAIK
+1286 MPTSLQGAEEAIK
-1299 KHEDFLTTMEA
+1299 KHEDFLTTTEA
-1310 NEEKIVGVVEAGRR
+1310 SEEKIHGVGEAGRR
-1324 LVNNDNA
+1324 LINDSNA
-1331 NADKI
+1331 NSDKI
-1336 QEKADS
+1336 QEKVDS
-1342 IQDRHQKNKQAASE
+1342 IQERHLKNKENANE
-1356 LLAKLKDN
+1356 LLTKLKDN

-1375 ELSLWINE
+1375 ELTLWINE

-1416 KDWLDKIRKEGEAL
+1416 KDWLDKIDKEGQAL
-1430 VREKP
+1430 VAEKP
-1435 ELEPVV
+1435 ELKPVV
-1441 TQTLEGLQ
+1441 QQTLEDLQ
-1449 KQWEELEATTQTKAQ
+1449 RQWEELEGTTRTKAQ

-1474 FTQSCSALDTW
+1474 FTQSCSSLDVW
-1485 VNNLSSQLQS
+1485 LKNLEGQLHS

-1504 VNILLKKHQMLEH
+1504 VNILLQKHQMLEN
-1517 QMEVREKEVQAL
+1517 QMEVREKEVQSI

-1543 VEVDSQQK
+1543 TEVDGQQK
-1551 KVSTSFAHLLEPL
+1551 HVTDNFSNLQDPL
-1564 RQRQEL
+1564 KLRRQR

-1587 ILWVKERMPLAT
+1587 ILWVKERMPLADST
-1599 SSDHGKDLP
+1599 DHGKDLP
-1608 SVQLLM
+1608 TVQLLI

-1628 PRIDD
+1628 PRIDE
-1633 ILAHGRSLA
+1633 IQRRG
-1642 PAQTGPEEEE
+1642 QTQSQVDGERQSALEER
-1652 VDAAGQPGQAG
+1652 
-1663 CLVQLRDS
+1663 LVELGELWDQLK
-1671 WAQLIDETDQRHARL
+1671 AETDKRHDRL
-1686 AEAHRA
+1686 IEANRA
-1692 QQFYADVAEAEA
+1692 QQFYADAAEAEA

-1720 DEQSAV
+1720 DEQIAL
-1726 VMVKKHQTV
+1726 VMVKKHQTL

-1758 SEHPESERITLRQA
+1758 SEHPESERINLRQA

-1802 REVEDLEQWIA
+1802 REVDDLEQWIA

-1838 REFARDTSAIGQERV
+1838 REFARDTSTIGQERV
-1853 DGVNAL
+1853 DGVNEL

-1877 KDGLNDAWA
+1877 KDGLNEAWA
-1886 DLLELMDTRTQMLAA
+1886 DLLELIDTRTQMLAA
-1901 SYELHRFHQDAR
+1901 SYELHRFHQDAM
-1913 EVLGRVREKRDALP
+1913 EVLGRVKEKKEGLP
-1927 SDLGRDLNSVQH
+1927 SDLGRDLNTVQH
-1939 LHRQHTTYEHDIQ
+1939 LHRQHNTFENDIQ
-1952 ALSGQVRQVQ
+1952 ALSGQVNQVQ

-1972 AGEKADDIQ
+1972 AGEKADDINRS
-1981 KHERAV
+1981 ESAV
-1987 VEAWDALLAAGQ
+1987 SIAWEALLKAGQ
-1999 SRRLLLLDTVEKFR
+1999 ARRLLLLDTVEKFR
-2013 FLNMVRDL
+2013 FFNMVRDL

-2055 SEIEARDDSF
+2055 SEIETRADSF
-2065 TACNEMGNLLINN
+2065 TACVDLGKSLINN
-2078 NHYAADE
+2078 NHYASDE

-2090 DQLQDK
+2090 AQLQEK
-2096 RDEINK
+2096 RERINRN
-2102 KWQDKMGHLQIL
+2102 WQDKMDHLQIV
-2114 LEVLQFGRDASVA
+2114 LEVLQFGRDAYVA

-2133 QEPLVRTA
+2133 QEPLVRAA
-2141 ELGANVDE
+2141 ELGSNVDE

-2155 RHEAFEKLAAG
+2155 RHEAFEKLATA
-2166 WEERFTLLE
+2166 WEDRFVLLE
-2175 KLTTLEEQVLQKKR
+2175 KLTTLEEHEMERRR
-2189 EDEERARRPPTPPP
+2189 EEEERARRPPTPPP
-2203 AEEVVQSEAES
+2203 AEVAQSEAES
-2214 QAHESAART
+2214 QAHDSAART

-2232 SVSVNGVHSDQDTSQ
+2232 TVSVNGVHSDNDTSQ
-2247 GSESESVNGP
+2247 GSESESNGP
-2257 GGDSGLPSSSRPDAS
+2257 GRDSGLASSHLEPS
-2272 ATLPLKSSTEE
+2272 ATLPSRGGAESDPDTM
-2283 PAPEALEGLLCRKQ
+2283 EGMLCRKH
-2297 EMESHTKKAA
+2297 EMESHSKKAA
-2307 SRSWQN
+2307 TRSWQN
-2313 VYCALR
+2313 VYCVLR
-2319 KGTMGFYK
+2319 KGSLGFYK
-2327 DSKSAA
+2327 DGKSA
-2333 SGVPYHGEVPVS
+2333 SNGIPYHGEVPIS
-2345 LAEAVCEI
+2345 LGDAVCEV
-2353 AHDYKK
+2353 ANGYKK
-2359 RKHVFK
+2359 RKFVFK
-2365 LRLNDGKE
+2365 LRLGDGKE
-2373 YLFQAKDEAEMNSW
+2373 FLFQAKDEAEMSAW
-2387 IHSIGSSI
+2387 ISSI
-2395 TAGEGGAGNHSPMG
+2395 ISSMPTGSGDSPVG
-2409 PKVLSRAMTMPP
+2409 PRALSRAMTMPP
-2421 MSPSSTE
+2421 ISPGSGE
-2428 APGGVTMRSKEGK
+2428 GGGVTMRNKDGK
-2441 ERDREKR
+2441 DKDREKR
-2448 FSFFSK
+2448 FSFFGK

>member
-1 MKTPLYRITC
+1 MSTISPTDFDSVEIQQQYNDINNRWDIAAEKEWDNENSSARLFERSRI
-11 WGEGESR
+11 
-18 VLTVFRLGR
+18 
-27 EFSHPWNAQGCLGQT
+27 
-42 QTKARERCP
+42 KAL
-51 SVPRAAISTALSSPQ
+51 A
-66 HATPLPG
+66 
-73 SLRQPDS
+73 D
-80 RGLSPQGRQIQ
+80 
-91 SPARNPTHVS
+91 
-101 LLVREMGLWPLQQAP
+101 
-116 GPRNSRQT
+116 
-124 QHGSVQRP
+124 
-132 CTSASCPHEREAV
+132 EREAV

-256 GDNKEKKSAKDALLL
+256 EDNKEKKSAKDALLL

-301 VHKHRPDVIEF
+301 VHKHRSDLIDF
-312 DTLKRS
+312 DNLKRS
-318 NAHHNLQNA
+318 NAHYNLQNA

-394 DKYETL
+394 EKYETL

-411 ILTLNDRQLAN
+411 IVTLNDRQLAN
-422 SLSGVQNQLQAFN
+422 SLSAVQNQLQAFN

-559 DIGAY
+559 DIQAY

-578 EAEGYHDVRR
+578 EVEGYHEVRR
-588 VLARRDNVLR
+588 ILARRDNVLR
-598 LWEYLKELLVARR
+598 LWEYLKELLAARR
-611 ERLHAHRDLQRLLQE
+611 ERLNAHRDLQRLLQE
-626 MSYVM
+626 MSYIM
-631 DWMGDMKGRLQ
+631 DWMEDMKSRPQ

-648 HLHDVEDLLQTHTL
+648 HLHDVEDLLQKHTL

-667 SAQAERVR
+667 SAQAERVK
-675 AVQAAAQPFT
+675 AVQAAAKRFT
-685 SPEQSY
+685 SNEQSY
-691 KPCEPGLV
+691 KPCDPTLV
-699 SERVSLLGQAY
+699 EEKVDLLGRSY
-710 EELGRLAVERRERL
+710 GELSQLAADRRVRLD
-724 EDSRKLWQF
+724 DSRRLWQF

-751 AVADCGRDL
+751 SGGDYGKDL
-760 SSALHLLSKHE
+760 SAALHLLSKHE

-777 AARYTPL
+777 AARYGPL
-784 SNSIAVGD
+784 GNSIAVGEA
-792 TLVEEGHYGAP
+792 LVKEGHYGAP
-803 EVTERIADVR
+803 EVTERIKDVR
-813 AQWAHLEEASQ
+813 TQWSHLEE
-824 LREQH
+824 LREQG
-829 LKEAV
+829 LIESV
-834 ALHQFQTDANDME
+834 AFHQFQTDGNDME
-847 AWIQET
+847 AWILET
-853 LRRVSSPEVGH
+853 LRLVSSQEVGH

-884 SHRPLIDSLHEQ
+884 SHRSLIDSLHEQ
-896 ALALPADYANSPE
+896 ASTLPEAYAQSPQ
-909 VEGRLPAI
+909 GRLPAI
-917 EQRYEELEA
+917 EQRYEELEG
-926 LSAARR
+926 LSSSWR
-932 QALEGALA
+932 QALDGALA
-940 LYRMFSEAGA
+940 LYRMFSEASA
-950 CQLWVEEK
+950 CQQWVGEK
-958 EQWLDTMEIP
+958 EQWLHNMEIP

-983 LEPEMNSL
+983 LEPEMNTL
-991 GTRVTDVNQ
+991 GARISDVNQ
-1000 VAEQLLSTDHC
+1000 VAQQLLGSDNRN
-1011 SKEQIHQTQDQ
+1011 KEQIDQTQNQ
-1022 LNDRWAEFQEL
+1022 LNKRWSDFQSL
-1033 ADKKKQALDSA
+1033 SDQRKQALESA

-1054 NEIQSWMKEK
+1054 NEIKSWMKEK

-1090 MERDLKAIQGKLDDL
+1090 MERDLEAIQLDDL
-1105 RQEAE
+1105 RCEAE
-1110 KLAQEHPDQAEE
+1110 KLVSEHPEQEEE
-1122 IQARL
+1122 IKGRL
-1127 GGILEVWEEL
+1127 ADIQEVWEEL
-1137 NATMKRRE
+1137 RATMKRRE
-1145 EGLGEASKL
+1145 ESLGEASKL

-1160 LDDFQSWLSRTMTA
+1160 LDDFQAWLSRTQTT
-1174 VASEDIPTSL
+1174 VASEDTPTSL
-1184 AEAEQLLA
+1184 AEAERLLA
-1192 RHEGIKNEVDN
+1192 QHEAIQNEVDN
-1203 YREDYEKMRAVGEEV
+1203 YREDYEKMRATGVEV

-1227 MFLGQRLQALD
+1227 MFLAQRLQALD
-1238 TGWNELRRMWENRH
+1238 TGWHELRKMWESRH
-1252 NLLAQ
+1252 CVLAQ
-1257 AFDFQTFLRD
+1257 AFDFQTLLRD
-1267 VKQAEGFLN
+1267 AKQAEGFLN
-1276 SQEYFLSHTE
+1276 SQEYVLSHTE
-1286 MPSSLQGAEEAIK
+1286 MPSSLQGAVEAIK

-1310 NEEKIVGVVEAGRR
+1310 NEEKINGVVESGRR
-1324 LVNNDNA
+1324 LLSDGNTY
-1331 NADKI
+1331 ADKI
-1336 QEKADS
+1336 QEKTDS
-1342 IQDRHQKNKQAASE
+1342 IQERHQKNKQAANE

-1375 ELSLWINE
+1375 ELTLWINE

-1416 KDWLDKIRKEGEAL
+1416 KDWLDKIDKEGQVL
-1430 VREKP
+1430 VKEKP
-1435 ELEPVV
+1435 ELE
-1441 TQTLEGLQ
+1441 QTVSETMSSLQ
-1449 KQWEELEATTQTKAQ
+1449 KQWEELESTTQAKAQ
-1464 CLFDANRAEL
+1464 CLFDANRTEL
-1474 FTQSCSALDTW
+1474 FTQSCSALDSW
-1485 VNNLSSQLQS
+1485 LQNISSQLQS
-1495 DDYGKDLTS
+1495 DDFGKDLTS

-1517 QMEVREKEVQAL
+1517 QMEVREKEVQSL
-1529 QSQALALSQEDAGL
+1529 QSQALALAQEDSGIM
-1543 VEVDSQQK
+1543 EVDGQQRR
-1551 KVSTSFAHLLEPL
+1551 VTDSFSKLQDPL
-1564 RQRQEL
+1564 RQRRQRL
-1570 LLASKEAH
+1570 IASKEAH

-1599 SSDHGKDLP
+1599 STDHGKDLP
-1608 SVQLLM
+1608 SVQLLI

-1633 ILAHGRSLA
+1633 IQRRAALDGRL
-1642 PAQTGPEEEE
+1642 EELRELWALLISE
-1652 VDAAGQPGQAG
+1652 TEKRNVRLEAAN
-1663 CLVQLRDS
+1663 
-1671 WAQLIDETDQRHARL
+1671 
-1686 AEAHRA
+1686 RA
-1692 QQFYADVAEAEA
+1692 QQFYTDAAEAEA

-1720 DEQSAV
+1720 DEQSAL
-1726 VMVKKHQTV
+1726 VMVKKHQIL

-1753 RLMVT
+1753 RLMVN

-1783 LAEERRGRLQER
+1783 LAEERRGKLQER

-1802 REVEDLEQWIA
+1802 REVDDLEQWIA

-1838 REFARDTSAIGQERV
+1838 REFARDTSTIGQERV
-1853 DGVNAL
+1853 DAVNAQ
-1859 ADDLIESGH
+1859 ADELIESGH

-1877 KDGLNDAWA
+1877 KDGLNEAWA
-1886 DLLELMDTRTQMLAA
+1886 DLLELIDTRTQMLAA

-1913 EVLGRVREKRDALP
+1913 EALGLIREKKETLAGA
-1927 SDLGRDLNSVQH
+1927 DLGRDLNTVQH
-1939 LHRQHTTYEHDIQ
+1939 LLRQHTAYEHDVQ
-1952 ALSGQVRQVQ
+1952 ALSGQVTQVQ

-1972 AGEKADDIQ
+1972 AGEKADDIHR
-1981 KHERAV
+1981 HECAV
-1987 VEAWDALLAAGQ
+1987 TEAWEGLQ
-1999 SRRLLLLDTVEKFR
+1999 SATQARRLLLLDTVEKFR
-2013 FLNMVRDL
+2013 YLNMVRDL
-2021 MLWMDGVNL
+2021 MLWMEGINL
-2030 QIDAHD
+2030 QIQSHD

-2055 SEIEARDDSF
+2055 SEIETRADSF
-2065 TACNEMGNLLINN
+2065 TACSEMGHTLTNN
-2078 NHYAADE
+2078 NHYASDE
-2085 IREKL
+2085 IQEKL
-2090 DQLQDK
+2090 DQLLAK
-2096 RDEINK
+2096 RTEINR
-2102 KWQDKMGHLQIL
+2102 KWQEKMDHLQIGEYVGGSL
-2114 LEVLQFGRDASVA
+2114 FL
-2127 ESWLAG
+2127 WL
-2133 QEPLVRTA
+2133 EPLVRAA
-2141 ELGANVDE
+2141 ELGSNVDE

-2166 WEERFTLLE
+2166 WEDRFTQLE
-2175 KLTTLEEQVLQKKR
+2175 KLTTLEEQEIQRRR
-2189 EDEERARRPPTPPP
+2189 EEEERARRPPTPPP
-2203 AEEVVQSEAES
+2203 VEEVVQSEMNDS
-2214 QAHESAART
+2214 AHV
-2223 SLDQTTLNQ
+2223 SLN
-2232 SVSVNGVHSDQDTSQ
+2232 Q

-2257 GGDSGLPSSSRPDAS
+2257 GRDSGLDSASHQDPS
-2272 ATLPLKSSTEE
+2272 ATLPGRGGAEATTE
-2283 PAPEALEGLLCRKQ
+2283 AMEGILCRKQ
-2297 EMESHTKKAA
+2297 EMESHNKKAA
-2307 SRSWQN
+2307 TRSWQN
-2313 VYCALR
+2313 VYCVLR
-2319 KGTMGFYK
+2319 KSSLGFYK
-2327 DSKSAA
+2327 DNKSAA
-2333 SGVPYHGEVPVS
+2333 NGIPYHGEVPIS
-2345 LAEAVCEI
+2345 LSEAVCEV

-2365 LRLNDGKE
+2365 LRLGDGKE
-2373 YLFQAKDEAEMNSW
+2373 FLFQAKDEAEMSSW
-2387 IHSIGSSI
+2387 IQILSSLSS
-2395 TAGEGGAGNHSPMG
+2395 TERSPGATRG
-2409 PKVLSRAMTMPP
+2409 LSRAMTMPP
-2421 MSPSSTE
+2421 MSPSSGE
-2428 APGGVTMRSKEGK
+2428 AGGVTMRNKDGK

-2448 FSFFSK
+2448 FSFFGK

>member
-1 MKTPLYRITC
+1 MSTISPTDFDSLEIQQQYNDINNRWDLAAETDWDNENSSARLFERSRI
-11 WGEGESR
+11 
-18 VLTVFRLGR
+18 
-27 EFSHPWNAQGCLGQT
+27 
-42 QTKARERCP
+42 KAL
-51 SVPRAAISTALSSPQ
+51 A
-66 HATPLPG
+66 
-73 SLRQPDS
+73 D
-80 RGLSPQGRQIQ
+80 
-91 SPARNPTHVS
+91 
-101 LLVREMGLWPLQQAP
+101 
-116 GPRNSRQT
+116 
-124 QHGSVQRP
+124 
-132 CTSASCPHEREAV
+132 EREAV

-256 GDNKEKKSAKDALLL
+256 EDNKEKKSAKDALLL

-280 PNVNVHN
+280 PNVNIHN

-312 DTLKRS
+312 DNLKRS
-318 NAHHNLQNA
+318 NAHYNLQNA

-394 DKYETL
+394 EKYETL

-411 ILTLNDRQLAN
+411 IGTLNDRQLAN
-422 SLSGVQNQLQAFN
+422 SLNAVQNQLQAFN
-435 TYRTVEKPPKFTEK
+435 SYRTVEKPPKFTEK

-531 QRLVSQDNFGVDLG
+531 QRLVSQDNFGTDLG

-564 GERVAA
+564 WERVAA
-570 VEAVAREL
+570 VEAVAKEL
-578 EAEGYHDVRR
+578 EAERYHDVRR
-588 VLARRDNVLR
+588 ILARRDNVLR
-598 LWEYLKELLVARR
+598 LWEYLKELLAARR
-611 ERLHAHRDLQRLLQE
+611 ERLNAHRDLQRLFEE
-626 MSYVM
+626 MRYIM
-631 DWMGDMKGRLQ
+631 DWMAEMKGRLQ

-648 HLHDVEDLLQTHTL
+648 HLHDVLDLLQKHTL

-667 SAQAERVR
+667 SAQAERIKG
-675 AVQAAAQPFT
+675 VQGAAQRFT
-685 SPEQSY
+685 SYEQAY

-699 SERVSLLGQAY
+699 SEKVDLLGQAY
-710 EELGRLAVERRERL
+710 EELGQLAGKRRVRL
-724 EDSRKLWQF
+724 EDSRRLWQF
-733 LWELGEEAAW
+733 LWDVGEEAAW

-751 AVADCGRDL
+751 ASGDCGRDL
-760 SSALHLLSKHE
+760 TSALHLLSKHE

-777 AARYTPL
+777 AARYGPL
-784 SNSIAVGD
+784 SNSIAAGEA
-792 TLVEEGHYGAP
+792 LIQEGHFGAP
-803 EVTERIADVR
+803 EVTERIQDIR
-813 AQWAHLEEASQ
+813 GQWTHLEETTK
-824 LREQH
+824 LREQS

-847 AWIQET
+847 AWIMET
-853 LRRVSSPEVGH
+853 LRQVSSQEVGH

-870 TLARKQREV
+870 TLARKQREI

-884 SHRPLIDSLHEQ
+884 SHRPGIDSLHEQ
-896 ALALPADYANSPE
+896 VQALPPAYIDYPQ
-909 VEGRLPAI
+909 VDGRLPAI
-917 EQRYEELEA
+917 EQRFEELES

-940 LYRMFSEAGA
+940 LYRMFSEADA

-958 EQWLDTMEIP
+958 EQWLDGMEIP

-1000 VAEQLLSTDHC
+1000 VAEQLLSSDNC
-1011 SKEQIHQTQDQ
+1011 NKDQIHQTRDK
-1022 LNDRWAEFQEL
+1022 LNNRWKEFEKL
-1033 ADKKKQALDSA
+1033 ASQKKLALESA

-1054 NEIQSWMKEK
+1054 NEIQTWMKEK

-1090 MERDLKAIQGKLDDL
+1090 MERDLEAIQGKLDEMNN
-1105 RQEAE
+1105 EAT
-1110 KLAQEHPDQAEE
+1110 KLDKEHPDQAGEIQGHLEE
-1122 IQARL
+1122 IQ
-1127 GGILEVWEEL
+1127 EVWDEL
-1137 NATMKRRE
+1137 NTTMKRRE
-1145 EGLGEASKL
+1145 ESLGEASKL

-1160 LDDFQSWLSRTMTA
+1160 LDDFQSWLSRTQTA

-1184 AEAEQLLA
+1184 PEAESLLA
-1192 RHEGIKNEVDN
+1192 QHESIKNEVDN
-1203 YREDYEKMRAVGEEV
+1203 YKEDYEKMRAVGEEV
-1218 TQGQTDAQH
+1218 TQGQTDAQY
-1227 MFLGQRLQALD
+1227 MFLAQRLQALD
-1238 TGWNELRRMWENRH
+1238 TGWHELRRMWENRH
-1252 NLLAQ
+1252 SLLAQ

-1267 VKQAEGFLN
+1267 AKQAEAFLN
-1276 SQEYFLSHTE
+1276 SQEYVLSHTE
-1286 MPSSLQGAEEAIK
+1286 MPTSLQGAEEAIK
-1299 KHEDFLTTMEA
+1299 KHEDFLTTTEA
-1310 NEEKIVGVVEAGRR
+1310 SEEKITGVVEAGRR
-1324 LVNNDNA
+1324 LINDSNA

-1336 QEKADS
+1336 QEKVDS
-1342 IQDRHQKNKQAASE
+1342 IQERHLKNKEDANE
-1356 LLAKLKDN
+1356 LLGKLKDN

-1375 ELSLWINE
+1375 ELTLWINE

-1416 KDWLDKIRKEGEAL
+1416 KDWLDKIDKEGQAL
-1430 VREKP
+1430 VAEKP
-1435 ELEPVV
+1435 ELKPVV
-1441 TQTLEGLQ
+1441 QQTLEDLQ
-1449 KQWEELEATTQTKAQ
+1449 RQWEELEGTTRTKAQ

-1474 FTQSCSALDTW
+1474 FTQSCSALDVW
-1485 VNNLSSQLQS
+1485 LKNLEGQLHS

-1517 QMEVREKEVQAL
+1517 QMEVREKEVQSL

-1543 VEVDSQQK
+1543 AEVDGQQRR
-1551 KVSTSFAHLLEPL
+1551 VADSFCNLQDPL
-1564 RQRQEL
+1564 QLRRNR

-1587 ILWVKERMPLAT
+1587 ILWVKERMPLADST
-1599 SSDHGKDLP
+1599 DHGKDLP
-1608 SVQLLM
+1608 TVQLLI

-1633 ILAHGRSLA
+1633 IHRRGKTQSQVDGERQSVL
-1642 PAQTGPEEEE
+1642 EER
-1652 VDAAGQPGQAG
+1652 
-1663 CLVQLRDS
+1663 LVELRDL
-1671 WAQLIDETDQRHARL
+1671 WDQLIAETDKRHARL
-1686 AEAHRA
+1686 IEANRA
-1692 QQFYADVAEAEA
+1692 QQFYADAAEAEA

-1720 DEQSAV
+1720 DEQSAL
-1726 VMVKKHQTV
+1726 VMVKKHQTL

-1802 REVEDLEQWIA
+1802 REVDDLEQWIA

-1838 REFARDTSAIGQERV
+1838 REFARDTSTIGQERV
-1853 DGVNAL
+1853 DGVNGL

-1877 KDGLNDAWA
+1877 KDGLNEAWA
-1886 DLLELMDTRTQMLAA
+1886 DLLELIDTRTQMLAA
-1901 SYELHRFHQDAR
+1901 SYELHRFHQDAM
-1913 EVLGRVREKRDALP
+1913 EVLGRVKEKREGLP
-1927 SDLGRDLNSVQH
+1927 SDLGRDLNTVQH
-1939 LHRQHTTYEHDIQ
+1939 LHRQHNTFENDIQ
-1952 ALSGQVRQVQ
+1952 ALSGQVNQVQ

-1972 AGEKADDIQ
+1972 AGEKADDINRSE
-1981 KHERAV
+1981 HAV
-1987 VEAWDALLAAGQ
+1987 TSAWEGLLEAGQ
-1999 SRRLLLLDTVEKFR
+1999 ARRLLLLDTVEKFR
-2013 FLNMVRDL
+2013 FFNMVRDL

-2055 SEIEARDDSF
+2055 SEIETRADSF
-2065 TACNEMGNLLINN
+2065 TACIEMGNTLINN

-2090 DQLQDK
+2090 AQLQEK
-2096 RDEINK
+2096 REKINK
-2102 KWQDKMGHLQIL
+2102 KWQDKMDHLQIV
-2114 LEVLQFGRDASVA
+2114 LEVLQFGRDAYVA

-2133 QEPLVRTA
+2133 QEPLVRAA
-2141 ELGANVDE
+2141 ELGSNVDE

-2155 RHEAFEKLAAG
+2155 RHEAFEKLAAA
-2166 WEERFTLLE
+2166 WEDRFVLLE
-2175 KLTTLEEQVLQKKR
+2175 KLTTLEEHEIQRRR
-2189 EDEERARRPPTPPP
+2189 EEEERARRPPTPPP
-2203 AEEVVQSEAES
+2203 AEVAQSETES
-2214 QAHESAART
+2214 QANDSAART

-2232 SVSVNGVHSDQDTSQ
+2232 SVPVIECYSDNDTSQ
-2247 GSESESVNGP
+2247 QSLSLSLSVGKKSEPKRVCKPKQPERGSESESVNGP
-2257 GGDSGLPSSSRPDAS
+2257 GRDSGLASSRLEPS
-2272 ATLPLKSSTEE
+2272 ATLPSRGGAESE
-2283 PAPEALEGLLCRKQ
+2283 PDTMEGMLCRKQ
-2297 EMESHTKKAA
+2297 EMESHSKKAA

-2313 VYCALR
+2313 VYCVLR
-2319 KGTMGFYK
+2319 KGSLGFYK
-2327 DSKSAA
+2327 DGKSA
-2333 SGVPYHGEVPVS
+2333 SNGIPYHGEVPIS
-2345 LAEAVCEI
+2345 LGEAVCEV
-2353 AHDYKK
+2353 ANDYKK
-2359 RKHVFK
+2359 RKFVFK
-2365 LRLNDGKE
+2365 LRLGDGKE
-2373 YLFQAKDEAEMNSW
+2373 YLFQAKDEAEMSSW
-2387 IHSIGSSI
+2387 IRSILSSI
-2395 TAGEGGAGNHSPMG
+2395 PAGSGDSPVG
-2409 PKVLSRAMTMPP
+2409 PRALSRAMTMPP
-2421 MSPSSTE
+2421 ISPSSGE
-2428 APGGVTMRSKEGK
+2428 AGGVTMRNKDGK
-2441 ERDREKR
+2441 EKDREKR
-2448 FSFFSK
+2448 FSFFGK